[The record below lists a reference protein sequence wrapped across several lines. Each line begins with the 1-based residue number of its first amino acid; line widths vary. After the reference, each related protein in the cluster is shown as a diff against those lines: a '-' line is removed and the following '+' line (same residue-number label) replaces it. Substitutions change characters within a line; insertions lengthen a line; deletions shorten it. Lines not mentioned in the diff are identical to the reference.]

1 MNWLN
6 AFGETVQTQPEAL
19 RGFGVATDMEPTKP
33 SAFQG
38 TGEALQKTLPYQ
50 FYQSLS
56 GVNELMADRVEVNYD
71 LDNNEDALSDFKPSQ
86 DQKEQ
91 VAERLRQDAKFARLK
106 AQNDYTPNPETT
118 GQAAMMIHGLTGSS
132 AKAIGYTVLTGG
144 SGILAAPLFGADLGL
159 YEAGKL
165 RDKGVDASTARKA
178 GAITGTVNAV
188 GMALPGAVGTSYVKS
203 MLFGGAVNPL
213 TDISEQA
220 SIKFVLENA
229 NYSKQAQEYD
239 PFDPVNLG
247 VSAAMGIAFGALGA
261 RANRA
266 QARYLEAEAAA
277 QPSLPQ
283 TAEGQ
288 AAPAVNLNKSVLD
301 SIQNRDRSSKESR
314 LQMEKIAAAPN
325 FNLLRESRSLDQGAP
340 IIAYVPDDMNILW
353 GKRVG
358 VSADPS
364 SEPMTMRYAV
374 VDADDVLTSNAVDG
388 SSNPQFTDPTVVGA
402 RAIAGNGRIA
412 GLQGAY
418 RQVKAT
424 KYRANLTQDSKEFGI
439 SKRQIKKMKNP
450 ILVRVMD
457 DADVVEGI
465 GEASNRTGTLK
476 LNPAEQ
482 AAQDARNVRLEEVEF
497 TKDGEITQKSMDE
510 FVKRTPDKE
519 GLIDSS
525 GNALYDNI
533 ARRMRPAIFAAA
545 FSDTRIIN
553 RFIANSP
560 EDQKIMNVL
569 QSVATEVVRLKKIK
583 GELDFSPDL
592 LEAVADVF
600 ETRREAKKINGK
612 GHEKELTGSLMEESA
627 TPAQRYFRDILLSAN
642 PERLQEILA
651 RFREVAEQESGG
663 DGFFG
668 SVTKDQVFE
677 TVKTE
682 FDQREAAINSIK
694 PSDVDAAMELQHA
707 NVIQNDQPV
716 GTRGDINKS
725 IADEKKAAEQID
737 NGERVEVSGEGVD
750 PEVMDKEVSD
760 FVTRFV
766 KKLVGAGAE
775 KKVAEM
781 GAKVH
786 GAFFETLGIRLGKSR
801 KELEQEYAL
810 RVQRGTENG
819 DPDGFASMS
828 PQDRLDILNRSRE
841 FDEQLKLWEQGKGS
855 NNFNLGRPSWVLQI
869 FGVSSA
875 KQLSVSRRNF
885 VHVLFGKDEQSMGAK
900 GKHGLSHDDL
910 RGLLVAVQSP
920 IAVFKSSGINA
931 KPGEKAIVL
940 LTELQKDGKNIVV
953 PVHLTYSAK
962 DGTVRI
968 SNRIPSAYD
977 KKNVKSWVENGLL
990 LGYDKE
996 KGPAYLLRGN
1006 EPNARNQAHQVQD
1019 LATAESHDPLDGAIV
1034 YQNEISVGG
1043 FYQSAPADP
1052 LITVH
1057 NISEENLNKS
1067 LDLGGFAVPSLGIT
1081 KQRTPYTDFGEI
1093 SLIGTRDMID
1103 PEKGTPVFSQ
1113 DAYTARFP
1121 KPDWSNSLNTEKAKP
1136 LVKEIMEAKKEV
1148 NEDGPSGYYYLQY
1161 EGDRDKAI
1169 KDLLTHASGM
1179 YLFIKHK
1186 GIPFTPIKQQ
1196 AKKPSFAAGFVSDFV
1211 DNNGLDVSTVEEGSA
1226 AHKRISDGVV
1236 EALREKLNEPTGLK
1250 GLRMRAYGDNIDAYE
1265 KTGFIPFKLIEEVKK
1280 FEVER
1285 KKAEA
1290 GDAPVSSGATQI
1302 ELEKLIAPMKD
1313 EFEKF
1318 ISDKVNSVYSAP
1330 LIKVGNSYRPITLS
1344 NVVEAMKSS
1353 SVSNK
1358 ESTLFFGPGKVRA
1371 AAARQFDSI
1380 EDIQGNRGLITDSQT
1395 VNGINAAANDKMSDF
1410 RDLAAR
1416 ENRGDEFSTFDRAME
1431 ALAKV
1436 ASQKSKP
1443 TPARMKSALKK
1454 YGFEPS
1460 DETVKLGV
1468 EILNDIKRAM
1478 TDYFEAKPQRAV
1490 GADEFRGAVVPEGT
1504 SETTIRRLEDAG
1516 LTVVRY
1522 SNEDGAR
1529 ARAVQELTNRL
1540 NEKSGD
1546 ILFQNENAPRG
1557 IYTPGERV
1565 ITLMQSADEST
1576 FIHESG
1582 HYFLDV
1588 LTDVAMKEN
1597 APDQVKADVQ
1607 TLMDWFGVK
1616 DLEEWRNLS
1625 IDEQRAAHE
1634 QFARGFEQYLRE
1646 GEAPSTA
1653 LEKVFKAFKDWLTKI
1668 YKSSE
1673 ELQVEISPEVR
1684 AVYDRLLAT
1693 DEQIRAKQEAE
1704 APTLD
1709 SGMKSE
1715 EPTNPV
1721 VKAVQQTAEQVIDQA
1736 PISEDSKAR
1745 IRETFGINQP
1755 EQQIGENHPHY
1766 GIPNEEQFMNQNLE
1780 TSAID
1785 DPNAFIV
1792 LDDGREVSMGDY
1804 MREVEA
1810 GQKQELDKANGVSEA
1825 AQCMLRNGAFDD
1837 VF

>member
-19 RGFGVATDMEPTKP
+19 RGFGVAKDMEPTKP

-38 TGEALQKTLPYQ
+38 TGDALEKALPFS

-56 GVNELMADRVEVNYD
+56 GVNELMADRVEVNYG
-71 LDNNEDALSDFKPSQ
+71 LDNNEDAFSDFKPTQ
-86 DQKEQ
+86 EQKEQ
-91 VAERLRQDAKFARLK
+91 VADRLRQDAKFARLK

-118 GQAAMMIHGLTGSS
+118 GQAAMMIHGLTGSL
-132 AKAIGYTVLTGG
+132 AKAIGYTVATGG

-165 RDKGVDASTARKA
+165 RDKGVDASTARTA

-213 TDISEQA
+213 TDISEKA
-220 SIKFVLENA
+220 SIKFVLDNA

-247 VSAAMGIAFGALGA
+247 VSAGMGIAFGALGA

-266 QARYLEAEAAA
+266 QARYEAAEAAA
-277 QPSLPQ
+277 QPSAPQ
-283 TAEGQ
+283 TPEGQ
-288 AAPAVNLNKSVLD
+288 TAPAANMNKSVLD

-340 IIAYVPDDMNILW
+340 IIAYVPEDMNILW
-353 GKRVG
+353 GKRVD

-388 SSNPQFTDPTVVGA
+388 SSNPGFTDPTVSGA

-424 KYRANLTQDSKEFGI
+424 KYRADLTQDSKEFGI

-600 ETRREAKKINGK
+600 ETRKEAKKINGK

-663 DGFFG
+663 AGFFEA
-668 SVTKDQVFE
+668 VTKDQVFE
-677 TVKTE
+677 TVKSE
-682 FDQREAAINSIK
+682 FDQRDAAINSIK
-694 PSDVDAAMELQHA
+694 PSDVDAAMELQSA
-707 NVIQNDQPV
+707 NVIQNDQPT
-716 GTRGDINKS
+716 GTRGDVNKS
-725 IADEKKAAEQID
+725 LADERRAAEQLD
-737 NGERVEVSGEGVD
+737 NGEKVEVSGEGVD
-750 PEVMDKEVSD
+750 LEVMDKEVSD
-760 FVTRFV
+760 FITRFV
-766 KKLVGAGAE
+766 KELVGAGAE
-775 KKVAEM
+775 KKVAEL
-781 GAKVH
+781 GAKVLD
-786 GAFFETLGIRLGKSR
+786 AFYETLGIRLGKSR
-801 KELEQEYAL
+801 KELEQEYSL
-810 RVQRGTENG
+810 RVQRGEDQANTEG
-819 DPDGFASMS
+819 A
-828 PQDRLDILNRSRE
+828 L
-841 FDEQLKLWEQGKGS
+841 
-855 NNFNLGRPSWVLQI
+855 LQ
-869 FGVSSA
+869 S
-875 KQLSVSRRNF
+875 Q
-885 VHVLFGKDEQSMGAK
+885 
-900 GKHGLSHDDL
+900 
-910 RGLLVAVQSP
+910 
-920 IAVFKSSGINA
+920 
-931 KPGEKAIVL
+931 IV
-940 LTELQKDGKNIVV
+940 
-953 PVHLTYSAK
+953 
-962 DGTVRI
+962 
-968 SNRIPSAYD
+968 
-977 KKNVKSWVENGLL
+977 
-990 LGYDKE
+990 
-996 KGPAYLLRGN
+996 
-1006 EPNARNQAHQVQD
+1006 
-1019 LATAESHDPLDGAIV
+1019 
-1034 YQNEISVGG
+1034 
-1043 FYQSAPADP
+1043 DP

-1057 NISEENLNKS
+1057 NISEANLNKS

-1081 KQRTPYTDFGEI
+1081 KQRTPYADFGEI
-1093 SLIGTRDMID
+1093 SLIGTRDMVD
-1103 PEKGTPVFSQ
+1103 PSRGTPVFSQ

-1121 KPDWSNSLNTEKAKP
+1121 QPDWSKSLNTEKAKP

-1148 NEDGPSGYYYLQY
+1148 NENGPSGYYYLQY

-1196 AKKPSFAAGFVSDFV
+1196 AKKPSFAAGIVSDFV

-1226 AHKRISDGVV
+1226 AHKKISDGVV

-1280 FEVER
+1280 YEVER
-1285 KKAEA
+1285 KKAET
-1290 GDAPVSSGATQI
+1290 GNAPISNGATQL

-1330 LIKVGNSYRPITLS
+1330 LIKVGNSYRLITLQ

-1353 SVSNK
+1353 AVSNK

-1371 AAARQFDSI
+1371 AAARRFDSM
-1380 EDIQGNRGLITDSQT
+1380 EDIQGSRDLITDSQT

-1416 ENRGDEFSTFDRAME
+1416 ENRGDVFSSFDRAME

-1436 ASQKSKP
+1436 AGQKSKP
-1443 TPARMKSALKK
+1443 TPARMRAALKK

-1468 EILNDIKRAM
+1468 EILNDIKKAM

-1504 SETTIRRLEDAG
+1504 SEATIRRLEQAGITVAKYDAEIEG
-1516 LTVVRY
+1516 
-1522 SNEDGAR
+1522 SR
-1529 ARAVQELTNRL
+1529 AKVIQELTNRL

-1565 ITLMQSADEST
+1565 ITLMQFANEST

-1597 APDQVKADVQ
+1597 APAQVKADVQ
-1607 TLMDWFGVK
+1607 TLMTWFGVK
-1616 DLEEWRNLS
+1616 DLEEWRSLS

-1693 DEQIRAKQEAE
+1693 DEQIRARKGIET
-1704 APTLD
+1704 PSLFG
-1709 SGMKSE
+1709 GMESE
-1715 EPTNPV
+1715 ETPANPV

-1745 IRETFGINQP
+1745 IRETLGINQP
-1755 EQQIGENHPHY
+1755 EQQTGENHPHY

-1792 LDDGREVSMGDY
+1792 LDDGREVSMGEY

-1810 GQKQELDKANGVSEA
+1810 EQKQELDKSNSISEA
-1825 AQCMLRNGAFDD
+1825 AQCMYRNGAFDD

>member
-19 RGFGVATDMEPTKP
+19 RGFSVAQDTEMTKP

-56 GVNELMADRVEVNYD
+56 GMNELMADRVEVNYD
-71 LDNNEDALSDFKPSQ
+71 LDNNEDAFSDFKLTQ
-86 DQKEQ
+86 DQNEQ
-91 VAERLRQDAKFARLK
+91 VAKRLRQDAKFARLK

-118 GQAAMMIHGLTGSS
+118 GQAAMMIHGLTGSL

-165 RDKGVDASTARKA
+165 RDKGVDESTARKA

-188 GMALPGAVGTSYVKS
+188 GMALPGALGTSYLKS
-203 MLFGGAVNPL
+203 MVFGGMVNPV
-213 TDISEQA
+213 TDISEQMA
-220 SIKFVLENA
+220 IKFVLENA
-229 NYSKQAQEYD
+229 NYSKQSQEYD

-247 VSAAMGIAFGALGA
+247 VSAGMGIAFGVLGA

-266 QARYLEAEAAA
+266 QARYLETETKAAE
-277 QPSLPQ
+277 QTSHQEQ
-283 TAEGQ
+283 TAS
-288 AAPAVNLNKSVLD
+288 NTNMNKSVLD

-314 LQMEKIAAAPN
+314 LQMEKIASAPN

-353 GKRVG
+353 GKRVD

-388 SSNPQFTDPTVVGA
+388 SSNPQFTDPTVAGA

-424 KYRANLTQDSKEFGI
+424 KYRADLTKDSKEFGI

-497 TKDGEITQKSMDE
+497 TRGGEITQKSMDE

-519 GLIDSS
+519 GLIDSN

-553 RFIANSP
+553 RFITNNP
-560 EDQKIMNVL
+560 EDKKIMNVL
-569 QSVATEVVRLKKIK
+569 QSVATEAVRLKKIK

-663 DGFFG
+663 AGFFEA
-668 SVTKDQVFE
+668 VTKEQMFE
-677 TVKTE
+677 TVKSE
-682 FDQREAAINSIK
+682 FDKRDAAINSLQ
-694 PSDVDAAMELQHA
+694 PSDTDAAMELQYA
-707 NVIQNDQPV
+707 NVIQDDQPV
-716 GTRGDINKS
+716 GKGGDVNRS

-750 PEVMDKEVSD
+750 PEVMDKNVSD

-766 KKLVGAGAE
+766 KELVGAGAE

-786 GAFFETLGIRLGKSR
+786 DAFFETLGIRLGRSR
-801 KELEQEYAL
+801 KELEQEFGV
-810 RVQRGTENG
+810 RVQRRENLEN
-819 DPDGFASMS
+819 PEGFASMS
-828 PQDRLDILNRSRE
+828 PQDKLDTLNRSRE
-841 FDEQLKLWEQGKGS
+841 FDGQLKLWEQGKGS
-855 NNFNLGRPSWVLQI
+855 NKFNLGRPSWVLQI
-869 FGVSSA
+869 FGASDR
-875 KQLSVSRRNF
+875 KGINTTKRQF
-885 VHVLFGKDEQSMGAK
+885 VHVLLPKGKKLLGID
-900 GKHGLSHDDL
+900 GKHGLKASEL
-910 RGLLVAVQSP
+910 EGLLVGIQQP
-920 IAVFKSSGINA
+920 IAVFKSATDG
-931 KPGEKAIVL
+931 GIVL
-940 LTELQKDGKNIVV
+940 ITELKRGDSPIIVPIHLTRNKDGDFQIVNFV
-953 PVHLTYSAK
+953 ASTYEKERTSINK
-962 DGTVRI
+962 
-968 SNRIPSAYD
+968 
-977 KKNVKSWVENGLL
+977 WVEKGLL
-990 LGYDKE
+990 LGYDKT
-996 KGPAYLLRGN
+996 KGPNVLPRDFGSNPHLSRSADVTKTSANDKTLNPSVR
-1006 EPNARNQAHQVQD
+1006 P
-1019 LATAESHDPLDGAIV
+1019 IV
-1034 YQNEISVGG
+1034 YQNETSIGDL
-1043 FYQSAPADP
+1043 YQS
-1052 LITVH
+1052 
-1057 NISEENLNKS
+1057 E
-1067 LDLGGFAVPSLGIT
+1067 
-1081 KQRTPYTDFGEI
+1081 
-1093 SLIGTRDMID
+1093 
-1103 PEKGTPVFSQ
+1103 
-1113 DAYTARFP
+1113 
-1121 KPDWSNSLNTEKAKP
+1121 
-1136 LVKEIMEAKKEV
+1136 
-1148 NEDGPSGYYYLQY
+1148 
-1161 EGDRDKAI
+1161 
-1169 KDLLTHASGM
+1169 
-1179 YLFIKHK
+1179 
-1186 GIPFTPIKQQ
+1186 
-1196 AKKPSFAAGFVSDFV
+1196 
-1211 DNNGLDVSTVEEGSA
+1211 
-1226 AHKRISDGVV
+1226 
-1236 EALREKLNEPTGLK
+1236 
-1250 GLRMRAYGDNIDAYE
+1250 
-1265 KTGFIPFKLIEEVKK
+1265 
-1280 FEVER
+1280 
-1285 KKAEA
+1285 
-1290 GDAPVSSGATQI
+1290 
-1302 ELEKLIAPMKD
+1302 
-1313 EFEKF
+1313 
-1318 ISDKVNSVYSAP
+1318 
-1330 LIKVGNSYRPITLS
+1330 
-1344 NVVEAMKSS
+1344 
-1353 SVSNK
+1353 
-1358 ESTLFFGPGKVRA
+1358 
-1371 AAARQFDSI
+1371 
-1380 EDIQGNRGLITDSQT
+1380 
-1395 VNGINAAANDKMSDF
+1395 
-1410 RDLAAR
+1410 
-1416 ENRGDEFSTFDRAME
+1416 
-1431 ALAKV
+1431 
-1436 ASQKSKP
+1436 
-1443 TPARMKSALKK
+1443 SAL
-1454 YGFEPS
+1454 
-1460 DETVKLGV
+1460 
-1468 EILNDIKRAM
+1468 
-1478 TDYFEAKPQRAV
+1478 
-1490 GADEFRGAVVPEGT
+1490 
-1504 SETTIRRLEDAG
+1504 
-1516 LTVVRY
+1516 
-1522 SNEDGAR
+1522 
-1529 ARAVQELTNRL
+1529 
-1540 NEKSGD
+1540 
-1546 ILFQNENAPRG
+1546 RG

-1565 ITLMQSADEST
+1565 ITLMQSANEST

-1597 APDQVKADVQ
+1597 APAQVKADVQ

-1616 DLEEWRNLS
+1616 DLEEWRSLS

-1646 GEAPSTA
+1646 GEAPSSA

-1693 DEQIRAKQEAE
+1693 DEQIRAKREAE
-1704 APTLD
+1704 APAFD
-1709 SGMKSE
+1709 FDMKPE
-1715 EPTNPV
+1715 EPTNPA
-1721 VKAVQQTAEQVIDQA
+1721 VKTLQQTAEQMIDAA
-1736 PISEDSKAR
+1736 PIPEEGKTK
-1745 IRETFGINQP
+1745 IKETLGINQP
-1755 EQQIGENHPHY
+1755 EQQTGENHPHY
-1766 GIPNEEQFMNQNLE
+1766 GIPDEEKFIDQNLE

-1804 MREVEA
+1804 MREIESE
-1810 GQKQELDKANGVSEA
+1810 QKQELDRANSVSEA
-1825 AQCMLRNGAFDD
+1825 AQCMYRNGAFDD

>member
-38 TGEALQKTLPYQ
+38 TGEALEKALPFS

-71 LDNNEDALSDFKPSQ
+71 LDNNEDAFSDFKPTQ
-86 DQKEQ
+86 EQKEQ
-91 VAERLRQDAKFARLK
+91 VAARLRDDAKFARLK
-106 AQNDYTPNPETT
+106 AQNDYTPSPETT
-118 GQAAMMIHGLTGSS
+118 GQAAMMIHGLTGSL
-132 AKAIGYTVLTGG
+132 AKAIGYTVATGG

-165 RDKGVDASTARKA
+165 RDKGVDASTARTA

-203 MLFGGAVNPL
+203 MLFGGLANPA
-213 TDISEQA
+213 TDSIEQA
-220 SIKFVLENA
+220 SIKFVLDNA

-239 PFDPVNLG
+239 PFDLANLG
-247 VSAAMGIAFGALGA
+247 VSAGMGIAFGALGA

-266 QARYLEAEAAA
+266 QARYEAAEAAA
-277 QPSLPQ
+277 QLSMPQ
-283 TAEGQ
+283 TPESQ
-288 AAPAVNLNKSVLD
+288 AAPATNMNKGVLD

-353 GKRVG
+353 GKRVD

-374 VDADDVLTSNAVDG
+374 VDADEVLTSNAVDG
-388 SSNPQFTDPTVVGA
+388 SSNPSFTDPTVAGA

-424 KYRANLTQDSKEFGI
+424 KYRADLTKDSKEFGI
-439 SKRQIKKMKNP
+439 SKRLIKKMKNP

-553 RFIANSP
+553 RFIADSP
-560 EDQKIMNVL
+560 EDRKIMNVL

-663 DGFFG
+663 AGFFEA
-668 SVTKDQVFE
+668 VTKEQMFE
-677 TVKTE
+677 TVKSE
-682 FDQREAAINSIK
+682 FDKRDAAINSLQ
-694 PSDVDAAMELQHA
+694 PSDTDAAMELQYA
-707 NVIQNDQPV
+707 NVIQDDQPV
-716 GTRGDINKS
+716 GKGGDVNRS

-750 PEVMDKEVSD
+750 PEVMDKNVSD

-766 KKLVGAGAE
+766 KELVGAGAE

-786 GAFFETLGIRLGKSR
+786 DAFFETLGIRLGRSR
-801 KELEQEYAL
+801 KELEQEFGV
-810 RVQRGTENG
+810 RVQRRENLEN
-819 DPDGFASMS
+819 PEGFASMS
-828 PQDRLDILNRSRE
+828 PQDKLDTLNRSRE
-841 FDEQLKLWEQGKGS
+841 FDGQLKLWEQGKGS
-855 NNFNLGRPSWVLQI
+855 NKFNLGRPSWVLQI
-869 FGVSSA
+869 FGASDR
-875 KQLSVSRRNF
+875 KGINTTKRQF
-885 VHVLFGKDEQSMGAK
+885 VHVLLPKGKKLLGID
-900 GKHGLSHDDL
+900 GKHGLKASEL
-910 RGLLVAVQSP
+910 EGLLVGIQQP
-920 IAVFKSSGINA
+920 IAVFKSATDG
-931 KPGEKAIVL
+931 GIVL
-940 LTELQKDGKNIVV
+940 ITELKRGDSPIIVPIHLTRNKDGDFQIVNFV
-953 PVHLTYSAK
+953 ASTYEKERTSINK
-962 DGTVRI
+962 
-968 SNRIPSAYD
+968 
-977 KKNVKSWVENGLL
+977 WVEKGLL
-990 LGYDKE
+990 LGYDKT
-996 KGPAYLLRGN
+996 KGPNVLPRDFGSNPHLSRSADVTKTSANDKTLNPSVR
-1006 EPNARNQAHQVQD
+1006 P
-1019 LATAESHDPLDGAIV
+1019 IV
-1034 YQNEISVGG
+1034 YQNETSIGDL
-1043 FYQSAPADP
+1043 YQS
-1052 LITVH
+1052 
-1057 NISEENLNKS
+1057 E
-1067 LDLGGFAVPSLGIT
+1067 
-1081 KQRTPYTDFGEI
+1081 
-1093 SLIGTRDMID
+1093 
-1103 PEKGTPVFSQ
+1103 
-1113 DAYTARFP
+1113 
-1121 KPDWSNSLNTEKAKP
+1121 
-1136 LVKEIMEAKKEV
+1136 
-1148 NEDGPSGYYYLQY
+1148 
-1161 EGDRDKAI
+1161 
-1169 KDLLTHASGM
+1169 
-1179 YLFIKHK
+1179 
-1186 GIPFTPIKQQ
+1186 
-1196 AKKPSFAAGFVSDFV
+1196 
-1211 DNNGLDVSTVEEGSA
+1211 
-1226 AHKRISDGVV
+1226 
-1236 EALREKLNEPTGLK
+1236 
-1250 GLRMRAYGDNIDAYE
+1250 
-1265 KTGFIPFKLIEEVKK
+1265 
-1280 FEVER
+1280 
-1285 KKAEA
+1285 
-1290 GDAPVSSGATQI
+1290 
-1302 ELEKLIAPMKD
+1302 
-1313 EFEKF
+1313 
-1318 ISDKVNSVYSAP
+1318 
-1330 LIKVGNSYRPITLS
+1330 
-1344 NVVEAMKSS
+1344 
-1353 SVSNK
+1353 
-1358 ESTLFFGPGKVRA
+1358 
-1371 AAARQFDSI
+1371 
-1380 EDIQGNRGLITDSQT
+1380 
-1395 VNGINAAANDKMSDF
+1395 
-1410 RDLAAR
+1410 
-1416 ENRGDEFSTFDRAME
+1416 
-1431 ALAKV
+1431 
-1436 ASQKSKP
+1436 
-1443 TPARMKSALKK
+1443 SAL
-1454 YGFEPS
+1454 
-1460 DETVKLGV
+1460 
-1468 EILNDIKRAM
+1468 
-1478 TDYFEAKPQRAV
+1478 
-1490 GADEFRGAVVPEGT
+1490 
-1504 SETTIRRLEDAG
+1504 
-1516 LTVVRY
+1516 
-1522 SNEDGAR
+1522 
-1529 ARAVQELTNRL
+1529 
-1540 NEKSGD
+1540 
-1546 ILFQNENAPRG
+1546 RG

-1565 ITLMQSADEST
+1565 ITLMQSANEST

-1597 APDQVKADVQ
+1597 APAQVKADVQ

-1616 DLEEWRNLS
+1616 DLEEWRSLS

-1646 GEAPSTA
+1646 GEAPSSA

-1693 DEQIRAKQEAE
+1693 DEQIRAKREAE
-1704 APTLD
+1704 ALAFD
-1709 SGMKSE
+1709 FDMKPE
-1715 EPTNPV
+1715 EPTNPA
-1721 VKAVQQTAEQVIDQA
+1721 VKTLQQTAEQMIDAA
-1736 PISEDSKAR
+1736 PIPEEGKTK
-1745 IRETFGINQP
+1745 IKETLGINQP
-1755 EQQIGENHPHY
+1755 EQQTGENHPHY
-1766 GIPNEEQFMNQNLE
+1766 GIPDEEKFIDQNLE

-1804 MREVEA
+1804 MREIESE
-1810 GQKQELDKANGVSEA
+1810 QKQELDRANSVSEA
-1825 AQCMLRNGAFDD
+1825 AQCMYRNGAFDD

>member
-19 RGFGVATDMEPTKP
+19 RGFSVAQDTEMTKP

-56 GVNELMADRVEVNYD
+56 GMNELMADRVEVNYD
-71 LDNNEDALSDFKPSQ
+71 LDNNEDAFSDFKLTQ
-86 DQKEQ
+86 DQNEQ
-91 VAERLRQDAKFARLK
+91 VAKRLRQDAKFARLK

-118 GQAAMMIHGLTGSS
+118 GQAAMMIHGLTGSL

-165 RDKGVDASTARKA
+165 RDKGVDASTARTA

-220 SIKFVLENA
+220 SIKFVLDNA

-266 QARYLEAEAAA
+266 QARYLETEAAA
-277 QPSLPQ
+277 QPSAPQ
-283 TAEGQ
+283 APEGQ
-288 AAPAVNLNKSVLD
+288 AAPVVNLNKSVLD

-340 IIAYVPDDMNILW
+340 IIAYVPEDMNILW
-353 GKRVG
+353 GKRVD

-388 SSNPQFTDPTVVGA
+388 SSNPGFTDPTVAGA

-424 KYRANLTQDSKEFGI
+424 KYRADLTQDAKEFGI
-439 SKRQIKKMKNP
+439 SKRQIKKMRNP

-497 TKDGEITQKSMDE
+497 TKDGEITRKSMDE

-519 GLIDSS
+519 GLIDSN

-553 RFIANSP
+553 RFIADSP
-560 EDQKIMNVL
+560 EDRKIMNVL

-612 GHEKELTGSLMEESA
+612 GREKELTGSLMEESA

-651 RFREVAEQESGG
+651 RFREVAEQESGAA
-663 DGFFG
+663 GFFEA
-668 SVTKDQVFE
+668 VTKDQVFE
-677 TVKTE
+677 TVKSE
-682 FDQREAAINSIK
+682 FDQRDAAINSIK
-694 PSDVDAAMELQHA
+694 PSDVDAAMELQSA
-707 NVIQNDQPV
+707 NVIQNDQPT
-716 GTRGDINKS
+716 GTRGDVNKS
-725 IADEKKAAEQID
+725 IADEKKAAEQLD

-750 PEVMDKEVSD
+750 PEVMDKEVSS
-760 FVTRFV
+760 FITRFV
-766 KKLVGAGAE
+766 KELVGAGAE
-775 KKVAEM
+775 QKVAEM

-786 GAFFETLGIRLGKSR
+786 DAFFETLGIRLGRSR
-801 KELEQEYAL
+801 KELEQEYGV
-810 RVQRGTENG
+810 RIQRRENLEN
-819 DPDGFASMS
+819 PEGFASMS
-828 PQDRLDILNRSRE
+828 PQDKLDTLNRSRE

-855 NNFNLGRPSWVLQI
+855 NKFNLGRPSWVLQI
-869 FGVSSA
+869 FGASDR
-875 KQLSVSRRNF
+875 KGINTTKRQF
-885 VHVLFGKDEQSMGAK
+885 VHVLLPKGKKLLGID
-900 GKHGLSHDDL
+900 GKHGLKASEL
-910 RGLLVAVQSP
+910 EGLLVGIQQPV
-920 IAVFKSSGINA
+920 AVFKSATDG
-931 KPGEKAIVL
+931 GIVL
-940 LTELQKDGKNIVV
+940 ITELKRGDSPIIVPIHLTRNKDGDFQIVNFV
-953 PVHLTYSAK
+953 ASTYEKERTSINK
-962 DGTVRI
+962 
-968 SNRIPSAYD
+968 
-977 KKNVKSWVENGLL
+977 WVEKGLL
-990 LGYDKE
+990 LGYDKT
-996 KGPAYLLRGN
+996 KGPNVLPRDFGSNPHLSRSADVTKTSANDKTLNPSVR
-1006 EPNARNQAHQVQD
+1006 P
-1019 LATAESHDPLDGAIV
+1019 IV
-1034 YQNEISVGG
+1034 YQNETSIGDL
-1043 FYQSAPADP
+1043 YQS
-1052 LITVH
+1052 
-1057 NISEENLNKS
+1057 E
-1067 LDLGGFAVPSLGIT
+1067 
-1081 KQRTPYTDFGEI
+1081 
-1093 SLIGTRDMID
+1093 
-1103 PEKGTPVFSQ
+1103 
-1113 DAYTARFP
+1113 
-1121 KPDWSNSLNTEKAKP
+1121 
-1136 LVKEIMEAKKEV
+1136 
-1148 NEDGPSGYYYLQY
+1148 
-1161 EGDRDKAI
+1161 
-1169 KDLLTHASGM
+1169 
-1179 YLFIKHK
+1179 
-1186 GIPFTPIKQQ
+1186 
-1196 AKKPSFAAGFVSDFV
+1196 
-1211 DNNGLDVSTVEEGSA
+1211 
-1226 AHKRISDGVV
+1226 
-1236 EALREKLNEPTGLK
+1236 
-1250 GLRMRAYGDNIDAYE
+1250 
-1265 KTGFIPFKLIEEVKK
+1265 
-1280 FEVER
+1280 
-1285 KKAEA
+1285 
-1290 GDAPVSSGATQI
+1290 
-1302 ELEKLIAPMKD
+1302 
-1313 EFEKF
+1313 
-1318 ISDKVNSVYSAP
+1318 
-1330 LIKVGNSYRPITLS
+1330 
-1344 NVVEAMKSS
+1344 
-1353 SVSNK
+1353 
-1358 ESTLFFGPGKVRA
+1358 
-1371 AAARQFDSI
+1371 
-1380 EDIQGNRGLITDSQT
+1380 
-1395 VNGINAAANDKMSDF
+1395 
-1410 RDLAAR
+1410 
-1416 ENRGDEFSTFDRAME
+1416 
-1431 ALAKV
+1431 
-1436 ASQKSKP
+1436 
-1443 TPARMKSALKK
+1443 SAL
-1454 YGFEPS
+1454 
-1460 DETVKLGV
+1460 
-1468 EILNDIKRAM
+1468 
-1478 TDYFEAKPQRAV
+1478 
-1490 GADEFRGAVVPEGT
+1490 
-1504 SETTIRRLEDAG
+1504 
-1516 LTVVRY
+1516 
-1522 SNEDGAR
+1522 
-1529 ARAVQELTNRL
+1529 
-1540 NEKSGD
+1540 
-1546 ILFQNENAPRG
+1546 RG

-1565 ITLMQSADEST
+1565 ITLMQSANEST

-1597 APDQVKADVQ
+1597 APAQVKADVQ
-1607 TLMDWFGVK
+1607 TLMTWFGVK
-1616 DLEEWRNLS
+1616 DLDEWRSLS

-1646 GEAPSTA
+1646 GEAPSSA

-1693 DEQIRAKQEAE
+1693 DEQIRAKEE
-1704 APTLD
+1704 IDTPYLF
-1709 SGMKSE
+1709 GMEPE
-1715 EPTNPV
+1715 EPPANPV
-1721 VKAVQQTAEQVIDQA
+1721 VKAVQQTAEQMIDAA
-1736 PISEDSKAR
+1736 PIPEEGKAQ
-1745 IRETFGINQP
+1745 IRETLGIKQP
-1755 EQQIGENHPHY
+1755 EQQTGENHPHY
-1766 GIPNEEQFMNQNLE
+1766 GIPNEEQFMDQNLE
-1780 TSAID
+1780 TSAAN

-1804 MREVEA
+1804 MREIEA
-1810 GQKQELDKANGVSEA
+1810 EQKQEFDRANSVSEA

>member
-19 RGFGVATDMEPTKP
+19 RGFGVAKDMEPTKP

-38 TGEALQKTLPYQ
+38 TGEALEKALPFS

-71 LDNNEDALSDFKPSQ
+71 LDNNEDAFSDFKPTQ
-86 DQKEQ
+86 EQKEQ
-91 VAERLRQDAKFARLK
+91 VAARLRDDAKFARLK

-118 GQAAMMIHGLTGSS
+118 GQAAMVLHGLTGSL
-132 AKAIGYTVLTGG
+132 AKAIGYTVATGG

-165 RDKGVDASTARKA
+165 RDKGVDASIARTA
-178 GAITGTVNAV
+178 GAITGSVNAV

-203 MLFGGAVNPL
+203 ILFGGAVNPL

-220 SIKFVLENA
+220 SIKFVLDNA

-247 VSAAMGIAFGALGA
+247 VSAGMGIAFGALGA

-266 QARYLEAEAAA
+266 QARYLETEAAT
-277 QPSLPQ
+277 QPSAPQ
-283 TAEGQ
+283 TPEGQ
-288 AAPAVNLNKSVLD
+288 GAPATNMNKSVLD

-325 FNLLRESRSLDQGAP
+325 FNLLRESRYLDQGAP
-340 IIAYVPDDMNILW
+340 IIAYVPEDMNILW
-353 GKRVG
+353 GKRVD

-388 SSNPQFTDPTVVGA
+388 SSNAQFTDPTVAGA

-424 KYRANLTQDSKEFGI
+424 KYRADLTQDAKEFGI
-439 SKRQIKKMKNP
+439 SKRQIKKMRNP

-497 TKDGEITQKSMDE
+497 TKDGDITRKSMDE

-519 GLIDSS
+519 GLIDSN

-553 RFIANSP
+553 RFIADSP
-560 EDQKIMNVL
+560 EDRKIMNVL

-663 DGFFG
+663 AGFFEA
-668 SVTKDQVFE
+668 VTKDQVFE
-677 TVKTE
+677 TVKSE
-682 FDQREAAINSIK
+682 FDQREAAINAIK
-694 PSDVDAAMELQHA
+694 PSDVDAAMELNSA
-707 NVIQNDQPV
+707 NVIQNDQPS
-716 GTRGDINKS
+716 GTRGDVNKS

-737 NGERVEVSGEGVD
+737 NGEKVEVSGEGVD
-750 PEVMDKEVSD
+750 PEVMDKNVSD

-766 KKLVGAGAE
+766 KELVGAGAE

-786 GAFFETLGIRLGKSR
+786 DAFFETLGIRLGKSR
-801 KELEQEYAL
+801 KELEQEYEL
-810 RVQRGTENG
+810 RVQR
-819 DPDGFASMS
+819 
-828 PQDRLDILNRSRE
+828 
-841 FDEQLKLWEQGKGS
+841 
-855 NNFNLGRPSWVLQI
+855 
-869 FGVSSA
+869 
-875 KQLSVSRRNF
+875 
-885 VHVLFGKDEQSMGAK
+885 
-900 GKHGLSHDDL
+900 
-910 RGLLVAVQSP
+910 
-920 IAVFKSSGINA
+920 
-931 KPGEKAIVL
+931 
-940 LTELQKDGKNIVV
+940 
-953 PVHLTYSAK
+953 
-962 DGTVRI
+962 
-968 SNRIPSAYD
+968 
-977 KKNVKSWVENGLL
+977 
-990 LGYDKE
+990 
-996 KGPAYLLRGN
+996 
-1006 EPNARNQAHQVQD
+1006 
-1019 LATAESHDPLDGAIV
+1019 AESA
-1034 YQNEISVGG
+1034 
-1043 FYQSAPADP
+1043 
-1052 LITVH
+1052 
-1057 NISEENLNKS
+1057 
-1067 LDLGGFAVPSLGIT
+1067 
-1081 KQRTPYTDFGEI
+1081 
-1093 SLIGTRDMID
+1093 
-1103 PEKGTPVFSQ
+1103 
-1113 DAYTARFP
+1113 
-1121 KPDWSNSLNTEKAKP
+1121 
-1136 LVKEIMEAKKEV
+1136 
-1148 NEDGPSGYYYLQY
+1148 
-1161 EGDRDKAI
+1161 
-1169 KDLLTHASGM
+1169 
-1179 YLFIKHK
+1179 
-1186 GIPFTPIKQQ
+1186 
-1196 AKKPSFAAGFVSDFV
+1196 
-1211 DNNGLDVSTVEEGSA
+1211 
-1226 AHKRISDGVV
+1226 
-1236 EALREKLNEPTGLK
+1236 
-1250 GLRMRAYGDNIDAYE
+1250 
-1265 KTGFIPFKLIEEVKK
+1265 
-1280 FEVER
+1280 
-1285 KKAEA
+1285 
-1290 GDAPVSSGATQI
+1290 
-1302 ELEKLIAPMKD
+1302 
-1313 EFEKF
+1313 
-1318 ISDKVNSVYSAP
+1318 
-1330 LIKVGNSYRPITLS
+1330 
-1344 NVVEAMKSS
+1344 
-1353 SVSNK
+1353 
-1358 ESTLFFGPGKVRA
+1358 
-1371 AAARQFDSI
+1371 
-1380 EDIQGNRGLITDSQT
+1380 
-1395 VNGINAAANDKMSDF
+1395 
-1410 RDLAAR
+1410 
-1416 ENRGDEFSTFDRAME
+1416 
-1431 ALAKV
+1431 
-1436 ASQKSKP
+1436 
-1443 TPARMKSALKK
+1443 
-1454 YGFEPS
+1454 
-1460 DETVKLGV
+1460 
-1468 EILNDIKRAM
+1468 
-1478 TDYFEAKPQRAV
+1478 
-1490 GADEFRGAVVPEGT
+1490 EGT
-1504 SETTIRRLEDAG
+1504 SEATIRRL
-1516 LTVVRY
+1516 
-1522 SNEDGAR
+1522 
-1529 ARAVQELTNRL
+1529 
-1540 NEKSGD
+1540 EKSGD

-1565 ITLMQSADEST
+1565 ITLMQSANEST

-1588 LTDVAMKEN
+1588 LTDVAIKEN
-1597 APDQVKADVQ
+1597 APAQVKADVQ

-1616 DLEEWRNLS
+1616 DLEEWRSLS

-1693 DEQIRAKQEAE
+1693 DEQIRAKEE
-1704 APTLD
+1704 IDTPSLFG
-1709 SGMKSE
+1709 GMEPE
-1715 EPTNPV
+1715 EPPANPV

-1745 IRETFGINQP
+1745 IRETLGINQP
-1755 EQQIGENHPHY
+1755 EPQTGENHPHY
-1766 GIPNEEQFMNQNLE
+1766 GIPNEETFMDQNLE
-1780 TSAID
+1780 TSAAN

-1804 MREVEA
+1804 MREIEA
-1810 GQKQELDKANGVSEA
+1810 EQKQEFDRANSVSEA

>member
-19 RGFGVATDMEPTKP
+19 RGFGVAKDMDPTKP

-38 TGEALQKTLPYQ
+38 TGEALEKALPFS

-71 LDNNEDALSDFKPSQ
+71 LDNNEDAFSDFKPTQ
-86 DQKEQ
+86 EQKEQ
-91 VAERLRQDAKFARLK
+91 VAARLRDDAKFARLK

-118 GQAAMMIHGLTGSS
+118 GQAAMMIHGLTGSL
-132 AKAIGYTVLTGG
+132 AKAIGYTVATGG

-165 RDKGVDASTARKA
+165 RDKGVDPSTARTA
-178 GAITGTVNAV
+178 GAITGSVNAV
-188 GMALPGAVGTSYVKS
+188 GMALPAAVGTSYVKS
-203 MLFGGAVNPL
+203 ILFGGAVNPL

-220 SIKFVLENA
+220 SIKFVLDNA

-247 VSAAMGIAFGALGA
+247 VSAGMGIAFGALGA

-266 QARYLEAEAAA
+266 QARYMEAEAAA
-277 QPSLPQ
+277 QPSAPQ
-283 TAEGQ
+283 TPEGQ
-288 AAPAVNLNKSVLD
+288 AAPTVNLNKSVLD

-353 GKRVG
+353 GKRVD

-388 SSNPQFTDPTVVGA
+388 SSNPQFTDPTVAGA

-424 KYRANLTQDSKEFGI
+424 KYRADLTKDSKEFGI

-497 TKDGEITQKSMDE
+497 TKDGEITRKSMDE

-519 GLIDSS
+519 GLIDSN

-553 RFIANSP
+553 RFIADSP
-560 EDQKIMNVL
+560 EDRKIMNVL

-600 ETRREAKKINGK
+600 ETRREAKKINGT

-663 DGFFG
+663 AGFFEA
-668 SVTKDQVFE
+668 VTKDQVFE
-677 TVKTE
+677 TVKSE
-682 FDQREAAINSIK
+682 FDKRDAAINSLQ
-694 PSDVDAAMELQHA
+694 PSDTDAAMELQYA
-707 NVIQNDQPV
+707 NVIQDDQPV
-716 GTRGDINKS
+716 GKGGDVNRS

-750 PEVMDKEVSD
+750 PEVMDKNVSD

-766 KKLVGAGAE
+766 KELVGAGAE

-786 GAFFETLGIRLGKSR
+786 DAFFETLGIRLGRSR
-801 KELEQEYAL
+801 KELEQEFGV
-810 RVQRGTENG
+810 RVQRRENLEN
-819 DPDGFASMS
+819 PEGFASMS
-828 PQDRLDILNRSRE
+828 PQDKLDTLNRSRE
-841 FDEQLKLWEQGKGS
+841 FDEQLKRWEQGKGS
-855 NNFNLGRPSWVLQI
+855 NKFNLGRPSWVLQI
-869 FGVSSA
+869 FGASDR
-875 KQLSVSRRNF
+875 KGINTTKRQF
-885 VHVLFGKDEQSMGAK
+885 VHVLLPKGKKLLGID
-900 GKHGLSHDDL
+900 GKHGLKASEL
-910 RGLLVAVQSP
+910 EGLLVGIQQP
-920 IAVFKSSGINA
+920 IAVFKSATDG
-931 KPGEKAIVL
+931 GIVL
-940 LTELQKDGKNIVV
+940 ITELKRGDSPIIVPIHLTRNKDGDFQIVNFV
-953 PVHLTYSAK
+953 ASTYEKERTSINK
-962 DGTVRI
+962 
-968 SNRIPSAYD
+968 
-977 KKNVKSWVENGLL
+977 WVEKGLL
-990 LGYDKE
+990 LGYDKT
-996 KGPAYLLRGN
+996 KGPNVLPRDFGSNPHLSRSADVTKTSANDKTLNPSVR
-1006 EPNARNQAHQVQD
+1006 P
-1019 LATAESHDPLDGAIV
+1019 IV
-1034 YQNEISVGG
+1034 YQNETSIGDL
-1043 FYQSAPADP
+1043 YQS
-1052 LITVH
+1052 
-1057 NISEENLNKS
+1057 E
-1067 LDLGGFAVPSLGIT
+1067 
-1081 KQRTPYTDFGEI
+1081 
-1093 SLIGTRDMID
+1093 
-1103 PEKGTPVFSQ
+1103 
-1113 DAYTARFP
+1113 
-1121 KPDWSNSLNTEKAKP
+1121 
-1136 LVKEIMEAKKEV
+1136 
-1148 NEDGPSGYYYLQY
+1148 
-1161 EGDRDKAI
+1161 
-1169 KDLLTHASGM
+1169 
-1179 YLFIKHK
+1179 
-1186 GIPFTPIKQQ
+1186 
-1196 AKKPSFAAGFVSDFV
+1196 
-1211 DNNGLDVSTVEEGSA
+1211 
-1226 AHKRISDGVV
+1226 
-1236 EALREKLNEPTGLK
+1236 
-1250 GLRMRAYGDNIDAYE
+1250 
-1265 KTGFIPFKLIEEVKK
+1265 
-1280 FEVER
+1280 
-1285 KKAEA
+1285 
-1290 GDAPVSSGATQI
+1290 
-1302 ELEKLIAPMKD
+1302 
-1313 EFEKF
+1313 
-1318 ISDKVNSVYSAP
+1318 
-1330 LIKVGNSYRPITLS
+1330 
-1344 NVVEAMKSS
+1344 
-1353 SVSNK
+1353 
-1358 ESTLFFGPGKVRA
+1358 
-1371 AAARQFDSI
+1371 
-1380 EDIQGNRGLITDSQT
+1380 
-1395 VNGINAAANDKMSDF
+1395 
-1410 RDLAAR
+1410 
-1416 ENRGDEFSTFDRAME
+1416 
-1431 ALAKV
+1431 
-1436 ASQKSKP
+1436 
-1443 TPARMKSALKK
+1443 SAL
-1454 YGFEPS
+1454 
-1460 DETVKLGV
+1460 
-1468 EILNDIKRAM
+1468 
-1478 TDYFEAKPQRAV
+1478 
-1490 GADEFRGAVVPEGT
+1490 
-1504 SETTIRRLEDAG
+1504 
-1516 LTVVRY
+1516 
-1522 SNEDGAR
+1522 
-1529 ARAVQELTNRL
+1529 
-1540 NEKSGD
+1540 
-1546 ILFQNENAPRG
+1546 RG

-1565 ITLMQSADEST
+1565 ITLMQSANEST

-1597 APDQVKADVQ
+1597 APAQVKADVQ
-1607 TLMDWFGVK
+1607 TLMTWFGVK
-1616 DLEEWRNLS
+1616 DLDEWRSLS

-1693 DEQIRAKQEAE
+1693 DEQIRARKEIE
-1704 APTLD
+1704 TPSLFG
-1709 SGMKSE
+1709 GMETE
-1715 EPTNPV
+1715 ETPANPV
-1721 VKAVQQTAEQVIDQA
+1721 VKAVQQTAEQMIDAA
-1736 PISEDSKAR
+1736 PIPEEGKAQ
-1745 IRETFGINQP
+1745 IRETLGIKQP
-1755 EQQIGENHPHY
+1755 EQETGENHPHY
-1766 GIPNEEQFMNQNLE
+1766 GIPNEEQFMDQNLE
-1780 TSAID
+1780 TSAAN

-1804 MREVEA
+1804 MREIEA
-1810 GQKQELDKANGVSEA
+1810 EQKQEFDRANSVSEA

>member
-19 RGFGVATDMEPTKP
+19 RGFGVAKDTEMTKP

-56 GVNELMADRVEVNYD
+56 GMNELMADRVKVNYD
-71 LDNNEDALSDFKPSQ
+71 LDNNEDAFSDFKPTQ
-86 DQKEQ
+86 DQNEQ
-91 VAERLRQDAKFARLK
+91 VAKRLRQDAKFARLK

-118 GQAAMMIHGLTGSS
+118 GQAAMMIHGLTGSL

-165 RDKGVDASTARKA
+165 RDKGVDESTARKA
-178 GAITGTVNAV
+178 GAITGTVNTV
-188 GMALPGAVGTSYVKS
+188 GMALPGAIGTSYVKS
-203 MLFGGAVNPL
+203 MLFGGLANPA
-213 TDISEQA
+213 TDSIEQA
-220 SIKFVLENA
+220 SIKFVLDNA

-247 VSAAMGIAFGALGA
+247 VSAGMGIAFGALGA

-266 QARYLEAEAAA
+266 QARYEAAEGAA
-277 QPSLPQ
+277 QPSTPQ
-283 TAEGQ
+283 ASEGQ
-288 AAPAVNLNKSVLD
+288 AAPATNMNKGVLD

-340 IIAYVPDDMNILW
+340 IIAYVPEDMNILW
-353 GKRVG
+353 GKRVD

-388 SSNPQFTDPTVVGA
+388 SSNPQFTDPTVAGA

-424 KYRANLTQDSKEFGI
+424 KYRADLTQDSKEFGI
-439 SKRQIKKMKNP
+439 SQRQIKKMKSP
-450 ILVRVMD
+450 ILVRIMD

-519 GLIDSS
+519 GLIDSN

-553 RFIANSP
+553 RFITNSP
-560 EDQKIMNVL
+560 EDKKIMNVL

-627 TPAQRYFRDILLSAN
+627 TPAQRYFREVLLSAN

-663 DGFFG
+663 EGFFG
-668 SVTKDQVFE
+668 SVTKDQVFD
-677 TVKTE
+677 TVKSE
-682 FDQREAAINSIK
+682 FDQQEAAVNSIQ
-694 PSDVDAAMELQHA
+694 PSHVDAAMELQHA

-716 GTRGDINKS
+716 GKRGDVNKS

-750 PEVMDKEVSD
+750 PEVMDQQVSN
-760 FVTRFV
+760 FITRFV
-766 KKLVGAGAE
+766 KELVGAGAE

-786 GAFFETLGIRLGKSR
+786 DAFFETLGIRLGKNR

-810 RVQRGTENG
+810 RVKRAESAE
-819 DPDGFASMS
+819 GFAQEPASAAEKLRKEAE
-828 PQDRLDILNRSRE
+828 DWGRFVD
-841 FDEQLKLWEQGKGS
+841 DLKVKPNQNVVML
-855 NNFNLGRPSWVLQI
+855 
-869 FGVSSA
+869 
-875 KQLSVSRRNF
+875 KQTPLVMK
-885 VHVLFGKDEQSMGAK
+885 LIGAK
-900 GKHGLSHDDL
+900 FLTLRATPHMFDGALPGKKSSPSHHIHPEISKRVLKQIPEALTDPIAIFRDDRRESTYL
-910 RGLLVAVQSP
+910 FMLDLKAENNQNVVVAVKFNGPGRHAEINLAKTSWGPDKTLYFPLQEQNN
-920 IAVFKSSGINA
+920 AVVYANKEKISRWNKSSGI
-931 KPGEKAIVL
+931 
-940 LTELQKDGKNIVV
+940 
-953 PVHLTYSAK
+953 YS
-962 DGTVRI
+962 
-968 SNRIPSAYD
+968 
-977 KKNVKSWVENGLL
+977 
-990 LGYDKE
+990 
-996 KGPAYLLRGN
+996 LRGSN
-1006 EPNARNQAHQVQD
+1006 DSGASVKTESD
-1019 LATAESHDPLDGAIV
+1019 LVKLREQYSG
-1034 YQNEISVGG
+1034 Y
-1043 FYQSAPADP
+1043 YQSASLDP

-1067 LDLGGFAVPSLGIT
+1067 LDLGGFAAPSLGIT
-1081 KQRTPYTDFGEI
+1081 KQRTPYEGFGEI
-1093 SLIGTRDMID
+1093 TLIGTRDMID

-1113 DAYTARFP
+1113 DVYSKMFP
-1121 KPDWSNSLNTEKAKP
+1121 DVVLQEGKPFVEIDGSLKP
-1136 LVKEIMEAKKEV
+1136 LTLENAVLAMTSGPIRNQGGGSFGMGNIGASTAKRFKNLKEI
-1148 NEDGPSGYYYLQY
+1148 
-1161 EGDRDKAI
+1161 
-1169 KDLLTHASGM
+1169 
-1179 YLFIKHK
+1179 
-1186 GIPFTPIKQQ
+1186 Q
-1196 AKKPSFAAGFVSDFV
+1196 AD
-1211 DNNGLDVSTVEEGSA
+1211 
-1226 AHKRISDGVV
+1226 
-1236 EALREKLNEPTGLK
+1236 REKVT
-1250 GLRMRAYGDNIDAYE
+1250 D
-1265 KTGFIPFKLIEEVKK
+1265 
-1280 FEVER
+1280 
-1285 KKAEA
+1285 
-1290 GDAPVSSGATQI
+1290 
-1302 ELEKLIAPMKD
+1302 
-1313 EFEKF
+1313 
-1318 ISDKVNSVYSAP
+1318 SD
-1330 LIKVGNSYRPITLS
+1330 
-1344 NVVEAMKSS
+1344 
-1353 SVSNK
+1353 SVSYQTMLMDSRITNFK
-1358 ESTLFFGPGKVRA
+1358 YDASQIPGAEMDARLKAQDTVIQDLAKV
-1371 AAARQFDSI
+1371 
-1380 EDIQGNRGLITDSQT
+1380 
-1395 VNGINAAANDKMSDF
+1395 VANDGEITE
-1410 RDLAAR
+1410 AR
-1416 ENRGDEFSTFDRAME
+1416 VRE
-1431 ALAKV
+1431 ALAGYNNNDDV
-1436 ASQKSKP
+1436 VRQ
-1443 TPARMKSALKK
+1443 
-1454 YGFEPS
+1454 
-1460 DETVKLGV
+1460 GV
-1468 EILNDIKRAM
+1468 DILNRIKESV

-1490 GADEFRGAVVPEGT
+1490 GAEEFRGAVVPDGT
-1504 SETTIRRLEDAG
+1504 SEATIKRLEKAGITVAKYDAE
-1516 LTVVRY
+1516 V
-1522 SNEDGAR
+1522 EGAR
-1529 ARAVQELTNRL
+1529 ERVIRDLTNKL

-1546 ILFQNENAPRG
+1546 ILYQNENAPRG

-1565 ITLMQSADEST
+1565 ITLMQSANEST

-1616 DLEEWRNLS
+1616 DLEEWRSLS

-1634 QFARGFEQYLRE
+1634 KFARGFEKYLRE
-1646 GEAPSTA
+1646 GEAPSSA

-1693 DEQIRAKQEAE
+1693 DEQIRAKHEAE

-1709 SGMKSE
+1709 FAVKPE

-1721 VKAVQQTAEQVIDQA
+1721 VKAVQQTAEQVIDAA
-1736 PISEDSKAR
+1736 PIPEEGKTQ
-1745 IRETFGINQP
+1745 IKEVLGINQP
-1755 EQQIGENHPHY
+1755 ERQIGENHPHY
-1766 GIPNEEQFMNQNLE
+1766 GIPDEEKFMDQNLE

-1804 MREVEA
+1804 MREIESE
-1810 GQKQELDKANGVSEA
+1810 QKQELDRANSVSEA
-1825 AQCMLRNGAFDD
+1825 AQCMYRNGTFDD
-1837 VF
+1837 IF

>member
-19 RGFGVATDMEPTKP
+19 RGFGVAKDMEPTKP

-38 TGEALQKTLPYQ
+38 TGEALEKALPFS

-71 LDNNEDALSDFKPSQ
+71 LDNNEDAFSDFKPTQ
-86 DQKEQ
+86 EQKEQ

-106 AQNDYTPNPETT
+106 AQSDYTPNPETT
-118 GQAAMMIHGLTGSS
+118 GQAAMMIHGLTGSL
-132 AKAIGYTVLTGG
+132 AKAIGYTVATGG

-165 RDKGVDASTARKA
+165 RDKGVDAATARTA

-188 GMALPGAVGTSYVKS
+188 GLALPGAVGTSYVKS

-220 SIKFVLENA
+220 SIKFVLDNA

-247 VSAAMGIAFGALGA
+247 VSAGMGIAFGALGA

-266 QARYLEAEAAA
+266 QARYEAAEAAA
-277 QPSLPQ
+277 QPSAPQ
-283 TAEGQ
+283 TPEGQ
-288 AAPAVNLNKSVLD
+288 AAPTTNMNKSVLD

-340 IIAYVPDDMNILW
+340 IIAYVPEDMNILW
-353 GKRVG
+353 GKRVD

-388 SSNPQFTDPTVVGA
+388 SSNPGFTDPTVAGA

-424 KYRANLTQDSKEFGI
+424 KYRADLTQDSKEFGI

-497 TKDGEITQKSMDE
+497 TKDGEITRKSMDE
-510 FVKRTPDKE
+510 FVRRTPDKE
-519 GLIDSS
+519 GLIDSN

-553 RFIANSP
+553 RFIADSP
-560 EDQKIMNVL
+560 EDRKIMNVL

-663 DGFFG
+663 AGFFEA
-668 SVTKDQVFE
+668 VTKDQVFQ
-677 TVKTE
+677 TVKSE
-682 FDQREAAINSIK
+682 FDQREAAINAIK
-694 PSDVDAAMELQHA
+694 PSDVDAAMELNSA
-707 NVIQNDQPV
+707 NVIQNDQPS
-716 GTRGDINKS
+716 GTRGDVNKS

-750 PEVMDKEVSD
+750 PEVMDKNVSD

-766 KKLVGAGAE
+766 KELVGAGAE

-786 GAFFETLGIRLGKSR
+786 DAFFETLGIRLGKSR
-801 KELEQEYAL
+801 KELEQEYSL
-810 RVQRGTENG
+810 RVQRGEGQGNTEG
-819 DPDGFASMS
+819 A
-828 PQDRLDILNRSRE
+828 L
-841 FDEQLKLWEQGKGS
+841 
-855 NNFNLGRPSWVLQI
+855 LQ
-869 FGVSSA
+869 S
-875 KQLSVSRRNF
+875 Q
-885 VHVLFGKDEQSMGAK
+885 
-900 GKHGLSHDDL
+900 
-910 RGLLVAVQSP
+910 
-920 IAVFKSSGINA
+920 
-931 KPGEKAIVL
+931 IV
-940 LTELQKDGKNIVV
+940 
-953 PVHLTYSAK
+953 
-962 DGTVRI
+962 
-968 SNRIPSAYD
+968 
-977 KKNVKSWVENGLL
+977 
-990 LGYDKE
+990 
-996 KGPAYLLRGN
+996 
-1006 EPNARNQAHQVQD
+1006 
-1019 LATAESHDPLDGAIV
+1019 
-1034 YQNEISVGG
+1034 
-1043 FYQSAPADP
+1043 DP

-1057 NISEENLNKS
+1057 NISEVNLNKS

-1081 KQRTPYTDFGEI
+1081 KQRTPYADFGEI
-1093 SLIGTRDMID
+1093 SLIGTRDMVD
-1103 PEKGTPVFSQ
+1103 PSRGTPVFSQ

-1121 KPDWSNSLNTEKAKP
+1121 QPDWSKSLNTEKAKP

-1148 NEDGPSGYYYLQY
+1148 NENGPSGYYYLQY

-1196 AKKPSFAAGFVSDFV
+1196 AKKPSFAAGIVSDFV

-1226 AHKRISDGVV
+1226 AHKKISEGVV

-1280 FEVER
+1280 YEVER
-1285 KKAEA
+1285 KKAEG
-1290 GDAPVSSGATQI
+1290 GDAPVSSGATQL
-1302 ELEKLIAPMKD
+1302 ELEKLIAPMRD

-1330 LIKVGNSYRPITLS
+1330 LIKVGNSYRPITLQ

-1353 SVSNK
+1353 AISNK

-1380 EDIQGNRGLITDSQT
+1380 EDIQGNRDLIADSQT

-1416 ENRGDEFSTFDRAME
+1416 ENRGDEFSTSDRAME

-1436 ASQKSKP
+1436 AGQKSKP

-1468 EILNDIKRAM
+1468 EILNDIKKAM

-1504 SETTIRRLEDAG
+1504 SEATIRRLEQAGITVAKYDAE
-1516 LTVVRY
+1516 V
-1522 SNEDGAR
+1522 EGAR
-1529 ARAVQELTNRL
+1529 AKVIQELTNRL

-1565 ITLMQSADEST
+1565 ITLMQSANEST

-1597 APDQVKADVQ
+1597 APAQVKADVQ

-1616 DLEEWRNLS
+1616 DLEEWRSLS

-1693 DEQIRAKQEAE
+1693 DEQIRAKEE
-1704 APTLD
+1704 IDTPSLFG
-1709 SGMKSE
+1709 GMEPE
-1715 EPTNPV
+1715 EPPANPV

-1745 IRETFGINQP
+1745 IRETLGINQP
-1755 EQQIGENHPHY
+1755 EPQTGEKHPHY
-1766 GIPNEEQFMNQNLE
+1766 GIPNEEQFMDQNLE
-1780 TSAID
+1780 TSAAN

-1804 MREVEA
+1804 MREIEVE
-1810 GQKQELDKANGVSEA
+1810 QKQEFDRANSVSEA

>member
-6 AFGETVQTQPEAL
+6 AFGETVQTQLEAL
-19 RGFGVATDMEPTKP
+19 RGFSVAQDTEMTKP

-56 GVNELMADRVEVNYD
+56 GMNELMADRVEVNYD
-71 LDNNEDALSDFKPSQ
+71 LDNNEDAFSDFKPPQ
-86 DQKEQ
+86 DQNEQ
-91 VAERLRQDAKFARLK
+91 VAKRLRQDAKFARLK

-118 GQAAMMIHGLTGSS
+118 GQAAMMIHGLTGSL

-165 RDKGVDASTARKA
+165 RDKGVDEATARKA
-178 GAITGTVNAV
+178 GAITGTVNTV
-188 GMALPGAVGTSYVKS
+188 GMALPGAIGTSYVKS
-203 MLFGGAVNPL
+203 MLFGGLANPA
-213 TDISEQA
+213 TDSIEQA
-220 SIKFVLENA
+220 SIKFVLDNA

-247 VSAAMGIAFGALGA
+247 VSAGMGIAFGALGA

-266 QARYLEAEAAA
+266 QVRYLEAEAAA
-277 QPSLPQ
+277 QPSTPQ
-283 TAEGQ
+283 TPEGQ
-288 AAPAVNLNKSVLD
+288 AAPASNMNKSVLD

-314 LQMEKIAAAPN
+314 LQMEKIASAPN

-340 IIAYVPDDMNILW
+340 IIAYVPEDMNILW
-353 GKRVG
+353 GKRVD

-388 SSNPQFTDPTVVGA
+388 SSNPQFTDPTVAGA

-424 KYRANLTQDSKEFGI
+424 KYREALTKDSKEFGI

-519 GLIDSS
+519 GLIDSN

-553 RFIANSP
+553 RSIADSP
-560 EDQKIMNVL
+560 EDRKIMNVL

-583 GELDFSPDL
+583 DELDFSPDL

-663 DGFFG
+663 ESFFG
-668 SVTKDQVFE
+668 SVNKDQVFE
-677 TVKTE
+677 TVKSE
-682 FDQREAAINSIK
+682 FDKRDAAINSLQ

-707 NVIQNDQPV
+707 NVLQNDQPV
-716 GTRGDINKS
+716 GTRGDVNRS
-725 IADEKKAAEQID
+725 IADEKKAAEQLD
-737 NGERVEVSGEGVD
+737 NGEKVEVSGEGVD
-750 PEVMDKEVSD
+750 PEVMDKEVSS
-760 FVTRFV
+760 FITRFV
-766 KKLVGAGAE
+766 KELVGAGAE
-775 KKVAEM
+775 QKVAEM

-786 GAFFETLGIRLGKSR
+786 DAFFETLGIRLGRSR
-801 KELEQEYAL
+801 KELEQEFGV
-810 RVQRGTENG
+810 RVQRAESAE
-819 DPDGFASMS
+819 GFSQEPISAAEKLRK
-828 PQDRLDILNRSRE
+828 DAEDWGRFVD
-841 FDEQLKLWEQGKGS
+841 DLKLKPTQ
-855 NNFNLGRPSWVLQI
+855 NVVML
-869 FGVSSA
+869 
-875 KQLSVSRRNF
+875 KQTPLVMK
-885 VHVLFGKDEQSMGAK
+885 LIGAK
-900 GKHGLSHDDL
+900 FLTLRATPHMFDGALPGEKKSSPSHHIHPEISKRVLKQIPEALTDPIAIFRDDRRENTYL
-910 RGLLVAVQSP
+910 FMLDLKAENNQNVVVAVKFNGPGRHAEINLAKTSWGPENTLYFPLQEQNNALVYANSQK
-920 IAVFKSSGINA
+920 ISRWNKSSGI
-931 KPGEKAIVL
+931 
-940 LTELQKDGKNIVV
+940 
-953 PVHLTYSAK
+953 YS
-962 DGTVRI
+962 
-968 SNRIPSAYD
+968 
-977 KKNVKSWVENGLL
+977 
-990 LGYDKE
+990 
-996 KGPAYLLRGN
+996 LRGSN
-1006 EPNARNQAHQVQD
+1006 DSGVSVKTEAD
-1019 LATAESHDPLDGAIV
+1019 LVKLRELFPGY
-1034 YQNEISVGG
+1034 YQTSI
-1043 FYQSAPADP
+1043 QDP

-1081 KQRTPYTDFGEI
+1081 KQRTPYADFGEI
-1093 SLIGTRDMID
+1093 SLIGTRDMVD
-1103 PEKGTPVFSQ
+1103 PSRGTPVFSQ

-1121 KPDWSNSLNTEKAKP
+1121 QPDWSKSLNTEKAKP

-1148 NEDGPSGYYYLQY
+1148 NENGPSGYYYLQY

-1186 GIPFTPIKQQ
+1186 CIPFTPIKQQ
-1196 AKKPSFAAGFVSDFV
+1196 AKKPSFAAGIVSDFV

-1226 AHKRISDGVV
+1226 AHKKISDGVV

-1280 FEVER
+1280 YEVER
-1285 KKAEA
+1285 KKAEG
-1290 GDAPVSSGATQI
+1290 GDAPVSSGATQL
-1302 ELEKLIAPMKD
+1302 ELEKLIAPMRD

-1330 LIKVGNSYRPITLS
+1330 LIKVGNSYRPITLQ

-1353 SVSNK
+1353 AVSNK

-1371 AAARQFDSI
+1371 AAARRFDSI
-1380 EDIQGNRGLITDSQT
+1380 EDIQGNRDLIADSQT

-1416 ENRGDEFSTFDRAME
+1416 ENRGDEFSTPDRAME

-1436 ASQKSKP
+1436 AGQKSKP

-1468 EILNDIKRAM
+1468 EILNDIKKAM

-1504 SETTIRRLEDAG
+1504 SEATIRRLEQAGITVAKYDAE
-1516 LTVVRY
+1516 V
-1522 SNEDGAR
+1522 EGAR
-1529 ARAVQELTNRL
+1529 AKVIQELTNRL

-1565 ITLMQSADEST
+1565 ITLMQSANEST

-1588 LTDVAMKEN
+1588 LTDVAMKDD
-1597 APDQVKADVQ
+1597 APAQVKADVQ

-1616 DLEEWRNLS
+1616 DLDEWRNLS

-1693 DEQIRAKQEAE
+1693 DEQIRARKGIET
-1704 APTLD
+1704 PSLFG
-1709 SGMKSE
+1709 GMESE
-1715 EPTNPV
+1715 ETPANPV

-1745 IRETFGINQP
+1745 IRETLGINQP
-1755 EQQIGENHPHY
+1755 EQQTGENHPHY

-1792 LDDGREVSMGDY
+1792 LDDGREVSMGEY

-1810 GQKQELDKANGVSEA
+1810 EQKQELDKSNSISEA
-1825 AQCMLRNGAFDD
+1825 AQCMYRNGAFDD

>member
-19 RGFGVATDMEPTKP
+19 RGFGVAKDMEPTKP

-38 TGEALQKTLPYQ
+38 TGDALEKALPFS

-56 GVNELMADRVEVNYD
+56 GVNELMADRVEVNYG
-71 LDNNEDALSDFKPSQ
+71 LDNNEDAFSDFKPTQ
-86 DQKEQ
+86 EQKEQ
-91 VAERLRQDAKFARLK
+91 VADRLRQDAKFARLK

-118 GQAAMMIHGLTGSS
+118 GQAAMMIHGLTGSL
-132 AKAIGYTVLTGG
+132 AKAIGYTVATGG

-165 RDKGVDASTARKA
+165 RDKGVDASTARTA

-220 SIKFVLENA
+220 SIKFVLDNA

-247 VSAAMGIAFGALGA
+247 VSAGMGIAFGALGA

-266 QARYLEAEAAA
+266 QARYEAAEAAA
-277 QPSLPQ
+277 QPSAPQ
-283 TAEGQ
+283 TPEGQ
-288 AAPAVNLNKSVLD
+288 TAPAANMNKSVLD

-340 IIAYVPDDMNILW
+340 IIAYVPEDMNILW
-353 GKRVG
+353 GKRVD

-388 SSNPQFTDPTVVGA
+388 SSNPGFTDPTVSGA

-424 KYRANLTQDSKEFGI
+424 KYRADLTQDSKEFGI

-482 AAQDARNVRLEEVEF
+482 ATQDARNVRLEEVEF

-600 ETRREAKKINGK
+600 ETRKEAKKINGK

-663 DGFFG
+663 AGFFEA
-668 SVTKDQVFE
+668 VTKDQVFE
-677 TVKTE
+677 TVKSE
-682 FDQREAAINSIK
+682 FDQRDAAINSIK
-694 PSDVDAAMELQHA
+694 PSDVDAAMELQSA
-707 NVIQNDQPV
+707 NVIQNDQPT
-716 GTRGDINKS
+716 GTRGDVNKS
-725 IADEKKAAEQID
+725 LADERRAAEQLD
-737 NGERVEVSGEGVD
+737 NGEKVEVSGEGVD
-750 PEVMDKEVSD
+750 LEVMDKEVSD
-760 FVTRFV
+760 FITRFV
-766 KKLVGAGAE
+766 KELVGAGAE
-775 KKVAEM
+775 KKVAEL
-781 GAKVH
+781 GAKVLD
-786 GAFFETLGIRLGKSR
+786 AFYETLGIRLGKSR
-801 KELEQEYAL
+801 KELEQEYSL
-810 RVQRGTENG
+810 RVQRGEDQANTEG
-819 DPDGFASMS
+819 A
-828 PQDRLDILNRSRE
+828 L
-841 FDEQLKLWEQGKGS
+841 
-855 NNFNLGRPSWVLQI
+855 LQ
-869 FGVSSA
+869 S
-875 KQLSVSRRNF
+875 Q
-885 VHVLFGKDEQSMGAK
+885 
-900 GKHGLSHDDL
+900 
-910 RGLLVAVQSP
+910 
-920 IAVFKSSGINA
+920 
-931 KPGEKAIVL
+931 IV
-940 LTELQKDGKNIVV
+940 
-953 PVHLTYSAK
+953 
-962 DGTVRI
+962 
-968 SNRIPSAYD
+968 
-977 KKNVKSWVENGLL
+977 
-990 LGYDKE
+990 
-996 KGPAYLLRGN
+996 
-1006 EPNARNQAHQVQD
+1006 
-1019 LATAESHDPLDGAIV
+1019 
-1034 YQNEISVGG
+1034 
-1043 FYQSAPADP
+1043 DP

-1057 NISEENLNKS
+1057 NISEANLNKS

-1081 KQRTPYTDFGEI
+1081 KQRTPYADFGEI
-1093 SLIGTRDMID
+1093 SLIGTRDMVD
-1103 PEKGTPVFSQ
+1103 PSRGTPVFSQ

-1121 KPDWSNSLNTEKAKP
+1121 QPDWSKSLNTEKAKP

-1148 NEDGPSGYYYLQY
+1148 NENGPSGYYYLQY

-1196 AKKPSFAAGFVSDFV
+1196 AKKPSFAAGIVSDFV

-1226 AHKRISDGVV
+1226 AHKKISDGVV

-1280 FEVER
+1280 YEVER
-1285 KKAEA
+1285 KKAET
-1290 GDAPVSSGATQI
+1290 GNAPISNGATQL

-1330 LIKVGNSYRPITLS
+1330 LIKVGNSYRLITLQ

-1353 SVSNK
+1353 AVSNK

-1371 AAARQFDSI
+1371 AAARRFDSM
-1380 EDIQGNRGLITDSQT
+1380 EDIQGSRDLITDSQT

-1416 ENRGDEFSTFDRAME
+1416 ENRGDVFSSFDRAME

-1436 ASQKSKP
+1436 AGQKSKP
-1443 TPARMKSALKK
+1443 TPARMRAALKK

-1468 EILNDIKRAM
+1468 EILNDIKKAM

-1504 SETTIRRLEDAG
+1504 SEATIRRLEQAGITVAKYDAEIEG
-1516 LTVVRY
+1516 
-1522 SNEDGAR
+1522 SR
-1529 ARAVQELTNRL
+1529 AKVIQELTNRL

-1565 ITLMQSADEST
+1565 ITLMQFANEST

-1597 APDQVKADVQ
+1597 APAQVKADVQ
-1607 TLMDWFGVK
+1607 TLMTWFGVK
-1616 DLEEWRNLS
+1616 DLEEWRSLS

-1693 DEQIRAKQEAE
+1693 DEQIRARKGIET
-1704 APTLD
+1704 PSLFG
-1709 SGMKSE
+1709 GMESE
-1715 EPTNPV
+1715 ETPANPV
-1721 VKAVQQTAEQVIDQA
+1721 VKAVQQTAEQMIDQA

-1745 IRETFGINQP
+1745 IRETLGINQP
-1755 EQQIGENHPHY
+1755 EQQTGENHPHY

-1804 MREVEA
+1804 MREIESE
-1810 GQKQELDKANGVSEA
+1810 QKQELDRANSVSEV
-1825 AQCMLRNGAFDD
+1825 AQCMYRNGTFDD

>member
-19 RGFGVATDMEPTKP
+19 RGFSVAQDTEMTKP

-56 GVNELMADRVEVNYD
+56 GMNELMADRVEVNYD
-71 LDNNEDALSDFKPSQ
+71 LDNNEDAFSDFKPTQ
-86 DQKEQ
+86 DQNEQ
-91 VAERLRQDAKFARLK
+91 VAKRLRQDAKFARLK

-118 GQAAMMIHGLTGSS
+118 GQAAMMIHGLTGSL

-165 RDKGVDASTARKA
+165 RDKGVDEATARKA
-178 GAITGTVNAV
+178 GAITGTVNTV
-188 GMALPGAVGTSYVKS
+188 GMALPGAIGTSYVKS
-203 MLFGGAVNPL
+203 MLFGGLANPA
-213 TDISEQA
+213 TDSIEQA
-220 SIKFVLENA
+220 SIKFVLDNA

-247 VSAAMGIAFGALGA
+247 VSAGMGIAFGALGA

-266 QARYLEAEAAA
+266 QARYEAAEAAA
-277 QPSLPQ
+277 QPSAPQ
-283 TAEGQ
+283 TPEGQ
-288 AAPAVNLNKSVLD
+288 AAPATNMNKSVLD

-340 IIAYVPDDMNILW
+340 IIAYVPEDMNILW
-353 GKRVG
+353 GKRVD
-358 VSADPS
+358 VSVDPS

-388 SSNPQFTDPTVVGA
+388 SSNPSFTDPTVAGA

-424 KYRANLTQDSKEFGI
+424 KYTQDSKEFGI

-497 TKDGEITQKSMDE
+497 TRDGEITQKSMDE

-519 GLIDSS
+519 GLIDSN

-553 RFIANSP
+553 RFITNNP
-560 EDQKIMNVL
+560 EDKKIMNVL

-663 DGFFG
+663 ESFFG
-668 SVTKDQVFE
+668 SVNKDQVFE
-677 TVKTE
+677 TVKSE
-682 FDQREAAINSIK
+682 FDKRDAAINSLQ

-707 NVIQNDQPV
+707 NVLQNDQPV
-716 GTRGDINKS
+716 GTRGDVNRS
-725 IADEKKAAEQID
+725 IADEKKAAEQLD
-737 NGERVEVSGEGVD
+737 NGEKVEVSGEGVD
-750 PEVMDKEVSD
+750 PEVMDKEVSS
-760 FVTRFV
+760 FITRFV
-766 KKLVGAGAE
+766 KELVGAGAE
-775 KKVAEM
+775 QKVAEM

-786 GAFFETLGIRLGKSR
+786 DAFFETLGIRLGKSR
-801 KELEQEYAL
+801 KELEQEYEV
-810 RVQRGTENG
+810 RVQRGENLEN
-819 DPDGFASMS
+819 PEGFASMS
-828 PQDRLDILNRSRE
+828 PQDKLETLNRSRE

-855 NNFNLGRPSWVLQI
+855 NKFNLGRPSWVLQI
-869 FGVSSA
+869 FGASDR
-875 KQLSVSRRNF
+875 KGINTTKRQF
-885 VHVLFGKDEQSMGAK
+885 VHVLLPKGKKLLGID
-900 GKHGLSHDDL
+900 GKHGLKASEL
-910 RGLLVAVQSP
+910 EGLLVGIQQP
-920 IAVFKSSGINA
+920 IAVFKSATDG
-931 KPGEKAIVL
+931 GIVL
-940 LTELQKDGKNIVV
+940 ITELKRGDSPIIVPIHLTRNKDGDFQIVNFV
-953 PVHLTYSAK
+953 ASTYEKERTSINK
-962 DGTVRI
+962 
-968 SNRIPSAYD
+968 
-977 KKNVKSWVENGLL
+977 WVEKGLL
-990 LGYDKE
+990 LGYDKT
-996 KGPAYLLRGN
+996 KGPNVLPRDFGSNPHLSRSADVTKTSANDKTLNPSVR
-1006 EPNARNQAHQVQD
+1006 P
-1019 LATAESHDPLDGAIV
+1019 IV
-1034 YQNEISVGG
+1034 YQNETSIGDL
-1043 FYQSAPADP
+1043 YQS
-1052 LITVH
+1052 
-1057 NISEENLNKS
+1057 E
-1067 LDLGGFAVPSLGIT
+1067 
-1081 KQRTPYTDFGEI
+1081 
-1093 SLIGTRDMID
+1093 
-1103 PEKGTPVFSQ
+1103 
-1113 DAYTARFP
+1113 
-1121 KPDWSNSLNTEKAKP
+1121 
-1136 LVKEIMEAKKEV
+1136 
-1148 NEDGPSGYYYLQY
+1148 
-1161 EGDRDKAI
+1161 
-1169 KDLLTHASGM
+1169 
-1179 YLFIKHK
+1179 
-1186 GIPFTPIKQQ
+1186 
-1196 AKKPSFAAGFVSDFV
+1196 
-1211 DNNGLDVSTVEEGSA
+1211 
-1226 AHKRISDGVV
+1226 
-1236 EALREKLNEPTGLK
+1236 
-1250 GLRMRAYGDNIDAYE
+1250 
-1265 KTGFIPFKLIEEVKK
+1265 
-1280 FEVER
+1280 
-1285 KKAEA
+1285 
-1290 GDAPVSSGATQI
+1290 
-1302 ELEKLIAPMKD
+1302 
-1313 EFEKF
+1313 
-1318 ISDKVNSVYSAP
+1318 
-1330 LIKVGNSYRPITLS
+1330 
-1344 NVVEAMKSS
+1344 
-1353 SVSNK
+1353 
-1358 ESTLFFGPGKVRA
+1358 
-1371 AAARQFDSI
+1371 
-1380 EDIQGNRGLITDSQT
+1380 
-1395 VNGINAAANDKMSDF
+1395 
-1410 RDLAAR
+1410 
-1416 ENRGDEFSTFDRAME
+1416 
-1431 ALAKV
+1431 
-1436 ASQKSKP
+1436 
-1443 TPARMKSALKK
+1443 SAL
-1454 YGFEPS
+1454 
-1460 DETVKLGV
+1460 
-1468 EILNDIKRAM
+1468 
-1478 TDYFEAKPQRAV
+1478 
-1490 GADEFRGAVVPEGT
+1490 
-1504 SETTIRRLEDAG
+1504 
-1516 LTVVRY
+1516 
-1522 SNEDGAR
+1522 
-1529 ARAVQELTNRL
+1529 
-1540 NEKSGD
+1540 
-1546 ILFQNENAPRG
+1546 RG

-1565 ITLMQSADEST
+1565 ITLMQSANEST

-1597 APDQVKADVQ
+1597 APAQVKADVQ

-1616 DLEEWRNLS
+1616 DLDEWRSLS

-1693 DEQIRAKQEAE
+1693 DEQIRARKEIE
-1704 APTLD
+1704 TPSLFG
-1709 SGMKSE
+1709 GMEPE
-1715 EPTNPV
+1715 ETPANPV
-1721 VKAVQQTAEQVIDQA
+1721 VKAVQQTAERVIDQA

-1745 IRETFGINQP
+1745 IRETLGINQP
-1755 EQQIGENHPHY
+1755 EQQTGENHPHY
-1766 GIPNEEQFMNQNLE
+1766 GVPNEEQFMNQNLE

-1792 LDDGREVSMGDY
+1792 LDDGREVSMGEY

-1810 GQKQELDKANGVSEA
+1810 EQKQELDKSNSISEA
-1825 AQCMLRNGAFDD
+1825 AQCMYRNGAFDD

>member
-19 RGFGVATDMEPTKP
+19 RGFSVAQDTEMTKP

-56 GVNELMADRVEVNYD
+56 GMNELMADRVEVNYD
-71 LDNNEDALSDFKPSQ
+71 LDNNEDAFSDFKPTQ
-86 DQKEQ
+86 DQNEQ
-91 VAERLRQDAKFARLK
+91 VAKRLRQDAKFARLK

-118 GQAAMMIHGLTGSS
+118 GQAAMMIHGLTGSL

-165 RDKGVDASTARKA
+165 RDKGVDEATARKA
-178 GAITGTVNAV
+178 GAITGTVNTV
-188 GMALPGAVGTSYVKS
+188 GMALPGAIGTSYVKS
-203 MLFGGAVNPL
+203 MLFGGLANPA
-213 TDISEQA
+213 TDSIEQA
-220 SIKFVLENA
+220 SIKFVLDNA

-247 VSAAMGIAFGALGA
+247 VSAGMGIAFGALGA

-266 QARYLEAEAAA
+266 QARYEAAEAAA
-277 QPSLPQ
+277 QPSAPQ
-283 TAEGQ
+283 TPEGQ
-288 AAPAVNLNKSVLD
+288 AAPATNMNKSVLD

-340 IIAYVPDDMNILW
+340 IIAYVPEDMNILW
-353 GKRVG
+353 GKRVD
-358 VSADPS
+358 VSVDPS

-388 SSNPQFTDPTVVGA
+388 SSNPSFTDPTVAGA

-424 KYRANLTQDSKEFGI
+424 KYRADLTQDSKEFGI

-497 TKDGEITQKSMDE
+497 TRDGEITQKSMDE

-519 GLIDSS
+519 GLIDSN

-553 RFIANSP
+553 RFITNNP
-560 EDQKIMNVL
+560 EDKKIMNVL

-663 DGFFG
+663 ESFFG
-668 SVTKDQVFE
+668 SVNKDQVFE
-677 TVKTE
+677 TVKSE
-682 FDQREAAINSIK
+682 FDKRDAAINSLQ

-707 NVIQNDQPV
+707 NVLQNDQPV
-716 GTRGDINKS
+716 GTRGDVNRS
-725 IADEKKAAEQID
+725 IADEKKAAEQLD
-737 NGERVEVSGEGVD
+737 NGEKVEVSGEGVD
-750 PEVMDKEVSD
+750 PEVMDKEVSS
-760 FVTRFV
+760 FITRFV
-766 KKLVGAGAE
+766 KELVGAGAE
-775 KKVAEM
+775 QKVAEM

-786 GAFFETLGIRLGKSR
+786 DAFFETLGIRLGKSR
-801 KELEQEYAL
+801 KELEQEYEV
-810 RVQRGTENG
+810 RVQRGENLEN
-819 DPDGFASMS
+819 PEGFASMS
-828 PQDRLDILNRSRE
+828 PQDKLETLNRSRE

-855 NNFNLGRPSWVLQI
+855 NKFNLGRPSWVLQI
-869 FGVSSA
+869 FGASDR
-875 KQLSVSRRNF
+875 KGINTTKRQF
-885 VHVLFGKDEQSMGAK
+885 VHVLLPKGKKLLGID
-900 GKHGLSHDDL
+900 GKHGLKASEL
-910 RGLLVAVQSP
+910 EGLLVGIQQP
-920 IAVFKSSGINA
+920 IAVFKSATDG
-931 KPGEKAIVL
+931 GIVL
-940 LTELQKDGKNIVV
+940 ITELKRGDSPIIVPIHLTRNKDGDFQIVNFV
-953 PVHLTYSAK
+953 ASTYEKERTSINK
-962 DGTVRI
+962 
-968 SNRIPSAYD
+968 
-977 KKNVKSWVENGLL
+977 WVEKGLL
-990 LGYDKE
+990 LGYDKT
-996 KGPAYLLRGN
+996 KGPNVLPRDFGSNPHLSRSADVTKTSANDKTLNPSVR
-1006 EPNARNQAHQVQD
+1006 P
-1019 LATAESHDPLDGAIV
+1019 IV
-1034 YQNEISVGG
+1034 YQNETSIGDL
-1043 FYQSAPADP
+1043 YQS
-1052 LITVH
+1052 
-1057 NISEENLNKS
+1057 E
-1067 LDLGGFAVPSLGIT
+1067 
-1081 KQRTPYTDFGEI
+1081 
-1093 SLIGTRDMID
+1093 
-1103 PEKGTPVFSQ
+1103 
-1113 DAYTARFP
+1113 
-1121 KPDWSNSLNTEKAKP
+1121 
-1136 LVKEIMEAKKEV
+1136 
-1148 NEDGPSGYYYLQY
+1148 
-1161 EGDRDKAI
+1161 
-1169 KDLLTHASGM
+1169 
-1179 YLFIKHK
+1179 
-1186 GIPFTPIKQQ
+1186 
-1196 AKKPSFAAGFVSDFV
+1196 
-1211 DNNGLDVSTVEEGSA
+1211 
-1226 AHKRISDGVV
+1226 
-1236 EALREKLNEPTGLK
+1236 
-1250 GLRMRAYGDNIDAYE
+1250 
-1265 KTGFIPFKLIEEVKK
+1265 
-1280 FEVER
+1280 
-1285 KKAEA
+1285 
-1290 GDAPVSSGATQI
+1290 
-1302 ELEKLIAPMKD
+1302 
-1313 EFEKF
+1313 
-1318 ISDKVNSVYSAP
+1318 
-1330 LIKVGNSYRPITLS
+1330 
-1344 NVVEAMKSS
+1344 
-1353 SVSNK
+1353 
-1358 ESTLFFGPGKVRA
+1358 
-1371 AAARQFDSI
+1371 
-1380 EDIQGNRGLITDSQT
+1380 
-1395 VNGINAAANDKMSDF
+1395 
-1410 RDLAAR
+1410 
-1416 ENRGDEFSTFDRAME
+1416 
-1431 ALAKV
+1431 
-1436 ASQKSKP
+1436 
-1443 TPARMKSALKK
+1443 SAL
-1454 YGFEPS
+1454 
-1460 DETVKLGV
+1460 
-1468 EILNDIKRAM
+1468 
-1478 TDYFEAKPQRAV
+1478 
-1490 GADEFRGAVVPEGT
+1490 
-1504 SETTIRRLEDAG
+1504 
-1516 LTVVRY
+1516 
-1522 SNEDGAR
+1522 
-1529 ARAVQELTNRL
+1529 
-1540 NEKSGD
+1540 
-1546 ILFQNENAPRG
+1546 RG

-1565 ITLMQSADEST
+1565 ITLMQSANEST

-1597 APDQVKADVQ
+1597 APAQVKADVQ

-1616 DLEEWRNLS
+1616 DLDECRSLS

-1693 DEQIRAKQEAE
+1693 DEQIRARKEIE
-1704 APTLD
+1704 TPSLFG
-1709 SGMKSE
+1709 GMEPE
-1715 EPTNPV
+1715 ETPANPV
-1721 VKAVQQTAEQVIDQA
+1721 VKAVQQTAERVIDQA

-1745 IRETFGINQP
+1745 IRETLGINQP
-1755 EQQIGENHPHY
+1755 EQQTGENHPHY
-1766 GIPNEEQFMNQNLE
+1766 GVPNEEQFMNQNLE

-1792 LDDGREVSMGDY
+1792 LDDGREVSMGEY

-1810 GQKQELDKANGVSEA
+1810 EQKQELDKSNSISEA
-1825 AQCMLRNGAFDD
+1825 AQCMYRNGAFDD

>member
-38 TGEALQKTLPYQ
+38 TGEALEKALPFS

-71 LDNNEDALSDFKPSQ
+71 LDNNEDAFSDFKPTQ
-86 DQKEQ
+86 EQKEQ
-91 VAERLRQDAKFARLK
+91 VAARLRDDAKFARLK

-118 GQAAMMIHGLTGSS
+118 GQAAMMIHGLTGSL
-132 AKAIGYTVLTGG
+132 AKAIGYTVATGG

-165 RDKGVDASTARKA
+165 RDKGVDASTAKTA
-178 GAITGTVNAV
+178 GAITGAVNTV
-188 GMALPGAVGTSYVKS
+188 GMALPGAIGTSYLKS

-220 SIKFVLENA
+220 SIKFVLDNA

-247 VSAAMGIAFGALGA
+247 VSAGMGIAFGALGA

-266 QARYLEAEAAA
+266 QARYEAAEGAA
-277 QPSLPQ
+277 QPSTPQ
-283 TAEGQ
+283 TSEGH
-288 AAPAVNLNKSVLD
+288 AAPNTNMNKSVLD

-353 GKRVG
+353 GKKLD

-388 SSNPQFTDPTVVGA
+388 SSNPNFTDPTVAGA

-424 KYRANLTQDSKEFGI
+424 KYRADLTKDSKEFGI

-612 GHEKELTGSLMEESA
+612 GREKELTGSLMEESA

-663 DGFFG
+663 AGFFEA
-668 SVTKDQVFE
+668 VTKDQVFE
-677 TVKTE
+677 TVKSE
-682 FDQREAAINSIK
+682 FDKRDAAINSLQ
-694 PSDVDAAMELQHA
+694 PSDTDAAMELQHA
-707 NVIQNDQPV
+707 NVLQNDQPV
-716 GTRGDINKS
+716 GTRGDVNRS

-750 PEVMDKEVSD
+750 PEVMDKNVSD

-766 KKLVGAGAE
+766 KELVGAGAE

-786 GAFFETLGIRLGKSR
+786 DAFFETLGIRLGRSR
-801 KELEQEYAL
+801 KELEQEFGV
-810 RVQRGTENG
+810 RVQRRENLEN
-819 DPDGFASMS
+819 PEGFASMS
-828 PQDRLDILNRSRE
+828 PQDKLDTLNRSRE
-841 FDEQLKLWEQGKGS
+841 FDEQLKRWEQGKGS
-855 NNFNLGRPSWVLQI
+855 NKFNLGRPSWVLQI
-869 FGVSSA
+869 FGASDR
-875 KQLSVSRRNF
+875 KGINTTKRQF
-885 VHVLFGKDEQSMGAK
+885 VHVLLPKGKKLLGID
-900 GKHGLSHDDL
+900 GKHGLKASEL
-910 RGLLVAVQSP
+910 EGLLVGIQQP
-920 IAVFKSSGINA
+920 IAVFKSATDG
-931 KPGEKAIVL
+931 GIVL
-940 LTELQKDGKNIVV
+940 ITELKQGDSPIIVPIHLTRNKDGDFQVV
-953 PVHLTYSAK
+953 NFVASTYEKERTSINK
-962 DGTVRI
+962 
-968 SNRIPSAYD
+968 
-977 KKNVKSWVENGLL
+977 WVEKGLL
-990 LGYDKE
+990 LGYDKT
-996 KGPAYLLRGN
+996 KGPNVLPRDFGSNPHLSRSADVTKTSANDKTLNPSVR
-1006 EPNARNQAHQVQD
+1006 P
-1019 LATAESHDPLDGAIV
+1019 IV
-1034 YQNEISVGG
+1034 YQNETSIGDL
-1043 FYQSAPADP
+1043 YQS
-1052 LITVH
+1052 
-1057 NISEENLNKS
+1057 E
-1067 LDLGGFAVPSLGIT
+1067 
-1081 KQRTPYTDFGEI
+1081 
-1093 SLIGTRDMID
+1093 
-1103 PEKGTPVFSQ
+1103 
-1113 DAYTARFP
+1113 
-1121 KPDWSNSLNTEKAKP
+1121 
-1136 LVKEIMEAKKEV
+1136 
-1148 NEDGPSGYYYLQY
+1148 
-1161 EGDRDKAI
+1161 
-1169 KDLLTHASGM
+1169 
-1179 YLFIKHK
+1179 
-1186 GIPFTPIKQQ
+1186 
-1196 AKKPSFAAGFVSDFV
+1196 
-1211 DNNGLDVSTVEEGSA
+1211 
-1226 AHKRISDGVV
+1226 
-1236 EALREKLNEPTGLK
+1236 
-1250 GLRMRAYGDNIDAYE
+1250 
-1265 KTGFIPFKLIEEVKK
+1265 
-1280 FEVER
+1280 
-1285 KKAEA
+1285 
-1290 GDAPVSSGATQI
+1290 
-1302 ELEKLIAPMKD
+1302 
-1313 EFEKF
+1313 
-1318 ISDKVNSVYSAP
+1318 
-1330 LIKVGNSYRPITLS
+1330 
-1344 NVVEAMKSS
+1344 
-1353 SVSNK
+1353 
-1358 ESTLFFGPGKVRA
+1358 
-1371 AAARQFDSI
+1371 
-1380 EDIQGNRGLITDSQT
+1380 
-1395 VNGINAAANDKMSDF
+1395 
-1410 RDLAAR
+1410 
-1416 ENRGDEFSTFDRAME
+1416 
-1431 ALAKV
+1431 
-1436 ASQKSKP
+1436 
-1443 TPARMKSALKK
+1443 SAL
-1454 YGFEPS
+1454 
-1460 DETVKLGV
+1460 
-1468 EILNDIKRAM
+1468 
-1478 TDYFEAKPQRAV
+1478 
-1490 GADEFRGAVVPEGT
+1490 
-1504 SETTIRRLEDAG
+1504 
-1516 LTVVRY
+1516 
-1522 SNEDGAR
+1522 
-1529 ARAVQELTNRL
+1529 
-1540 NEKSGD
+1540 
-1546 ILFQNENAPRG
+1546 RG

-1565 ITLMQSADEST
+1565 ITLMQSANEST

-1597 APDQVKADVQ
+1597 APAQVKADVQ

-1616 DLEEWRNLS
+1616 DLEEWRSLS

-1646 GEAPSTA
+1646 GEAPSSA

-1693 DEQIRAKQEAE
+1693 DEQIRAKREAE
-1704 APTLD
+1704 APAFD
-1709 SGMKSE
+1709 FDMNPE
-1715 EPTNPV
+1715 EPTNPA
-1721 VKAVQQTAEQVIDQA
+1721 VKTLQQTAEQMIDAA
-1736 PISEDSKAR
+1736 PIPEEGKTK
-1745 IRETFGINQP
+1745 IKETLGINQP
-1755 EQQIGENHPHY
+1755 EQQTGENHPHY
-1766 GIPNEEQFMNQNLE
+1766 GIPDEEKFIDQNLE

-1804 MREVEA
+1804 MREIESE
-1810 GQKQELDKANGVSEA
+1810 QKQELDRANSVSEA
-1825 AQCMLRNGAFDD
+1825 AQCMYRNGAFDD

>member
-19 RGFGVATDMEPTKP
+19 RGFSVAQDTEMTKP

-56 GVNELMADRVEVNYD
+56 GMNELMADRVEVNYD
-71 LDNNEDALSDFKPSQ
+71 LDNNEDAFSDFKLTQ
-86 DQKEQ
+86 DQNEQ
-91 VAERLRQDAKFARLK
+91 VAKRLRQDAKFARLK

-118 GQAAMMIHGLTGSS
+118 GQAAMMIHGLTGSL

-165 RDKGVDASTARKA
+165 RGKGVDESTARKA

-188 GMALPGAVGTSYVKS
+188 GMALPGALGTSYLKS
-203 MLFGGAVNPL
+203 MVFGGMVNPV
-213 TDISEQA
+213 TDISEQMA
-220 SIKFVLENA
+220 IKFVLENA
-229 NYSKQAQEYD
+229 NYSKQSQEYD

-247 VSAAMGIAFGALGA
+247 VSAGMGIAFGVLGA

-266 QARYLEAEAAA
+266 QARYLETETKAAE
-277 QPSLPQ
+277 QTSHQEQ
-283 TAEGQ
+283 TAS
-288 AAPAVNLNKSVLD
+288 NTNMNKSVLD

-314 LQMEKIAAAPN
+314 LQMEKIASAPN

-353 GKRVG
+353 GKRVD

-388 SSNPQFTDPTVVGA
+388 SSNPQFTDPTVAGA

-424 KYRANLTQDSKEFGI
+424 KYRADLTKDSKEFGI

-497 TKDGEITQKSMDE
+497 TRGGEITQKSMDE

-519 GLIDSS
+519 GLIDSN

-553 RFIANSP
+553 RFITNNP
-560 EDQKIMNVL
+560 EDKKIMNVL
-569 QSVATEVVRLKKIK
+569 QSVATEAVRLKKIK

-663 DGFFG
+663 ESFFG
-668 SVTKDQVFE
+668 SVNKDQVFE
-677 TVKTE
+677 TVKSE
-682 FDQREAAINSIK
+682 FDKRDAAINSLQ

-707 NVIQNDQPV
+707 NVLQNDQPV
-716 GTRGDINKS
+716 GTRGDVNRS

-750 PEVMDKEVSD
+750 PEVMDKNVSD

-766 KKLVGAGAE
+766 KELVGAGAE

-786 GAFFETLGIRLGKSR
+786 DAFFETLGIRLGRSR
-801 KELEQEYAL
+801 KELEQEFGV
-810 RVQRGTENG
+810 RVQRRENLEN
-819 DPDGFASMS
+819 PEGFASMS
-828 PQDRLDILNRSRE
+828 PQDKLDTLNRSRE
-841 FDEQLKLWEQGKGS
+841 FDEQLKRWEQGKGS
-855 NNFNLGRPSWVLQI
+855 NKFNLGRPSWVLQI
-869 FGVSSA
+869 FGASDR
-875 KQLSVSRRNF
+875 KGINTTKRQF
-885 VHVLFGKDEQSMGAK
+885 VHVLLPKGKKLLGID
-900 GKHGLSHDDL
+900 GKHGLKASEL
-910 RGLLVAVQSP
+910 EGLLVGIQQP
-920 IAVFKSSGINA
+920 IAVFKSATDG
-931 KPGEKAIVL
+931 GIVL
-940 LTELQKDGKNIVV
+940 ITELKRGDSPIIVPIHLTRNKDGDFQVV
-953 PVHLTYSAK
+953 NFVASTYEKERTSINK
-962 DGTVRI
+962 
-968 SNRIPSAYD
+968 
-977 KKNVKSWVENGLL
+977 WVEKGLL
-990 LGYDKE
+990 LGYDKT
-996 KGPAYLLRGN
+996 KGPNVLPRDFGSNPHLSRSADVTKTSANDKTLNPSVR
-1006 EPNARNQAHQVQD
+1006 P
-1019 LATAESHDPLDGAIV
+1019 IV
-1034 YQNEISVGG
+1034 YQNETSIGDL
-1043 FYQSAPADP
+1043 YQS
-1052 LITVH
+1052 
-1057 NISEENLNKS
+1057 E
-1067 LDLGGFAVPSLGIT
+1067 
-1081 KQRTPYTDFGEI
+1081 
-1093 SLIGTRDMID
+1093 
-1103 PEKGTPVFSQ
+1103 
-1113 DAYTARFP
+1113 
-1121 KPDWSNSLNTEKAKP
+1121 
-1136 LVKEIMEAKKEV
+1136 
-1148 NEDGPSGYYYLQY
+1148 
-1161 EGDRDKAI
+1161 
-1169 KDLLTHASGM
+1169 
-1179 YLFIKHK
+1179 
-1186 GIPFTPIKQQ
+1186 
-1196 AKKPSFAAGFVSDFV
+1196 
-1211 DNNGLDVSTVEEGSA
+1211 
-1226 AHKRISDGVV
+1226 
-1236 EALREKLNEPTGLK
+1236 
-1250 GLRMRAYGDNIDAYE
+1250 
-1265 KTGFIPFKLIEEVKK
+1265 
-1280 FEVER
+1280 
-1285 KKAEA
+1285 
-1290 GDAPVSSGATQI
+1290 
-1302 ELEKLIAPMKD
+1302 
-1313 EFEKF
+1313 
-1318 ISDKVNSVYSAP
+1318 
-1330 LIKVGNSYRPITLS
+1330 
-1344 NVVEAMKSS
+1344 
-1353 SVSNK
+1353 
-1358 ESTLFFGPGKVRA
+1358 
-1371 AAARQFDSI
+1371 
-1380 EDIQGNRGLITDSQT
+1380 
-1395 VNGINAAANDKMSDF
+1395 
-1410 RDLAAR
+1410 
-1416 ENRGDEFSTFDRAME
+1416 
-1431 ALAKV
+1431 
-1436 ASQKSKP
+1436 
-1443 TPARMKSALKK
+1443 SAL
-1454 YGFEPS
+1454 
-1460 DETVKLGV
+1460 
-1468 EILNDIKRAM
+1468 
-1478 TDYFEAKPQRAV
+1478 
-1490 GADEFRGAVVPEGT
+1490 
-1504 SETTIRRLEDAG
+1504 
-1516 LTVVRY
+1516 
-1522 SNEDGAR
+1522 
-1529 ARAVQELTNRL
+1529 
-1540 NEKSGD
+1540 
-1546 ILFQNENAPRG
+1546 RG

-1565 ITLMQSADEST
+1565 ITLMQSANEST

-1597 APDQVKADVQ
+1597 APAQVKADVQ

-1616 DLEEWRNLS
+1616 DLEEWRSLS

-1646 GEAPSTA
+1646 GEAPSSA

-1693 DEQIRAKQEAE
+1693 DEQIRARKEIE
-1704 APTLD
+1704 TPSLFG
-1709 SGMKSE
+1709 SMEPE
-1715 EPTNPV
+1715 EPPANPV
-1721 VKAVQQTAEQVIDQA
+1721 VKAVQQTAKQVIDQA

-1745 IRETFGINQP
+1745 IRETLGINQP
-1755 EQQIGENHPHY
+1755 EQQTGENHPHY

-1804 MREVEA
+1804 MREIESE
-1810 GQKQELDKANGVSEA
+1810 QKQELDRANSVSEA
-1825 AQCMLRNGAFDD
+1825 AQCMYRNGAFDD

>member
-19 RGFGVATDMEPTKP
+19 RGFGVAKDMEPTKP

-38 TGEALQKTLPYQ
+38 TGEALEKALPFS

-56 GVNELMADRVEVNYD
+56 GVNELIADRVEVNYD
-71 LDNNEDALSDFKPSQ
+71 LDNNEDAFSDFKPTQ
-86 DQKEQ
+86 EQKEQ

-118 GQAAMMIHGLTGSS
+118 GQAAMMIHGLTGSL
-132 AKAIGYTVLTGG
+132 AKAIGYTVATGG

-165 RDKGVDASTARKA
+165 RDKGVDAATARTA

-188 GMALPGAVGTSYVKS
+188 GLALPGAVGTSYVKS

-220 SIKFVLENA
+220 SIKFVLDNA

-247 VSAAMGIAFGALGA
+247 VSAGMGIAFGALGA

-266 QARYLEAEAAA
+266 QARYLETEAAA
-277 QPSLPQ
+277 QPSAPQ
-283 TAEGQ
+283 TPEGQ
-288 AAPAVNLNKSVLD
+288 AAPTTNMNKSVLD

-340 IIAYVPDDMNILW
+340 IIAYVPEDMNILW

-364 SEPMTMRYAV
+364 GEPMTMRYAV

-388 SSNPQFTDPTVVGA
+388 SSNPGFTDPTVAGA

-424 KYRANLTQDSKEFGI
+424 KYRADLTQDSKEFGI
-439 SKRQIKKMKNP
+439 SKRQIKKMRNP

-497 TKDGEITQKSMDE
+497 TKDGEITRKSMDE
-510 FVKRTPDKE
+510 FVRRTPDKE
-519 GLIDSS
+519 GLIDST

-553 RFIANSP
+553 RFIADSP
-560 EDQKIMNVL
+560 EDRKIMNVL

-663 DGFFG
+663 AGFFEA
-668 SVTKDQVFE
+668 VTKDQVFE
-677 TVKTE
+677 TVKSE
-682 FDQREAAINSIK
+682 FDQRDAAINSIR
-694 PSDVDAAMELQHA
+694 PSDVDAAMELNSA
-707 NVIQNDQPV
+707 NVIQNDQPS
-716 GTRGDINKS
+716 GTRGDVNKS
-725 IADEKKAAEQID
+725 IADEKKAAEQLD
-737 NGERVEVSGEGVD
+737 NGEKVEVSGEGVD

-760 FVTRFV
+760 FITRFV
-766 KKLVGAGAE
+766 KELVGAGAE

-781 GAKVH
+781 GAKVLD
-786 GAFFETLGIRLGKSR
+786 AFYQTLGIRLGKSR
-801 KELEQEYAL
+801 KELEQEYSL
-810 RVQRGTENG
+810 RVQRSEGQGNTEG
-819 DPDGFASMS
+819 A
-828 PQDRLDILNRSRE
+828 L
-841 FDEQLKLWEQGKGS
+841 
-855 NNFNLGRPSWVLQI
+855 LQ
-869 FGVSSA
+869 S
-875 KQLSVSRRNF
+875 Q
-885 VHVLFGKDEQSMGAK
+885 
-900 GKHGLSHDDL
+900 
-910 RGLLVAVQSP
+910 
-920 IAVFKSSGINA
+920 
-931 KPGEKAIVL
+931 IV
-940 LTELQKDGKNIVV
+940 
-953 PVHLTYSAK
+953 
-962 DGTVRI
+962 
-968 SNRIPSAYD
+968 
-977 KKNVKSWVENGLL
+977 
-990 LGYDKE
+990 
-996 KGPAYLLRGN
+996 
-1006 EPNARNQAHQVQD
+1006 
-1019 LATAESHDPLDGAIV
+1019 
-1034 YQNEISVGG
+1034 
-1043 FYQSAPADP
+1043 DP

-1067 LDLGGFAVPSLGIT
+1067 LDLGGFPAPSLGIT

-1103 PEKGTPVFSQ
+1103 PSNGTPVFSQ
-1113 DAYTARFP
+1113 DAYTQTFP
-1121 KPDWSNSLNTEKAKP
+1121 EPVWERS
-1136 LVKEIMEAKKEV
+1136 V
-1148 NEDGPSGYYYLQY
+1148 NEIGAKRFNEQVEAAAKESGFEDDPRRFTYSLRSEPDKNGVIKQLLVSKLGAYMFLKDKGIKVDMPDDPRRYGYALK
-1161 EGDRDKAI
+1161 DKA
-1169 KDLLTHASGM
+1169 
-1179 YLFIKHK
+1179 
-1186 GIPFTPIKQQ
+1186 
-1196 AKKPSFAAGFVSDFV
+1196 
-1211 DNNGLDVSTVEEGSA
+1211 
-1226 AHKRISDGVV
+1226 
-1236 EALREKLNEPTGLK
+1236 NEF
-1250 GLRMRAYGDNIDAYE
+1250 R
-1265 KTGFIPFKLIEEVKK
+1265 
-1280 FEVER
+1280 
-1285 KKAEA
+1285 
-1290 GDAPVSSGATQI
+1290 
-1302 ELEKLIAPMKD
+1302 D
-1313 EFEKF
+1313 EFEAWAEKF
-1318 ISDKVNSVYSAP
+1318 ADQAFDAP
-1330 LIKVGNSYRPITLS
+1330 MIEVKGKLKPITLE
-1344 NVVEAMKSS
+1344 NVVEAMRSNL
-1353 SVSNK
+1353 VRNK
-1358 ESTLFFGPGKVRA
+1358 ESTMTFGPGKIRA
-1371 AAARQFDSI
+1371 AAAKQFDSL
-1380 EDIQGNRGLITDSQT
+1380 ESLQASRGQVTDSQT
-1395 VNGINAAANDKMSDF
+1395 VNAQNAVANEKLETF
-1410 RDLAAR
+1410 RDRAT
-1416 ENRGDEFSTFDRAME
+1416 DEYSGRSYDAFDESME

-1436 ASQKSKP
+1436 ASLKSKP
-1443 TPARMKSALKK
+1443 TEARVRAALQKK
-1454 YGFEPS
+1454 GFNPS

-1468 EILNDIKRAM
+1468 EILNDIKKAM

-1504 SETTIRRLEDAG
+1504 SEATIRRLEQAGITVAKYDAE
-1516 LTVVRY
+1516 V
-1522 SNEDGAR
+1522 EGAR
-1529 ARAVQELTNRL
+1529 AKVIQELTNRL

-1565 ITLMQSADEST
+1565 ITLMQSANEST

-1597 APDQVKADVQ
+1597 APAQVKADVQ

-1616 DLEEWRNLS
+1616 DLEEWRSLS

-1693 DEQIRAKQEAE
+1693 DEQIRAKEE
-1704 APTLD
+1704 IDTPSLFG
-1709 SGMKSE
+1709 GMEPE
-1715 EPTNPV
+1715 EPPANPV

-1745 IRETFGINQP
+1745 IRETLGINQP
-1755 EQQIGENHPHY
+1755 EPQTGENHPHY
-1766 GIPNEEQFMNQNLE
+1766 GIPNEEQFMDQNLE
-1780 TSAID
+1780 TSAAN

-1804 MREVEA
+1804 MREIEA
-1810 GQKQELDKANGVSEA
+1810 EQKQEFDRANSVSEA

>member
-19 RGFGVATDMEPTKP
+19 RGFGVAKDTEMTKP

-56 GVNELMADRVEVNYD
+56 GMNELMADRVEVNYD
-71 LDNNEDALSDFKPSQ
+71 LDNNEDAFSDFKPTQ
-86 DQKEQ
+86 DQNEQ
-91 VAERLRQDAKFARLK
+91 VTKRLRQDAKFARLK

-118 GQAAMMIHGLTGSS
+118 GQAAMMIHGLTGSL

-165 RDKGVDASTARKA
+165 RDKGVDESTARKA

-188 GMALPGAVGTSYVKS
+188 GMALPGALGTSYLKS
-203 MLFGGAVNPL
+203 MAFGGMVNPV
-213 TDISEQA
+213 TDISEQMV
-220 SIKFVLENA
+220 IKFILENA
-229 NYSKQAQEYD
+229 NYSKQSQEYD

-247 VSAAMGIAFGALGA
+247 VSAGMGIAFGALGA

-277 QPSLPQ
+277 QPSAPLTP
-283 TAEGQ
+283 EGQ
-288 AAPAVNLNKSVLD
+288 SAPATNMNKSVLD

-340 IIAYVPDDMNILW
+340 IIAYVPEDMNILW
-353 GKRVG
+353 GKRVD

-388 SSNPQFTDPTVVGA
+388 SSNPSFTDPTVAGA

-424 KYRANLTQDSKEFGI
+424 KYRADLTQDSKEFGI

-510 FVKRTPDKE
+510 FVKRTPDRE
-519 GLIDSS
+519 GLIDSN

-553 RFIANSP
+553 RFITNSP
-560 EDQKIMNVL
+560 EDQKVMNVL

-583 GELDFSPDL
+583 GELDFSQDL

-600 ETRREAKKINGK
+600 ETRREAKKVNGK

-642 PERLQEILA
+642 PDRLQEILA

-663 DGFFG
+663 EGFFG
-668 SVTKDQVFE
+668 TVSKDQVFE

-682 FDQREAAINSIK
+682 FDKRDAVINFLQ

-707 NVIQNDQPV
+707 NVIQNDQPT
-716 GTRGDINKS
+716 GTRGDVNKS
-725 IADEKKAAEQID
+725 IADEKKAAEQLD

-750 PEVMDKEVSD
+750 PEVMDKEVSS
-760 FVTRFV
+760 FITRFV
-766 KKLVGAGAE
+766 KELVGAGAE
-775 KKVAEM
+775 QKVAEM

-786 GAFFETLGIRLGKSR
+786 DAFFETLGIRLGRSR
-801 KELEQEYAL
+801 KELEQEYGV
-810 RVQRGTENG
+810 RIQRRENLEN
-819 DPDGFASMS
+819 PEGFASMS
-828 PQDRLDILNRSRE
+828 PQDKLDTLNRSRE

-855 NNFNLGRPSWVLQI
+855 NKFNLGRPSWVLQI
-869 FGVSSA
+869 FGASDR
-875 KQLSVSRRNF
+875 KGINTTKRQF
-885 VHVLFGKDEQSMGAK
+885 VHVLLPKGKKLLGID
-900 GKHGLSHDDL
+900 GKHGLKASEL
-910 RGLLVAVQSP
+910 EGLLVGIQQPV
-920 IAVFKSSGINA
+920 AVFKSATDG
-931 KPGEKAIVL
+931 GIVL
-940 LTELQKDGKNIVV
+940 ITELKRGDSPIIVPIHLTRNKDGDFQIVNFV
-953 PVHLTYSAK
+953 ASTYEKERTSINK
-962 DGTVRI
+962 
-968 SNRIPSAYD
+968 
-977 KKNVKSWVENGLL
+977 WVEKGLL
-990 LGYDKE
+990 LGYDKT
-996 KGPAYLLRGN
+996 KGPNVLPRDFGSNPHLSRSADVTKTSANDKTLNPSVR
-1006 EPNARNQAHQVQD
+1006 P
-1019 LATAESHDPLDGAIV
+1019 IV
-1034 YQNEISVGG
+1034 YQNETSIGDL
-1043 FYQSAPADP
+1043 YQS
-1052 LITVH
+1052 
-1057 NISEENLNKS
+1057 E
-1067 LDLGGFAVPSLGIT
+1067 
-1081 KQRTPYTDFGEI
+1081 
-1093 SLIGTRDMID
+1093 
-1103 PEKGTPVFSQ
+1103 
-1113 DAYTARFP
+1113 
-1121 KPDWSNSLNTEKAKP
+1121 
-1136 LVKEIMEAKKEV
+1136 
-1148 NEDGPSGYYYLQY
+1148 
-1161 EGDRDKAI
+1161 
-1169 KDLLTHASGM
+1169 
-1179 YLFIKHK
+1179 
-1186 GIPFTPIKQQ
+1186 
-1196 AKKPSFAAGFVSDFV
+1196 
-1211 DNNGLDVSTVEEGSA
+1211 
-1226 AHKRISDGVV
+1226 
-1236 EALREKLNEPTGLK
+1236 
-1250 GLRMRAYGDNIDAYE
+1250 
-1265 KTGFIPFKLIEEVKK
+1265 
-1280 FEVER
+1280 
-1285 KKAEA
+1285 
-1290 GDAPVSSGATQI
+1290 
-1302 ELEKLIAPMKD
+1302 
-1313 EFEKF
+1313 
-1318 ISDKVNSVYSAP
+1318 
-1330 LIKVGNSYRPITLS
+1330 
-1344 NVVEAMKSS
+1344 
-1353 SVSNK
+1353 
-1358 ESTLFFGPGKVRA
+1358 
-1371 AAARQFDSI
+1371 
-1380 EDIQGNRGLITDSQT
+1380 
-1395 VNGINAAANDKMSDF
+1395 
-1410 RDLAAR
+1410 
-1416 ENRGDEFSTFDRAME
+1416 
-1431 ALAKV
+1431 
-1436 ASQKSKP
+1436 
-1443 TPARMKSALKK
+1443 SAL
-1454 YGFEPS
+1454 
-1460 DETVKLGV
+1460 
-1468 EILNDIKRAM
+1468 
-1478 TDYFEAKPQRAV
+1478 
-1490 GADEFRGAVVPEGT
+1490 
-1504 SETTIRRLEDAG
+1504 
-1516 LTVVRY
+1516 
-1522 SNEDGAR
+1522 
-1529 ARAVQELTNRL
+1529 
-1540 NEKSGD
+1540 
-1546 ILFQNENAPRG
+1546 RG

-1565 ITLMQSADEST
+1565 ITLMQSANEST

-1597 APDQVKADVQ
+1597 APAQVKADVQ
-1607 TLMDWFGVK
+1607 TLMTWFGVK
-1616 DLEEWRNLS
+1616 DLDEWRSLS

-1693 DEQIRAKQEAE
+1693 DEQIRARKEIE
-1704 APTLD
+1704 TPSLFG
-1709 SGMKSE
+1709 GMETE
-1715 EPTNPV
+1715 ETPANPV

-1745 IRETFGINQP
+1745 IRETLGINQP
-1755 EQQIGENHPHY
+1755 EQQTGENHPHY

-1804 MREVEA
+1804 MREIESE
-1810 GQKQELDKANGVSEA
+1810 QKQELDRANSVSEA
-1825 AQCMLRNGAFDD
+1825 AQCMYRNGAFDD

>member
-19 RGFGVATDMEPTKP
+19 RGFGVAKDMEPTKP

-38 TGEALQKTLPYQ
+38 TGEALEKALPFS

-56 GVNELMADRVEVNYD
+56 GVNELMADRVEVNYG
-71 LDNNEDALSDFKPSQ
+71 LDNNEDAFSDFKPTQ
-86 DQKEQ
+86 EQKEQ
-91 VAERLRQDAKFARLK
+91 VADRLRQDAKFARLK

-118 GQAAMMIHGLTGSS
+118 GQAAMMLHGLTGSL
-132 AKAIGYTVLTGG
+132 AKAIGYTVATGG

-165 RDKGVDASTARKA
+165 RDKGVDASTARTA

-220 SIKFVLENA
+220 SIKFVLDNA

-247 VSAAMGIAFGALGA
+247 VSAGMGIAFGVLGA

-266 QARYLEAEAAA
+266 QARYEAAEAAA
-277 QPSLPQ
+277 QPSAPQ
-283 TAEGQ
+283 TPEGQ
-288 AAPAVNLNKSVLD
+288 TAPAANMNKSVLD

-340 IIAYVPDDMNILW
+340 IIAYVPEDMNILW
-353 GKRVG
+353 GKRVD

-388 SSNPQFTDPTVVGA
+388 SSNPGFTDPTVSGA

-424 KYRANLTQDSKEFGI
+424 KYRADLTQDSKEFGI

-519 GLIDSS
+519 GLIDSN

-553 RFIANSP
+553 RFITNSP
-560 EDQKIMNVL
+560 EDKKIMNVL

-627 TPAQRYFRDILLSAN
+627 TPAQRYFREVLLSAN

-663 DGFFG
+663 ESFFG
-668 SVTKDQVFE
+668 SVNKDQVFE
-677 TVKTE
+677 TVKSE
-682 FDQREAAINSIK
+682 FDKRDAAINSLQ

-716 GTRGDINKS
+716 GTRGDVNRS

-737 NGERVEVSGEGVD
+737 NGEKVEVSGEGVD
-750 PEVMDKEVSD
+750 PEVMDKEVSS
-760 FVTRFV
+760 FITRFV
-766 KKLVGAGAE
+766 KELVGAGAE
-775 KKVAEM
+775 QKVAEM

-786 GAFFETLGIRLGKSR
+786 DAFFETLGIRLGRSR
-801 KELEQEYAL
+801 KELEQEFGV
-810 RVQRGTENG
+810 RVQRAESAE
-819 DPDGFASMS
+819 GFSQEPISAAEKLRK
-828 PQDRLDILNRSRE
+828 DAEDWGRFVD
-841 FDEQLKLWEQGKGS
+841 DLKLKPTQ
-855 NNFNLGRPSWVLQI
+855 NVVML
-869 FGVSSA
+869 
-875 KQLSVSRRNF
+875 KQTPLVMK
-885 VHVLFGKDEQSMGAK
+885 LIGAK
-900 GKHGLSHDDL
+900 FLTLRATPHMFDGALPGEKKSSPSHHIHPEISKRVLKQIPEALTDPIAIFRDDRRENTYL
-910 RGLLVAVQSP
+910 FMLDLKAENNQNVVVAVKFNGPGRHAEINLAKTSWGPENTLYFPLQEQNNALVYANSQK
-920 IAVFKSSGINA
+920 ISRWNKSSGI
-931 KPGEKAIVL
+931 
-940 LTELQKDGKNIVV
+940 
-953 PVHLTYSAK
+953 YS
-962 DGTVRI
+962 
-968 SNRIPSAYD
+968 
-977 KKNVKSWVENGLL
+977 
-990 LGYDKE
+990 
-996 KGPAYLLRGN
+996 LRGSN
-1006 EPNARNQAHQVQD
+1006 DSGVSVKTEAD
-1019 LATAESHDPLDGAIV
+1019 LVKLRELFPGY
-1034 YQNEISVGG
+1034 YQTSI
-1043 FYQSAPADP
+1043 QDP

-1081 KQRTPYTDFGEI
+1081 KQRTPYADFGEI
-1093 SLIGTRDMID
+1093 SLIGTRDMVD
-1103 PEKGTPVFSQ
+1103 PSRGTPVFSQ

-1121 KPDWSNSLNTEKAKP
+1121 QPDWSKSLNTEKAKP

-1148 NEDGPSGYYYLQY
+1148 NENGPSGYYYLQY

-1186 GIPFTPIKQQ
+1186 CIPFTPIKQQ
-1196 AKKPSFAAGFVSDFV
+1196 AKKPSFAAGIVSDFV

-1226 AHKRISDGVV
+1226 AHKKISDGVV

-1280 FEVER
+1280 YEVER
-1285 KKAEA
+1285 KKAEG
-1290 GDAPVSSGATQI
+1290 GDAPVSSGATQL
-1302 ELEKLIAPMKD
+1302 ELEKLIAPMRD

-1330 LIKVGNSYRPITLS
+1330 LIKVGNSYRPITLQ

-1353 SVSNK
+1353 AVSNK

-1371 AAARQFDSI
+1371 AAARRFDSI
-1380 EDIQGNRGLITDSQT
+1380 EDIQGNRDLIADSQT

-1416 ENRGDEFSTFDRAME
+1416 ENRGDEFSTPDRAME

-1436 ASQKSKP
+1436 AGQKSKP

-1468 EILNDIKRAM
+1468 EILNDIKKAM

-1490 GADEFRGAVVPEGT
+1490 GADEFRGAVVPDGT
-1504 SETTIRRLEDAG
+1504 SEATIRRLEQAGITVAKYDAE
-1516 LTVVRY
+1516 V
-1522 SNEDGAR
+1522 EGAR
-1529 ARAVQELTNRL
+1529 AKVIQELTNRL

-1565 ITLMQSADEST
+1565 ITLMQSANEST

-1588 LTDVAMKEN
+1588 LTDVAMKDD
-1597 APDQVKADVQ
+1597 APAQVKADVQ

-1616 DLEEWRNLS
+1616 DLDEWRNLS

-1693 DEQIRAKQEAE
+1693 DEQIRARKGIET
-1704 APTLD
+1704 PSLFG
-1709 SGMKSE
+1709 GMESE
-1715 EPTNPV
+1715 ETPANPV

-1745 IRETFGINQP
+1745 IRETLGINQP
-1755 EQQIGENHPHY
+1755 EQQTGENHPHY

-1792 LDDGREVSMGDY
+1792 LDDGREVSMGEY

-1810 GQKQELDKANGVSEA
+1810 EQKQELDKSNSISEA
-1825 AQCMLRNGAFDD
+1825 AQCMYRNGAFDD

>member
-19 RGFGVATDMEPTKP
+19 RGFGVAKDTEMTKP

-38 TGEALQKTLPYQ
+38 TGEALQKTLSYQ

-56 GVNELMADRVEVNYD
+56 GMNELMADRVEVNYD
-71 LDNNEDALSDFKPSQ
+71 LDNNEDAFSDFKPTQ
-86 DQKEQ
+86 DQNEQ
-91 VAERLRQDAKFARLK
+91 VTKRLRQDAKFARLK

-118 GQAAMMIHGLTGSS
+118 GQAAMMIHGLTGSL

-165 RDKGVDASTARKA
+165 RDKGVDASTARTA

-220 SIKFVLENA
+220 SIKFVLDNA

-247 VSAAMGIAFGALGA
+247 VSAGMGIAFGALGA

-266 QARYLEAEAAA
+266 QARYEAAEGAA
-277 QPSLPQ
+277 QPSSHQAP
-283 TAEGQ
+283 EGQ
-288 AAPAVNLNKSVLD
+288 AAPSTNMNKSVID

-314 LQMEKIAAAPN
+314 LQMEKIASAPN

-353 GKRVG
+353 GKRVD

-374 VDADDVLTSNAVDG
+374 VEADDVLTSNAVDG
-388 SSNPQFTDPTVVGA
+388 SSNPSFTDPTVAGA

-424 KYRANLTQDSKEFGI
+424 KYRADLTQDSKEFGI
-439 SKRQIKKMKNP
+439 SKRQIKKMRNP

-497 TKDGEITQKSMDE
+497 TRDGEITQKSMDE

-519 GLIDSS
+519 GLIDSN

-553 RFIANSP
+553 RFITNNP
-560 EDQKIMNVL
+560 EDKKIMNVL

-663 DGFFG
+663 AGFFEA
-668 SVTKDQVFE
+668 VTKDQVFE
-677 TVKTE
+677 TVKSE
-682 FDQREAAINSIK
+682 FDKREAAINAIK
-694 PSDVDAAMELQHA
+694 PSDVDAAMELNSA
-707 NVIQNDQPV
+707 NVIQNDQPT
-716 GTRGDINKS
+716 GTRGDVNKS
-725 IADEKKAAEQID
+725 ISDEKKAAEQID
-737 NGERVEVSGEGVD
+737 NGDRVEVSGEGVD
-750 PEVMDKEVSD
+750 PEVMDKNVSD

-766 KKLVGAGAE
+766 KELLGAGAE

-786 GAFFETLGIRLGKSR
+786 DAFFETLGIRLGKSR
-801 KELEQEYAL
+801 KELEQEYAV
-810 RVQRGTENG
+810 RVKRGASNETSE
-819 DPDGFASMS
+819 GFASMS
-828 PQDRLDILNRSRE
+828 PQDRLDTLNRSRE

-885 VHVLFGKDEQSMGAK
+885 VHVLFGKDERSMGSK

-910 RGLLVAVQSP
+910 RGLLVAVQCP

-940 LTELQKDGKNIVV
+940 LTELQKEGKNIVV
-953 PVHLTYSAK
+953 PVHLTYAAK

-977 KKNVKSWVENGLL
+977 KKSVDGWIKKGLL

-1006 EPNARNQAHQVQD
+1006 EPNARNQTHQVQD
-1019 LATAESHDPLDGAIV
+1019 LATAESHDPLNGAIV
-1034 YQNEISVGG
+1034 YQNEISVEG
-1043 FYQSAPADP
+1043 FYQSAPVDP

-1081 KQRTPYTDFGEI
+1081 KQRTPYEGFGEI
-1093 SLIGTRDMID
+1093 TLIGTRDMID

-1113 DAYTARFP
+1113 DAYSKTFP
-1121 KPDWSNSLNTEKAKP
+1121 EVTDKGGKPFIEVNGELKPLTLENAVLAMTSNSVKNEEGGSGGWGNIGASTAKRYKNI
-1136 LVKEIMEAKKEV
+1136 KEI
-1148 NEDGPSGYYYLQY
+1148 
-1161 EGDRDKAI
+1161 
-1169 KDLLTHASGM
+1169 
-1179 YLFIKHK
+1179 
-1186 GIPFTPIKQQ
+1186 Q
-1196 AKKPSFAAGFVSDFV
+1196 AD
-1211 DNNGLDVSTVEEGSA
+1211 
-1226 AHKRISDGVV
+1226 
-1236 EALREKLNEPTGLK
+1236 REKVT
-1250 GLRMRAYGDNIDAYE
+1250 D
-1265 KTGFIPFKLIEEVKK
+1265 
-1280 FEVER
+1280 
-1285 KKAEA
+1285 
-1290 GDAPVSSGATQI
+1290 
-1302 ELEKLIAPMKD
+1302 
-1313 EFEKF
+1313 
-1318 ISDKVNSVYSAP
+1318 SD
-1330 LIKVGNSYRPITLS
+1330 
-1344 NVVEAMKSS
+1344 
-1353 SVSNK
+1353 SVSHQTMLMNSRITNFK
-1358 ESTLFFGPGKVRA
+1358 YDASQIPGA
-1371 AAARQFDSI
+1371 EMDARLKAQNTV
-1380 EDIQGNRGLITDSQT
+1380 IQD
-1395 VNGINAAANDKMSDF
+1395 
-1410 RDLAAR
+1410 
-1416 ENRGDEFSTFDRAME
+1416 
-1431 ALAKV
+1431 LAKV
-1436 ASQKSKP
+1436 VAKDGEI
-1443 TPARMKSALKK
+1443 TEARVREAL
-1454 YGFEPS
+1454 S
-1460 DETVKLGV
+1460 DYNNSDDVVRQGV
-1468 EILNDIKRAM
+1468 DILKRIKESV

-1490 GADEFRGAVVPEGT
+1490 VADEFRGAVVPDGT
-1504 SETTIRRLEDAG
+1504 SEATIRRLEKAGITVAKYDADA
-1516 LTVVRY
+1516 Y
-1522 SNEDGAR
+1522 GAR
-1529 ARAVQELTNRL
+1529 ERVIRDLTNKL

-1565 ITLMQSADEST
+1565 ITLMQSANEST

-1597 APDQVKADVQ
+1597 APAQVKADVQ
-1607 TLMDWFGVK
+1607 TLMTWFGVK
-1616 DLEEWRNLS
+1616 DLDEWRSLS

-1693 DEQIRAKQEAE
+1693 DEQIRTKQEAE
-1704 APTLD
+1704 APAFD
-1709 SGMKSE
+1709 FGMKPE
-1715 EPTNPV
+1715 EPTNPA
-1721 VKAVQQTAEQVIDQA
+1721 VKTLQQTAEQMIDAA
-1736 PISEDSKAR
+1736 PIPEEGKTK
-1745 IRETFGINQP
+1745 IKETLGINQP
-1755 EQQIGENHPHY
+1755 EQQTGENHPHY
-1766 GIPNEEQFMNQNLE
+1766 GIPDEEKFMDQNLE

-1804 MREVEA
+1804 MREIESEK
-1810 GQKQELDKANGVSEA
+1810 KQELDRANSVSEA
-1825 AQCMLRNGAFDD
+1825 AQCMYRNGAFDG

>member
-19 RGFGVATDMEPTKP
+19 RGFGVAKDMEPTKP

-38 TGEALQKTLPYQ
+38 TGEALEKALPFS

-71 LDNNEDALSDFKPSQ
+71 LDNNEDAFSDFKPTQ
-86 DQKEQ
+86 EQKEQ

-118 GQAAMMIHGLTGSS
+118 GQAAMMIHGLTGSL
-132 AKAIGYTVLTGG
+132 AKAIGYTVATGG

-165 RDKGVDASTARKA
+165 RDKGVDASTARTA

-220 SIKFVLENA
+220 SIKFVLDNA

-247 VSAAMGIAFGALGA
+247 VSAGMGIAFGALGA

-266 QARYLEAEAAA
+266 QARYEAAEAAA
-277 QPSLPQ
+277 QPSAPQ
-283 TAEGQ
+283 TPEGQ
-288 AAPAVNLNKSVLD
+288 AAPTTNMNKSVLD

-325 FNLLRESRSLDQGAP
+325 FNLLRDIRSLDQGAP
-340 IIAYVPDDMNILW
+340 IIAYVPEDMNILW
-353 GKRVG
+353 GKRVD

-388 SSNPQFTDPTVVGA
+388 SSNPGFTDPTVAGA

-424 KYRANLTQDSKEFGI
+424 KYRADLTQDSKEFGI
-439 SKRQIKKMKNP
+439 SKRQIKKMRNP

-497 TKDGEITQKSMDE
+497 TKDGEITRKSMDE

-519 GLIDSS
+519 GLIDSN

-553 RFIANSP
+553 RFIADSP
-560 EDQKIMNVL
+560 EDRKIMNVL

-663 DGFFG
+663 AGFFEA
-668 SVTKDQVFE
+668 VTKDQVFE
-677 TVKTE
+677 TVKSE
-682 FDQREAAINSIK
+682 FDQREAAINAIK
-694 PSDVDAAMELQHA
+694 PSDVDAAMELNSA
-707 NVIQNDQPV
+707 NVIQNDQPS
-716 GTRGDINKS
+716 GTRGDVNKS
-725 IADEKKAAEQID
+725 IADEKKAAEQLD

-760 FVTRFV
+760 FITRFV
-766 KKLVGAGAE
+766 KELVGAGAE

-781 GAKVH
+781 GAKVLD
-786 GAFFETLGIRLGKSR
+786 AFYQTLGIRLGKSR

-810 RVQRGTENG
+810 RVQRGEKIDTPE
-819 DPDGFASMS
+819 GFASMS
-828 PQDRLDILNRSRE
+828 PQERLDTLNRSRE
-841 FDEQLKLWEQGKGS
+841 FDEQLKLWEQGKGT
-855 NNFNLGRPSWVLQI
+855 NKFNLGRPSWVLQI
-869 FGVSSA
+869 FGASDR
-875 KQLSVSRRNF
+875 KGINTTKRQF
-885 VHVLFGKDEQSMGAK
+885 IHVLLPKGKKLLGMD
-900 GKHGLSHDDL
+900 GKHGLKASEL
-910 RGLLVAVQSP
+910 KGLLVGIQHP
-920 IAVFKSSGINA
+920 IAVFKSDTDG
-931 KPGEKAIVL
+931 GIVL
-940 LTELQKDGKNIVV
+940 ITELKRGDSPIIVPIHLTRNKDGDFQIINFVAS
-953 PVHLTYSAK
+953 TYEKERSSINK
-962 DGTVRI
+962 
-968 SNRIPSAYD
+968 
-977 KKNVKSWVENGLL
+977 WVEKGLL
-990 LGYDKE
+990 LGYDKT
-996 KGPAYLLRGN
+996 KGPNVLPRDFGSN
-1006 EPNARNQAHQVQD
+1006 
-1019 LATAESHDPLDGAIV
+1019 SHLSRSANVTKTSANDKTLNPSVRPII
-1034 YQNEISVGG
+1034 YQNETSIGDM
-1043 FYQSAPADP
+1043 YQNA
-1052 LITVH
+1052 
-1057 NISEENLNKS
+1057 
-1067 LDLGGFAVPSLGIT
+1067 GI
-1081 KQRTPYTDFGEI
+1081 
-1093 SLIGTRDMID
+1093 L
-1103 PEKGTPVFSQ
+1103 
-1113 DAYTARFP
+1113 
-1121 KPDWSNSLNTEKAKP
+1121 
-1136 LVKEIMEAKKEV
+1136 
-1148 NEDGPSGYYYLQY
+1148 
-1161 EGDRDKAI
+1161 
-1169 KDLLTHASGM
+1169 
-1179 YLFIKHK
+1179 
-1186 GIPFTPIKQQ
+1186 
-1196 AKKPSFAAGFVSDFV
+1196 
-1211 DNNGLDVSTVEEGSA
+1211 
-1226 AHKRISDGVV
+1226 
-1236 EALREKLNEPTGLK
+1236 
-1250 GLRMRAYGDNIDAYE
+1250 
-1265 KTGFIPFKLIEEVKK
+1265 
-1280 FEVER
+1280 
-1285 KKAEA
+1285 
-1290 GDAPVSSGATQI
+1290 
-1302 ELEKLIAPMKD
+1302 
-1313 EFEKF
+1313 
-1318 ISDKVNSVYSAP
+1318 
-1330 LIKVGNSYRPITLS
+1330 
-1344 NVVEAMKSS
+1344 
-1353 SVSNK
+1353 
-1358 ESTLFFGPGKVRA
+1358 
-1371 AAARQFDSI
+1371 
-1380 EDIQGNRGLITDSQT
+1380 
-1395 VNGINAAANDKMSDF
+1395 
-1410 RDLAAR
+1410 
-1416 ENRGDEFSTFDRAME
+1416 
-1431 ALAKV
+1431 
-1436 ASQKSKP
+1436 
-1443 TPARMKSALKK
+1443 
-1454 YGFEPS
+1454 
-1460 DETVKLGV
+1460 
-1468 EILNDIKRAM
+1468 
-1478 TDYFEAKPQRAV
+1478 
-1490 GADEFRGAVVPEGT
+1490 
-1504 SETTIRRLEDAG
+1504 
-1516 LTVVRY
+1516 
-1522 SNEDGAR
+1522 
-1529 ARAVQELTNRL
+1529 
-1540 NEKSGD
+1540 
-1546 ILFQNENAPRG
+1546 RG

-1565 ITLMQSADEST
+1565 ITLMQSANEST

-1597 APDQVKADVQ
+1597 APAQVKADVQ

-1616 DLEEWRNLS
+1616 DLEEWRSLS

-1653 LEKVFKAFKDWLTKI
+1653 LEKVFKDFKDWLTKI

-1693 DEQIRAKQEAE
+1693 DEQIRAKEE
-1704 APTLD
+1704 IDTPSLFG
-1709 SGMKSE
+1709 GMEPE
-1715 EPTNPV
+1715 EPPANPV

-1745 IRETFGINQP
+1745 IRETLGINQP
-1755 EQQIGENHPHY
+1755 EPQTGENHPHY
-1766 GIPNEEQFMNQNLE
+1766 GIPNEETFMDQNLE
-1780 TSAID
+1780 TSAAN

-1804 MREVEA
+1804 MREIEA
-1810 GQKQELDKANGVSEA
+1810 EQKQEFDRANSVSEA

>member
-19 RGFGVATDMEPTKP
+19 RGFGVAKDMEPTKP

-38 TGEALQKTLPYQ
+38 TGEALEKALPFS

-71 LDNNEDALSDFKPSQ
+71 LDNNEDAFSDFKPTHE
-86 DQKEQ
+86 QKEQ
-91 VAERLRQDAKFARLK
+91 VADRLRQDAKFARLQ

-118 GQAAMMIHGLTGSS
+118 GQAAMMIHGLTGSL
-132 AKAIGYTVLTGG
+132 AKAIGYTVATGG

-165 RDKGVDASTARKA
+165 RDKGVDASTARTA
-178 GAITGTVNAV
+178 GAITGAVNTV

-247 VSAAMGIAFGALGA
+247 VSAGMGIAFGALGG

-266 QARYLEAEAAA
+266 QVRYEAAEAAA
-277 QPSLPQ
+277 QPSAPR
-283 TAEGQ
+283 TPEGQ
-288 AAPAVNLNKSVLD
+288 AAPAANMNKSVLD

-353 GKRVG
+353 GKRVD

-388 SSNPQFTDPTVVGA
+388 SSNPGFTDPTVAGA

-424 KYRANLTQDSKEFGI
+424 KYRADLTQDAKEFGI
-439 SKRQIKKMKNP
+439 SKRQIKKMRNP

-497 TKDGEITQKSMDE
+497 TKDGEITRKSMDE

-519 GLIDSS
+519 GLIDSN

-553 RFIANSP
+553 RFIADSP
-560 EDQKIMNVL
+560 EDRKIMNVL

-612 GHEKELTGSLMEESA
+612 GHETELTGSLMEESA

-663 DGFFG
+663 AGFFEA
-668 SVTKDQVFE
+668 VTKDQVFE
-677 TVKTE
+677 TVKSE
-682 FDQREAAINSIK
+682 FDQRDAAINSIK
-694 PSDVDAAMELQHA
+694 PSDVDAAMELQSA
-707 NVIQNDQPV
+707 NVIQNDQPT
-716 GTRGDINKS
+716 GTRGDVNKS
-725 IADEKKAAEQID
+725 IADEKKAAEQLD
-737 NGERVEVSGEGVD
+737 NGEKVEVSGEGVD

-760 FVTRFV
+760 FITRFV
-766 KKLVGAGAE
+766 KELVGAGAE

-781 GAKVH
+781 GAKVLD
-786 GAFFETLGIRLGKSR
+786 AFYETLGIRLGKSR
-801 KELEQEYAL
+801 KELEQEYSL
-810 RVQRGTENG
+810 RVQRGEGQENTEG
-819 DPDGFASMS
+819 A
-828 PQDRLDILNRSRE
+828 L
-841 FDEQLKLWEQGKGS
+841 
-855 NNFNLGRPSWVLQI
+855 LQ
-869 FGVSSA
+869 S
-875 KQLSVSRRNF
+875 Q
-885 VHVLFGKDEQSMGAK
+885 
-900 GKHGLSHDDL
+900 
-910 RGLLVAVQSP
+910 
-920 IAVFKSSGINA
+920 
-931 KPGEKAIVL
+931 IV
-940 LTELQKDGKNIVV
+940 
-953 PVHLTYSAK
+953 
-962 DGTVRI
+962 
-968 SNRIPSAYD
+968 
-977 KKNVKSWVENGLL
+977 
-990 LGYDKE
+990 
-996 KGPAYLLRGN
+996 
-1006 EPNARNQAHQVQD
+1006 
-1019 LATAESHDPLDGAIV
+1019 
-1034 YQNEISVGG
+1034 
-1043 FYQSAPADP
+1043 DP

-1103 PEKGTPVFSQ
+1103 PSKGTPVFSQ
-1113 DAYTARFP
+1113 DAYTQTFP
-1121 KPDWSNSLNTEKAKP
+1121 EPVWERS
-1136 LVKEIMEAKKEV
+1136 V
-1148 NEDGPSGYYYLQY
+1148 NEAGAKRFNEQVEAAAKESGFEDDPRRFTYSLRNEPDKNGVIKQLLVSKLGAYMFLKDKGIKVDMPDDPRRYGYALK
-1161 EGDRDKAI
+1161 DKA
-1169 KDLLTHASGM
+1169 
-1179 YLFIKHK
+1179 
-1186 GIPFTPIKQQ
+1186 
-1196 AKKPSFAAGFVSDFV
+1196 
-1211 DNNGLDVSTVEEGSA
+1211 
-1226 AHKRISDGVV
+1226 
-1236 EALREKLNEPTGLK
+1236 NEF
-1250 GLRMRAYGDNIDAYE
+1250 R
-1265 KTGFIPFKLIEEVKK
+1265 
-1280 FEVER
+1280 
-1285 KKAEA
+1285 
-1290 GDAPVSSGATQI
+1290 
-1302 ELEKLIAPMKD
+1302 D
-1313 EFEKF
+1313 EFEAWAEKF
-1318 ISDKVNSVYSAP
+1318 AGQAFDAP
-1330 LIKVGNSYRPITLS
+1330 MIEVKGKLKPITLE
-1344 NVVEAMKSS
+1344 NVVEAMRSNL
-1353 SVSNK
+1353 VRNK
-1358 ESTLFFGPGKVRA
+1358 ESTMTFGPGKIRA
-1371 AAARQFDSI
+1371 AAAKQFDSL
-1380 EDIQGNRGLITDSQT
+1380 ESLQASRGQVTDSQT
-1395 VNGINAAANDKMSDF
+1395 VNAQNAVTNEKLETF
-1410 RDLAAR
+1410 RDRAT
-1416 ENRGDEFSTFDRAME
+1416 DEYSGRSYDAFDESMA

-1436 ASQKSKP
+1436 ASLKSKP
-1443 TPARMKSALKK
+1443 TEARVRAALQKK
-1454 YGFEPS
+1454 GFNPS

-1468 EILNDIKRAM
+1468 EILNDIKKSM

-1504 SETTIRRLEDAG
+1504 SEATIRRLEQAGITVAKYDAE
-1516 LTVVRY
+1516 V
-1522 SNEDGAR
+1522 DGAR
-1529 ARAVQELTNRL
+1529 AKVVQELTNRL
-1540 NEKSGD
+1540 NEKTGD

-1565 ITLMQSADEST
+1565 ITLMQSANEST

-1597 APDQVKADVQ
+1597 APAQVKADVQ
-1607 TLMDWFGVK
+1607 TLMTWFGIK
-1616 DLEEWRNLS
+1616 DLDEWRSLS

-1693 DEQIRAKQEAE
+1693 DEQLKAKEE
-1704 APTLD
+1704 IDTPSLF
-1709 SGMKSE
+1709 GMEPE
-1715 EPTNPV
+1715 EPPANPV

-1745 IRETFGINQP
+1745 IRETLGINQP
-1755 EQQIGENHPHY
+1755 EPQTGENHPHY
-1766 GIPNEEQFMNQNLE
+1766 GIPNEEQFMDQNLE
-1780 TSAID
+1780 TSAAN

-1810 GQKQELDKANGVSEA
+1810 EQKQELDRANSVSEA

-1837 VF
+1837 LF

>member
-19 RGFGVATDMEPTKP
+19 RGFSVAQDTEMTKP

-56 GVNELMADRVEVNYD
+56 GMNELMADRVEVNYD
-71 LDNNEDALSDFKPSQ
+71 LDNNEDAFSDFKPTQ
-86 DQKEQ
+86 DQNEQ
-91 VAERLRQDAKFARLK
+91 VAKRLRQDAKFARLK

-118 GQAAMMIHGLTGSS
+118 GQAAMMIHGLTGSL

-165 RDKGVDASTARKA
+165 RDKGVDEATARKA
-178 GAITGTVNAV
+178 GAITGTVNTV
-188 GMALPGAVGTSYVKS
+188 GMALPGAIGTSYVKS
-203 MLFGGAVNPL
+203 MLFGGLANPA
-213 TDISEQA
+213 TDSIEQA
-220 SIKFVLENA
+220 SIKFVLDNA

-247 VSAAMGIAFGALGA
+247 VSAGMGIAFGALGA

-266 QARYLEAEAAA
+266 QARYEAAEAAA
-277 QPSLPQ
+277 QPSAPQ
-283 TAEGQ
+283 TPEGQ
-288 AAPAVNLNKSVLD
+288 AAPATNMNKSVLD

-340 IIAYVPDDMNILW
+340 IIAYVPEDMNILW
-353 GKRVG
+353 GKRVD
-358 VSADPS
+358 VSVDPS

-388 SSNPQFTDPTVVGA
+388 SSNPSFTDPTVAGA

-424 KYRANLTQDSKEFGI
+424 KYRADLTQDSKEFGI

-482 AAQDARNVRLEEVEF
+482 AAQGARNVRLEEVEF
-497 TKDGEITQKSMDE
+497 TRDGEITQKSMDE

-519 GLIDSS
+519 GLIDSN

-553 RFIANSP
+553 RFITNNP
-560 EDQKIMNVL
+560 EDKKIMNVL

-663 DGFFG
+663 ESFFG
-668 SVTKDQVFE
+668 SVNKDQVFE
-677 TVKTE
+677 TVKSE
-682 FDQREAAINSIK
+682 FDKRDAAINSLQ

-707 NVIQNDQPV
+707 NVLQNDQPV
-716 GTRGDINKS
+716 GTRGDVNRS
-725 IADEKKAAEQID
+725 IADEKKAAEQLD
-737 NGERVEVSGEGVD
+737 NGEKVEVSGEGVD
-750 PEVMDKEVSD
+750 PEVMDKEVSS
-760 FVTRFV
+760 FITRFV
-766 KKLVGAGAE
+766 KELVGAGAE
-775 KKVAEM
+775 QKVAEM

-786 GAFFETLGIRLGKSR
+786 DAFFETLGIRLGKSR
-801 KELEQEYAL
+801 KELEQEYEV
-810 RVQRGTENG
+810 RVQRGENLEN
-819 DPDGFASMS
+819 PEGFASMS
-828 PQDRLDILNRSRE
+828 PQDKLETLNRSRE

-855 NNFNLGRPSWVLQI
+855 NKFNLGRPSWVLQI
-869 FGVSSA
+869 FGASDR
-875 KQLSVSRRNF
+875 KGINTTKRQF
-885 VHVLFGKDEQSMGAK
+885 VHVLLPKGKKLLGID
-900 GKHGLSHDDL
+900 GKHGLKASEL
-910 RGLLVAVQSP
+910 EGLLVGIQQP
-920 IAVFKSSGINA
+920 IAVFKSATDG
-931 KPGEKAIVL
+931 GIVL
-940 LTELQKDGKNIVV
+940 ITELKRGDSPIIVPIHLTRNKDGDFQIVNFV
-953 PVHLTYSAK
+953 ASTYEKERTSINK
-962 DGTVRI
+962 
-968 SNRIPSAYD
+968 
-977 KKNVKSWVENGLL
+977 WVEKGLL
-990 LGYDKE
+990 LGYDKT
-996 KGPAYLLRGN
+996 KGPNVLPRDFGSNPHLSRSADVTKTSANDKTLNPSVR
-1006 EPNARNQAHQVQD
+1006 P
-1019 LATAESHDPLDGAIV
+1019 IV
-1034 YQNEISVGG
+1034 YQNETSIGDL
-1043 FYQSAPADP
+1043 YQS
-1052 LITVH
+1052 
-1057 NISEENLNKS
+1057 E
-1067 LDLGGFAVPSLGIT
+1067 
-1081 KQRTPYTDFGEI
+1081 
-1093 SLIGTRDMID
+1093 
-1103 PEKGTPVFSQ
+1103 
-1113 DAYTARFP
+1113 
-1121 KPDWSNSLNTEKAKP
+1121 
-1136 LVKEIMEAKKEV
+1136 
-1148 NEDGPSGYYYLQY
+1148 
-1161 EGDRDKAI
+1161 
-1169 KDLLTHASGM
+1169 
-1179 YLFIKHK
+1179 
-1186 GIPFTPIKQQ
+1186 
-1196 AKKPSFAAGFVSDFV
+1196 
-1211 DNNGLDVSTVEEGSA
+1211 
-1226 AHKRISDGVV
+1226 
-1236 EALREKLNEPTGLK
+1236 
-1250 GLRMRAYGDNIDAYE
+1250 
-1265 KTGFIPFKLIEEVKK
+1265 
-1280 FEVER
+1280 
-1285 KKAEA
+1285 
-1290 GDAPVSSGATQI
+1290 
-1302 ELEKLIAPMKD
+1302 
-1313 EFEKF
+1313 
-1318 ISDKVNSVYSAP
+1318 
-1330 LIKVGNSYRPITLS
+1330 
-1344 NVVEAMKSS
+1344 
-1353 SVSNK
+1353 
-1358 ESTLFFGPGKVRA
+1358 
-1371 AAARQFDSI
+1371 
-1380 EDIQGNRGLITDSQT
+1380 
-1395 VNGINAAANDKMSDF
+1395 
-1410 RDLAAR
+1410 
-1416 ENRGDEFSTFDRAME
+1416 
-1431 ALAKV
+1431 
-1436 ASQKSKP
+1436 
-1443 TPARMKSALKK
+1443 SAL
-1454 YGFEPS
+1454 
-1460 DETVKLGV
+1460 
-1468 EILNDIKRAM
+1468 
-1478 TDYFEAKPQRAV
+1478 
-1490 GADEFRGAVVPEGT
+1490 
-1504 SETTIRRLEDAG
+1504 
-1516 LTVVRY
+1516 
-1522 SNEDGAR
+1522 
-1529 ARAVQELTNRL
+1529 
-1540 NEKSGD
+1540 
-1546 ILFQNENAPRG
+1546 RG

-1565 ITLMQSADEST
+1565 ITLMQSANEST

-1597 APDQVKADVQ
+1597 APAQVKADVQ

-1616 DLEEWRNLS
+1616 DLDEWRSLS

-1693 DEQIRAKQEAE
+1693 DEQIRARKEIE
-1704 APTLD
+1704 TPSLFG
-1709 SGMKSE
+1709 GMEPE
-1715 EPTNPV
+1715 ETPANPV
-1721 VKAVQQTAEQVIDQA
+1721 VKAVQQTAERVIDQA

-1745 IRETFGINQP
+1745 IRETLGINQP
-1755 EQQIGENHPHY
+1755 EQQTGENHPHY
-1766 GIPNEEQFMNQNLE
+1766 GVPNEEQFMNQNLE

-1792 LDDGREVSMGDY
+1792 LDDGREVSMGEY

-1810 GQKQELDKANGVSEA
+1810 EQKQELDKSNSISEA
-1825 AQCMLRNGAFDD
+1825 AQCMYRNGAFDD

>member
-6 AFGETVQTQPEAL
+6 AFGETVQTEPEAL
-19 RGFGVATDMEPTKP
+19 RGFGVAKDTEMTKP

-56 GVNELMADRVEVNYD
+56 GMNELMADRVEVNYD
-71 LDNNEDALSDFKPSQ
+71 LDNNEDAFSDFKPTQ
-86 DQKEQ
+86 DQNEQ
-91 VAERLRQDAKFARLK
+91 VAKRLRQDAKFARLK

-118 GQAAMMIHGLTGSS
+118 GQAAMMIHGLTGSL

-165 RDKGVDASTARKA
+165 RDKGVDEATARKA

-188 GMALPGAVGTSYVKS
+188 GMALPGAIGTSYVKS
-203 MLFGGAVNPL
+203 ILFGGLANPA
-213 TDISEQA
+213 TDSIEQA
-220 SIKFVLENA
+220 SIKFVLDNA

-247 VSAAMGIAFGALGA
+247 VSAGMGIAFGALGA

-266 QARYLEAEAAA
+266 QAHYEAAEAAA
-277 QPSLPQ
+277 QPSAPQ
-283 TAEGQ
+283 PAEGQ
-288 AAPAVNLNKSVLD
+288 AVPTTNMNKSVLD

-314 LQMEKIAAAPN
+314 LQMEKIASAPN

-353 GKRVG
+353 GKRVD

-388 SSNPQFTDPTVVGA
+388 SSNPQFTDPTVAGA

-424 KYRANLTQDSKEFGI
+424 KYRADLTKDSKEFGI

-519 GLIDSS
+519 GLIDSN

-553 RFIANSP
+553 RFIADSP
-560 EDQKIMNVL
+560 EDRKIMNVL

-663 DGFFG
+663 AGFFEA
-668 SVTKDQVFE
+668 VTKDQVFE
-677 TVKTE
+677 TVKSE
-682 FDQREAAINSIK
+682 FDKRDAAINSLQ
-694 PSDVDAAMELQHA
+694 PSDTDAAMELQYA
-707 NVIQNDQPV
+707 NVIQDDQPV
-716 GTRGDINKS
+716 GKGGDVNRS
-725 IADEKKAAEQID
+725 IADERKAAEQID

-750 PEVMDKEVSD
+750 PEVMDKNVSD

-766 KKLVGAGAE
+766 KELVGAGAE

-786 GAFFETLGIRLGKSR
+786 DAFFETLGIRLGRSR
-801 KELEQEYAL
+801 KELEQEYAV
-810 RVQRGTENG
+810 RVKRGASNETSE
-819 DPDGFASMS
+819 GFTSMS
-828 PQDRLDILNRSRE
+828 PQDRLNTLNRSRE

-885 VHVLFGKDEQSMGAK
+885 VHVLFGKDEQSMGTK
-900 GKHGLSHDDL
+900 GKHDLSHDDL

-940 LTELQKDGKNIVV
+940 LTELQKEGKNIVV
-953 PVHLTYSAK
+953 PVHLTYAAK

-977 KKNVKSWVENGLL
+977 KKSVEGWIKKGLL

-1006 EPNARNQAHQVQD
+1006 EPNARNQTHQVQD
-1019 LATAESHDPLDGAIV
+1019 LATAESHDPLNGAIV
-1034 YQNEISVGG
+1034 YQNEISVEG
-1043 FYQSAPADP
+1043 FYQSEPVDP

-1067 LDLGGFAVPSLGIT
+1067 LDLGGFAAPSLGIT
-1081 KQRTPYTDFGEI
+1081 KQRTPYSDFGEI
-1093 SLIGTRDMID
+1093 SLIGTRDMVD
-1103 PEKGTPVFSQ
+1103 PRTGTPVFSQ
-1113 DAYTARFP
+1113 DAYTQTFP
-1121 KPDWSNSLNTEKAKP
+1121 EPVWERS
-1136 LVKEIMEAKKEV
+1136 V
-1148 NEDGPSGYYYLQY
+1148 NEEGANRFNEQIEAAAKESGFEDDPRRFAYNLKNQPDKNGVIKQLLVSKLGAYMFLKDKGIKVAMPEDPRRYGYALK
-1161 EGDRDKAI
+1161 DKA
-1169 KDLLTHASGM
+1169 
-1179 YLFIKHK
+1179 
-1186 GIPFTPIKQQ
+1186 
-1196 AKKPSFAAGFVSDFV
+1196 
-1211 DNNGLDVSTVEEGSA
+1211 N
-1226 AHKRISDGVV
+1226 
-1236 EALREKLNEPTGLK
+1236 
-1250 GLRMRAYGDNIDAYE
+1250 
-1265 KTGFIPFKLIEEVKK
+1265 
-1280 FEVER
+1280 
-1285 KKAEA
+1285 
-1290 GDAPVSSGATQI
+1290 
-1302 ELEKLIAPMKD
+1302 
-1313 EFEKF
+1313 
-1318 ISDKVNSVYSAP
+1318 
-1330 LIKVGNSYRPITLS
+1330 
-1344 NVVEAMKSS
+1344 
-1353 SVSNK
+1353 
-1358 ESTLFFGPGKVRA
+1358 
-1371 AAARQFDSI
+1371 
-1380 EDIQGNRGLITDSQT
+1380 
-1395 VNGINAAANDKMSDF
+1395 
-1410 RDLAAR
+1410 
-1416 ENRGDEFSTFDRAME
+1416 
-1431 ALAKV
+1431 
-1436 ASQKSKP
+1436 
-1443 TPARMKSALKK
+1443 
-1454 YGFEPS
+1454 
-1460 DETVKLGV
+1460 
-1468 EILNDIKRAM
+1468 
-1478 TDYFEAKPQRAV
+1478 
-1490 GADEFRGAVVPEGT
+1490 EFRGAVVPDGT
-1504 SETTIRRLEDAG
+1504 SEATIRRLEKAGITVAKYDADAYG
-1516 LTVVRY
+1516 SRERVIR
-1522 SNEDGAR
+1522 D
-1529 ARAVQELTNRL
+1529 LTNKL

-1546 ILFQNENAPRG
+1546 ILFQNEDAPRG

-1565 ITLMQSADEST
+1565 ITLMQSANEST

-1597 APDQVKADVQ
+1597 APAQVKADVQ
-1607 TLMDWFGVK
+1607 TLMTWFGVK
-1616 DLEEWRNLS
+1616 DLDEWRSLS

-1653 LEKVFKAFKDWLTKI
+1653 LEKVFKVFKDWLTKI

-1673 ELQVEISPEVR
+1673 ELQVKISPEVR

-1693 DEQIRAKQEAE
+1693 DEQIRAKREAE
-1704 APTLD
+1704 TPALD
-1709 SGMKSE
+1709 FGRKPE
-1715 EPTNPV
+1715 EPINPA
-1721 VKAVQQTAEQVIDQA
+1721 VKTLQQTAERMIDAA
-1736 PISEDSKAR
+1736 PIPEEGKTK
-1745 IRETFGINQP
+1745 IKETLGINQP
-1755 EQQIGENHPHY
+1755 GQQTGENHPHY

-1804 MREVEA
+1804 MREIESE
-1810 GQKQELDKANGVSEA
+1810 QKQELDRANSVSEA
-1825 AQCMLRNGAFDD
+1825 AQCMYRNGAFDD

>member
-19 RGFGVATDMEPTKP
+19 RGFGVAKDMEPTKP

-38 TGEALQKTLPYQ
+38 TGEALEKALPFS

-71 LDNNEDALSDFKPSQ
+71 LDNNEDAFSDFKPTQ
-86 DQKEQ
+86 EQKEQ
-91 VAERLRQDAKFARLK
+91 VAARLRDDAKFARLK

-118 GQAAMMIHGLTGSS
+118 GQAAMMLHGLTGSL
-132 AKAIGYTVLTGG
+132 AKAIGYTVATGG

-165 RDKGVDASTARKA
+165 RDKGVDASIARTA
-178 GAITGTVNAV
+178 GAITGSVNAV

-203 MLFGGAVNPL
+203 ILFGGAVNPL

-220 SIKFVLENA
+220 SIKFVLDNA

-247 VSAAMGIAFGALGA
+247 VSAGMGIAFGALGA

-266 QARYLEAEAAA
+266 QARYLETEAAT
-277 QPSLPQ
+277 QPSAPQ
-283 TAEGQ
+283 TPEGQ
-288 AAPAVNLNKSVLD
+288 GAPTTNMNKSVLD

-340 IIAYVPDDMNILW
+340 IIAYVPEDMNILW
-353 GKRVG
+353 GKRVD

-388 SSNPQFTDPTVVGA
+388 SSNPGFTDPTVAGA

-424 KYRANLTQDSKEFGI
+424 KYRADLTQDSKEFGI
-439 SKRQIKKMKNP
+439 SKRQIKKMRNP

-497 TKDGEITQKSMDE
+497 TKDGEITRKSMDE

-519 GLIDSS
+519 GLIDSN

-553 RFIANSP
+553 RFIADSP
-560 EDQKIMNVL
+560 EDRKIMNVL

-663 DGFFG
+663 AGFFEA
-668 SVTKDQVFE
+668 VTKDQVFE
-677 TVKTE
+677 TVKSE
-682 FDQREAAINSIK
+682 FDQREAAINAIK
-694 PSDVDAAMELQHA
+694 PSDVDAAMELNSA
-707 NVIQNDQPV
+707 NVIQNDQPS
-716 GTRGDINKS
+716 GTRGDVNKS

-737 NGERVEVSGEGVD
+737 NGEKVEVSGEGVD
-750 PEVMDKEVSD
+750 PEVMDKNVSD

-766 KKLVGAGAE
+766 KELVGAGAE

-781 GAKVH
+781 GAKVLD
-786 GAFFETLGIRLGKSR
+786 AFYQTLGIRLGKSR
-801 KELEQEYAL
+801 KELEQEY
-810 RVQRGTENG
+810 
-819 DPDGFASMS
+819 
-828 PQDRLDILNRSRE
+828 
-841 FDEQLKLWEQGKGS
+841 
-855 NNFNLGRPSWVLQI
+855 
-869 FGVSSA
+869 
-875 KQLSVSRRNF
+875 
-885 VHVLFGKDEQSMGAK
+885 
-900 GKHGLSHDDL
+900 
-910 RGLLVAVQSP
+910 
-920 IAVFKSSGINA
+920 
-931 KPGEKAIVL
+931 
-940 LTELQKDGKNIVV
+940 
-953 PVHLTYSAK
+953 
-962 DGTVRI
+962 
-968 SNRIPSAYD
+968 
-977 KKNVKSWVENGLL
+977 
-990 LGYDKE
+990 
-996 KGPAYLLRGN
+996 
-1006 EPNARNQAHQVQD
+1006 
-1019 LATAESHDPLDGAIV
+1019 
-1034 YQNEISVGG
+1034 
-1043 FYQSAPADP
+1043 
-1052 LITVH
+1052 
-1057 NISEENLNKS
+1057 
-1067 LDLGGFAVPSLGIT
+1067 
-1081 KQRTPYTDFGEI
+1081 
-1093 SLIGTRDMID
+1093 
-1103 PEKGTPVFSQ
+1103 
-1113 DAYTARFP
+1113 
-1121 KPDWSNSLNTEKAKP
+1121 
-1136 LVKEIMEAKKEV
+1136 
-1148 NEDGPSGYYYLQY
+1148 
-1161 EGDRDKAI
+1161 
-1169 KDLLTHASGM
+1169 
-1179 YLFIKHK
+1179 
-1186 GIPFTPIKQQ
+1186 
-1196 AKKPSFAAGFVSDFV
+1196 
-1211 DNNGLDVSTVEEGSA
+1211 
-1226 AHKRISDGVV
+1226 
-1236 EALREKLNEPTGLK
+1236 
-1250 GLRMRAYGDNIDAYE
+1250 
-1265 KTGFIPFKLIEEVKK
+1265 
-1280 FEVER
+1280 
-1285 KKAEA
+1285 
-1290 GDAPVSSGATQI
+1290 
-1302 ELEKLIAPMKD
+1302 
-1313 EFEKF
+1313 
-1318 ISDKVNSVYSAP
+1318 
-1330 LIKVGNSYRPITLS
+1330 
-1344 NVVEAMKSS
+1344 
-1353 SVSNK
+1353 
-1358 ESTLFFGPGKVRA
+1358 
-1371 AAARQFDSI
+1371 
-1380 EDIQGNRGLITDSQT
+1380 
-1395 VNGINAAANDKMSDF
+1395 
-1410 RDLAAR
+1410 
-1416 ENRGDEFSTFDRAME
+1416 
-1431 ALAKV
+1431 
-1436 ASQKSKP
+1436 
-1443 TPARMKSALKK
+1443 
-1454 YGFEPS
+1454 
-1460 DETVKLGV
+1460 
-1468 EILNDIKRAM
+1468 
-1478 TDYFEAKPQRAV
+1478 
-1490 GADEFRGAVVPEGT
+1490 
-1504 SETTIRRLEDAG
+1504 
-1516 LTVVRY
+1516 
-1522 SNEDGAR
+1522 
-1529 ARAVQELTNRL
+1529 RL

-1565 ITLMQSADEST
+1565 ITLMQSANEST

-1588 LTDVAMKEN
+1588 LTDVAMKDD
-1597 APDQVKADVQ
+1597 APAQVKADVQ

-1616 DLEEWRNLS
+1616 DLDEWRNLS

-1693 DEQIRAKQEAE
+1693 DEQIRAKEE
-1704 APTLD
+1704 IDTPSLF
-1709 SGMKSE
+1709 GGIEPE
-1715 EPTNPV
+1715 EPPANPV

-1745 IRETFGINQP
+1745 IRETLGINQP
-1755 EQQIGENHPHY
+1755 EPQTGENHPHY
-1766 GIPNEEQFMNQNLE
+1766 GIPNEEQFMDQNLE
-1780 TSAID
+1780 TSAAN

-1804 MREVEA
+1804 MREIEA
-1810 GQKQELDKANGVSEA
+1810 EQKQELDRANSVSEA

>member
-19 RGFGVATDMEPTKP
+19 RGFGVAKDMEPTKP

-38 TGEALQKTLPYQ
+38 TGDALEKALPFS

-56 GVNELMADRVEVNYD
+56 GVNELMADRVEVNYG
-71 LDNNEDALSDFKPSQ
+71 LDNNEDAFSDFKPTQ
-86 DQKEQ
+86 EQKEQ
-91 VAERLRQDAKFARLK
+91 VADRLRQDAKFARLK

-118 GQAAMMIHGLTGSS
+118 GQAAMMIHGLTGSL
-132 AKAIGYTVLTGG
+132 AKAIGYTVATGG

-165 RDKGVDASTARKA
+165 RDKGVDASTARTA

-203 MLFGGAVNPL
+203 ILFGGAVNPL

-220 SIKFVLENA
+220 SIKFVLDNA

-247 VSAAMGIAFGALGA
+247 VSAGMGIAFGALGA

-266 QARYLEAEAAA
+266 QARYEAAEAAA
-277 QPSLPQ
+277 QPSAPQ
-283 TAEGQ
+283 TPEGQ
-288 AAPAVNLNKSVLD
+288 TAPAANMNKSVLD

-314 LQMEKIAAAPN
+314 LQMEKIAAAPI

-340 IIAYVPDDMNILW
+340 IIAYVPEDMNILW
-353 GKRVG
+353 GKRVD

-388 SSNPQFTDPTVVGA
+388 SSNAQFTDPTVAGA

-424 KYRANLTQDSKEFGI
+424 KYRADLTQDAKEFGI
-439 SKRQIKKMKNP
+439 SKRQIKKMRNP

-497 TKDGEITQKSMDE
+497 TKDGEITRKSMDE

-519 GLIDSS
+519 GLIDSN

-553 RFIANSP
+553 RFIADSP
-560 EDQKIMNVL
+560 EDRKIMNVL

-663 DGFFG
+663 AGFFEA
-668 SVTKDQVFE
+668 VTKDQVFE
-677 TVKTE
+677 TVKSE
-682 FDQREAAINSIK
+682 FDQRDAAINSIK
-694 PSDVDAAMELQHA
+694 PSDVDAAMELQSA
-707 NVIQNDQPV
+707 NVIQNDQPI
-716 GTRGDINKS
+716 GTRGDVNKS

-750 PEVMDKEVSD
+750 PEVMDKNVSD

-766 KKLVGAGAE
+766 KELVGAGAE

-781 GAKVH
+781 GAKVLD
-786 GAFFETLGIRLGKSR
+786 AFYQTLGIRLGKSR
-801 KELEQEYAL
+801 KELEQEYSL
-810 RVQRGTENG
+810 RVQRGEGQGNTEG
-819 DPDGFASMS
+819 A
-828 PQDRLDILNRSRE
+828 L
-841 FDEQLKLWEQGKGS
+841 
-855 NNFNLGRPSWVLQI
+855 LQ
-869 FGVSSA
+869 S
-875 KQLSVSRRNF
+875 Q
-885 VHVLFGKDEQSMGAK
+885 
-900 GKHGLSHDDL
+900 
-910 RGLLVAVQSP
+910 
-920 IAVFKSSGINA
+920 
-931 KPGEKAIVL
+931 IV
-940 LTELQKDGKNIVV
+940 
-953 PVHLTYSAK
+953 
-962 DGTVRI
+962 
-968 SNRIPSAYD
+968 
-977 KKNVKSWVENGLL
+977 
-990 LGYDKE
+990 
-996 KGPAYLLRGN
+996 
-1006 EPNARNQAHQVQD
+1006 
-1019 LATAESHDPLDGAIV
+1019 
-1034 YQNEISVGG
+1034 
-1043 FYQSAPADP
+1043 DP

-1081 KQRTPYTDFGEI
+1081 KQRTPYEGFGEI
-1093 SLIGTRDMID
+1093 TLIGTRDMID

-1113 DAYTARFP
+1113 DIYSKMFP
-1121 KPDWSNSLNTEKAKP
+1121 DIVLQEDKPFVEIDGSLKP
-1136 LVKEIMEAKKEV
+1136 LTLENAVLAMTSGPIKNQGGGSFGMGNIGASTAKRFKNLKEI
-1148 NEDGPSGYYYLQY
+1148 
-1161 EGDRDKAI
+1161 
-1169 KDLLTHASGM
+1169 
-1179 YLFIKHK
+1179 
-1186 GIPFTPIKQQ
+1186 Q
-1196 AKKPSFAAGFVSDFV
+1196 AD
-1211 DNNGLDVSTVEEGSA
+1211 
-1226 AHKRISDGVV
+1226 
-1236 EALREKLNEPTGLK
+1236 REK
-1250 GLRMRAYGDNIDAYE
+1250 
-1265 KTGFIPFKLIEEVKK
+1265 V
-1280 FEVER
+1280 
-1285 KKAEA
+1285 
-1290 GDAPVSSGATQI
+1290 
-1302 ELEKLIAPMKD
+1302 
-1313 EFEKF
+1313 
-1318 ISDKVNSVYSAP
+1318 
-1330 LIKVGNSYRPITLS
+1330 
-1344 NVVEAMKSS
+1344 
-1353 SVSNK
+1353 
-1358 ESTLFFGPGKVRA
+1358 
-1371 AAARQFDSI
+1371 
-1380 EDIQGNRGLITDSQT
+1380 TDSDTVSYQT
-1395 VNGINAAANDKMSDF
+1395 MLMDSRITNFKYDASQIPGADTD
-1410 RDLAAR
+1410 AR
-1416 ENRGDEFSTFDRAME
+1416 LKAQETVVQD
-1431 ALAKV
+1431 LAKV
-1436 ASQKSKP
+1436 VANDGEITEARVREALSGYNASDDVVRQ
-1443 TPARMKSALKK
+1443 
-1454 YGFEPS
+1454 
-1460 DETVKLGV
+1460 GV
-1468 EILNDIKRAM
+1468 DILNRIKESV

-1504 SETTIRRLEDAG
+1504 SEATIRRLEQAGITVAKYDAE
-1516 LTVVRY
+1516 V
-1522 SNEDGAR
+1522 EGAR
-1529 ARAVQELTNRL
+1529 AKVIQELTNRL

-1565 ITLMQSADEST
+1565 ITLMQSANEST

-1597 APDQVKADVQ
+1597 APAQVKADVQ

-1616 DLEEWRNLS
+1616 DLDEWRNLS

-1693 DEQIRAKQEAE
+1693 DEQIRAKEE
-1704 APTLD
+1704 IDTPSLFG
-1709 SGMKSE
+1709 GMEPE
-1715 EPTNPV
+1715 EPPANPV
-1721 VKAVQQTAEQVIDQA
+1721 VKSVQQTAEQVIDQA
-1736 PISEDSKAR
+1736 PISEDSRAR
-1745 IRETFGINQP
+1745 IRETLGINQP
-1755 EQQIGENHPHY
+1755 EPQTGENHPHY
-1766 GIPNEEQFMNQNLE
+1766 GIPNEETFMDQNLE
-1780 TSAID
+1780 TSAAN

-1804 MREVEA
+1804 MREIEVE
-1810 GQKQELDKANGVSEA
+1810 QRQEFDRANSVSEA

>member
-19 RGFGVATDMEPTKP
+19 RGFSVAQDTEMTKP

-56 GVNELMADRVEVNYD
+56 GMNELMADRVEVNYD
-71 LDNNEDALSDFKPSQ
+71 LDNNEDAFSDFKLTQ
-86 DQKEQ
+86 DQNEQ
-91 VAERLRQDAKFARLK
+91 VAKRLRQDAKFARLK

-118 GQAAMMIHGLTGSS
+118 GQAAMMIHGLTGSL

-165 RDKGVDASTARKA
+165 RDKGVDESTARKA

-188 GMALPGAVGTSYVKS
+188 GMALPGALGTSYLKS
-203 MLFGGAVNPL
+203 MVFGGMVNPV
-213 TDISEQA
+213 TDISEQMA
-220 SIKFVLENA
+220 IKFVLENA
-229 NYSKQAQEYD
+229 NYSKQSQEYD

-247 VSAAMGIAFGALGA
+247 VSAGMGIAFGVLGA

-266 QARYLEAEAAA
+266 QARYLETETKAAE
-277 QPSLPQ
+277 QTSHQEQ
-283 TAEGQ
+283 TAS
-288 AAPAVNLNKSVLD
+288 NTNMNKSVLD

-314 LQMEKIAAAPN
+314 LQMEKIASAPN

-353 GKRVG
+353 GKRVD

-388 SSNPQFTDPTVVGA
+388 SSNPQFTDPTVAGA

-424 KYRANLTQDSKEFGI
+424 KYRADLTKDSKEFGI

-497 TKDGEITQKSMDE
+497 TRGGEITQKSMDE

-519 GLIDSS
+519 GLIDSN

-553 RFIANSP
+553 RFITNNP
-560 EDQKIMNVL
+560 EDKKIMNVL
-569 QSVATEVVRLKKIK
+569 QSVATEAVRLKKIK

-663 DGFFG
+663 ESFFG
-668 SVTKDQVFE
+668 SVNKDQVFE
-677 TVKTE
+677 TVKSE
-682 FDQREAAINSIK
+682 FDKRDAAINSLQ

-707 NVIQNDQPV
+707 NVLQNDQPV
-716 GTRGDINKS
+716 GTRGDVNRS

-750 PEVMDKEVSD
+750 PEVMDKNVSD

-766 KKLVGAGAE
+766 KELVGAGAE

-786 GAFFETLGIRLGKSR
+786 DAFFETLGIRLGRSR
-801 KELEQEYAL
+801 KELEQEFGV
-810 RVQRGTENG
+810 RVQRRENLEN
-819 DPDGFASMS
+819 PEGFASMS
-828 PQDRLDILNRSRE
+828 PQDKLDTLNRSRE
-841 FDEQLKLWEQGKGS
+841 FDEQLKRWEQGKGS
-855 NNFNLGRPSWVLQI
+855 NKFNLGRPSWVLQI
-869 FGVSSA
+869 FGASDR
-875 KQLSVSRRNF
+875 KGINTTKRQF
-885 VHVLFGKDEQSMGAK
+885 VHVLLPKGKKLLGID
-900 GKHGLSHDDL
+900 GKHGLKASEL
-910 RGLLVAVQSP
+910 EGLLVGIQQP
-920 IAVFKSSGINA
+920 IAVFKSATDG
-931 KPGEKAIVL
+931 GIVL
-940 LTELQKDGKNIVV
+940 ITELKRGDSPIIVPIHLTRNKDGDFQVV
-953 PVHLTYSAK
+953 NFVASTYEKERTSINK
-962 DGTVRI
+962 
-968 SNRIPSAYD
+968 
-977 KKNVKSWVENGLL
+977 WVEKGLL
-990 LGYDKE
+990 LGYDKT
-996 KGPAYLLRGN
+996 KGPNVLPRDFGSNPHLSRSADVTKTSANDKTLNPSVR
-1006 EPNARNQAHQVQD
+1006 P
-1019 LATAESHDPLDGAIV
+1019 IV
-1034 YQNEISVGG
+1034 YQNETSIGDL
-1043 FYQSAPADP
+1043 YQS
-1052 LITVH
+1052 
-1057 NISEENLNKS
+1057 E
-1067 LDLGGFAVPSLGIT
+1067 
-1081 KQRTPYTDFGEI
+1081 
-1093 SLIGTRDMID
+1093 
-1103 PEKGTPVFSQ
+1103 
-1113 DAYTARFP
+1113 
-1121 KPDWSNSLNTEKAKP
+1121 
-1136 LVKEIMEAKKEV
+1136 
-1148 NEDGPSGYYYLQY
+1148 
-1161 EGDRDKAI
+1161 
-1169 KDLLTHASGM
+1169 
-1179 YLFIKHK
+1179 
-1186 GIPFTPIKQQ
+1186 
-1196 AKKPSFAAGFVSDFV
+1196 
-1211 DNNGLDVSTVEEGSA
+1211 
-1226 AHKRISDGVV
+1226 
-1236 EALREKLNEPTGLK
+1236 
-1250 GLRMRAYGDNIDAYE
+1250 
-1265 KTGFIPFKLIEEVKK
+1265 
-1280 FEVER
+1280 
-1285 KKAEA
+1285 
-1290 GDAPVSSGATQI
+1290 
-1302 ELEKLIAPMKD
+1302 
-1313 EFEKF
+1313 
-1318 ISDKVNSVYSAP
+1318 
-1330 LIKVGNSYRPITLS
+1330 
-1344 NVVEAMKSS
+1344 
-1353 SVSNK
+1353 
-1358 ESTLFFGPGKVRA
+1358 
-1371 AAARQFDSI
+1371 
-1380 EDIQGNRGLITDSQT
+1380 
-1395 VNGINAAANDKMSDF
+1395 
-1410 RDLAAR
+1410 
-1416 ENRGDEFSTFDRAME
+1416 
-1431 ALAKV
+1431 
-1436 ASQKSKP
+1436 
-1443 TPARMKSALKK
+1443 SAL
-1454 YGFEPS
+1454 
-1460 DETVKLGV
+1460 
-1468 EILNDIKRAM
+1468 
-1478 TDYFEAKPQRAV
+1478 
-1490 GADEFRGAVVPEGT
+1490 
-1504 SETTIRRLEDAG
+1504 
-1516 LTVVRY
+1516 
-1522 SNEDGAR
+1522 
-1529 ARAVQELTNRL
+1529 
-1540 NEKSGD
+1540 
-1546 ILFQNENAPRG
+1546 RG

-1565 ITLMQSADEST
+1565 ITLMQSANEST

-1597 APDQVKADVQ
+1597 APAQVKADVQ

-1616 DLEEWRNLS
+1616 DLEEWRSLS

-1646 GEAPSTA
+1646 GEAPSSA

-1693 DEQIRAKQEAE
+1693 DEQIRARKEIE
-1704 APTLD
+1704 TPSLFG
-1709 SGMKSE
+1709 SMEPE
-1715 EPTNPV
+1715 EPPANPV
-1721 VKAVQQTAEQVIDQA
+1721 VKAVQQTAKQVIDQA

-1745 IRETFGINQP
+1745 IRETLGINQP
-1755 EQQIGENHPHY
+1755 EQQTGENHPHY

-1804 MREVEA
+1804 MREIESE
-1810 GQKQELDKANGVSEA
+1810 QKQELDRANSVSEA
-1825 AQCMLRNGAFDD
+1825 AQCMYRNGAFDD

>member
-19 RGFGVATDMEPTKP
+19 RGFSVAQDTEMTKP

-56 GVNELMADRVEVNYD
+56 GMNELMADRVEVNYD
-71 LDNNEDALSDFKPSQ
+71 LDNNEDAFSDFKPTQ
-86 DQKEQ
+86 DQNEQ
-91 VAERLRQDAKFARLK
+91 VAKRLRQDAKFARLK

-118 GQAAMMIHGLTGSS
+118 GQAAMMIHGLTGSL

-165 RDKGVDASTARKA
+165 RDKGVDEATARKA
-178 GAITGTVNAV
+178 GAITGTVNTV
-188 GMALPGAVGTSYVKS
+188 GMALPGAIGTSYVKS
-203 MLFGGAVNPL
+203 MLFGGLANPA
-213 TDISEQA
+213 TDSIEQA
-220 SIKFVLENA
+220 SIKFVLDNA

-247 VSAAMGIAFGALGA
+247 VSAGMGIAFGALGA

-266 QARYLEAEAAA
+266 QARYEAAEAAA
-277 QPSLPQ
+277 QPSAPQ
-283 TAEGQ
+283 TPEGQ
-288 AAPAVNLNKSVLD
+288 AAPATNMNKSVLD

-340 IIAYVPDDMNILW
+340 IIAYVPEDMNILW
-353 GKRVG
+353 GKRVD
-358 VSADPS
+358 VSVDPS

-388 SSNPQFTDPTVVGA
+388 SSNPSFTDPTVAGA

-424 KYRANLTQDSKEFGI
+424 KYRADLTQDSKEFGI

-497 TKDGEITQKSMDE
+497 TRDGEITKKSMDE

-519 GLIDSS
+519 GLIDSN

-553 RFIANSP
+553 RFITNNP
-560 EDQKIMNVL
+560 EDKKIMNVL

-663 DGFFG
+663 ESFFG
-668 SVTKDQVFE
+668 SVNKDQVFE
-677 TVKTE
+677 TVKSE
-682 FDQREAAINSIK
+682 FDKRDAAINSLQ

-707 NVIQNDQPV
+707 NVLQNDQPV
-716 GTRGDINKS
+716 GTRGDVNRS
-725 IADEKKAAEQID
+725 IADEKKAAEQLD
-737 NGERVEVSGEGVD
+737 NGEKVEVSGEGVD
-750 PEVMDKEVSD
+750 PEVMDKEVSS
-760 FVTRFV
+760 FITRFV
-766 KKLVGAGAE
+766 KELVGAGAE
-775 KKVAEM
+775 QKVAEM

-786 GAFFETLGIRLGKSR
+786 DAFFETLGIRLGKSR
-801 KELEQEYAL
+801 KELEQEYEV
-810 RVQRGTENG
+810 RVQRGGGNLEN
-819 DPDGFASMS
+819 PEGFASMS
-828 PQDRLDILNRSRE
+828 PQDKLETLNRSRE

-855 NNFNLGRPSWVLQI
+855 NKFNLGRPSWVLQI
-869 FGVSSA
+869 FGASDR
-875 KQLSVSRRNF
+875 KGINTTKRQF
-885 VHVLFGKDEQSMGAK
+885 VHVLLPKGKKLLGID
-900 GKHGLSHDDL
+900 GKHGLKASEL
-910 RGLLVAVQSP
+910 EGLLVGIQQP
-920 IAVFKSSGINA
+920 IAVFKSATDG
-931 KPGEKAIVL
+931 GIVL
-940 LTELQKDGKNIVV
+940 ITELKRGDSPIIVPIHLTRNKDGDFQIVNFV
-953 PVHLTYSAK
+953 ASTYEKERTSINK
-962 DGTVRI
+962 
-968 SNRIPSAYD
+968 
-977 KKNVKSWVENGLL
+977 WVEKGLL
-990 LGYDKE
+990 LGYDKT
-996 KGPAYLLRGN
+996 KGPNVLPRDFGSNPHLSRSADVTKTSANDKTLNPSVR
-1006 EPNARNQAHQVQD
+1006 P
-1019 LATAESHDPLDGAIV
+1019 IV
-1034 YQNEISVGG
+1034 YQNETSIGDL
-1043 FYQSAPADP
+1043 YQS
-1052 LITVH
+1052 
-1057 NISEENLNKS
+1057 E
-1067 LDLGGFAVPSLGIT
+1067 
-1081 KQRTPYTDFGEI
+1081 
-1093 SLIGTRDMID
+1093 
-1103 PEKGTPVFSQ
+1103 
-1113 DAYTARFP
+1113 
-1121 KPDWSNSLNTEKAKP
+1121 
-1136 LVKEIMEAKKEV
+1136 
-1148 NEDGPSGYYYLQY
+1148 
-1161 EGDRDKAI
+1161 
-1169 KDLLTHASGM
+1169 
-1179 YLFIKHK
+1179 
-1186 GIPFTPIKQQ
+1186 
-1196 AKKPSFAAGFVSDFV
+1196 
-1211 DNNGLDVSTVEEGSA
+1211 
-1226 AHKRISDGVV
+1226 
-1236 EALREKLNEPTGLK
+1236 
-1250 GLRMRAYGDNIDAYE
+1250 
-1265 KTGFIPFKLIEEVKK
+1265 
-1280 FEVER
+1280 
-1285 KKAEA
+1285 
-1290 GDAPVSSGATQI
+1290 
-1302 ELEKLIAPMKD
+1302 
-1313 EFEKF
+1313 
-1318 ISDKVNSVYSAP
+1318 
-1330 LIKVGNSYRPITLS
+1330 
-1344 NVVEAMKSS
+1344 
-1353 SVSNK
+1353 
-1358 ESTLFFGPGKVRA
+1358 
-1371 AAARQFDSI
+1371 
-1380 EDIQGNRGLITDSQT
+1380 
-1395 VNGINAAANDKMSDF
+1395 
-1410 RDLAAR
+1410 
-1416 ENRGDEFSTFDRAME
+1416 
-1431 ALAKV
+1431 
-1436 ASQKSKP
+1436 
-1443 TPARMKSALKK
+1443 SAL
-1454 YGFEPS
+1454 
-1460 DETVKLGV
+1460 
-1468 EILNDIKRAM
+1468 
-1478 TDYFEAKPQRAV
+1478 
-1490 GADEFRGAVVPEGT
+1490 
-1504 SETTIRRLEDAG
+1504 
-1516 LTVVRY
+1516 
-1522 SNEDGAR
+1522 
-1529 ARAVQELTNRL
+1529 
-1540 NEKSGD
+1540 
-1546 ILFQNENAPRG
+1546 RG

-1565 ITLMQSADEST
+1565 ITLMQSANEST

-1597 APDQVKADVQ
+1597 APAQVKADVQ

-1616 DLEEWRNLS
+1616 DLDEWRSLS

-1693 DEQIRAKQEAE
+1693 DEQIRARKEIE
-1704 APTLD
+1704 TPSLFG
-1709 SGMKSE
+1709 GMEPE
-1715 EPTNPV
+1715 ETPANPV
-1721 VKAVQQTAEQVIDQA
+1721 VKAVQQTAERVIDQA

-1745 IRETFGINQP
+1745 IRETLGINQP
-1755 EQQIGENHPHY
+1755 EQQTGENHPHY
-1766 GIPNEEQFMNQNLE
+1766 GVPNEEQFMNQNLE

-1792 LDDGREVSMGDY
+1792 LDDGREVSMGEY

-1810 GQKQELDKANGVSEA
+1810 EQKQELDKSNSISEA
-1825 AQCMLRNGAFDD
+1825 AQCMYRNGAFDD

>member
-19 RGFGVATDMEPTKP
+19 RGFSVAQDTEMTKP

-56 GVNELMADRVEVNYD
+56 GMNELMADRVEVNYD
-71 LDNNEDALSDFKPSQ
+71 LDNNEDAFSDFKPTQ
-86 DQKEQ
+86 DQNEQ
-91 VAERLRQDAKFARLK
+91 VAKRLRQDAKFARLK

-118 GQAAMMIHGLTGSS
+118 GQAAMMIHGLTGSL

-165 RDKGVDASTARKA
+165 RDKGVDEATARKA
-178 GAITGTVNAV
+178 GAITGTVNTV
-188 GMALPGAVGTSYVKS
+188 GMALPGAIGTSYVKS
-203 MLFGGAVNPL
+203 MLFGGLANPA
-213 TDISEQA
+213 TDSIEQA
-220 SIKFVLENA
+220 SIKFVLDNA

-247 VSAAMGIAFGALGA
+247 VSAGMGIAFGALGA

-266 QARYLEAEAAA
+266 QARYEAAEAAA
-277 QPSLPQ
+277 QPSAPQ
-283 TAEGQ
+283 TPEGQ
-288 AAPAVNLNKSVLD
+288 AAPATNMNKSVLD

-314 LQMEKIAAAPN
+314 LRMEKIAAAPN

-340 IIAYVPDDMNILW
+340 IIAYVPEDMNILW
-353 GKRVG
+353 GKRVD
-358 VSADPS
+358 VSVDPS

-388 SSNPQFTDPTVVGA
+388 SSNPSFTDPTVAGA

-424 KYRANLTQDSKEFGI
+424 KYRADLTQDSKEFGI

-497 TKDGEITQKSMDE
+497 TRDGEITQKSMDE

-519 GLIDSS
+519 GLIDSN

-553 RFIANSP
+553 RFITNNP
-560 EDQKIMNVL
+560 EDKKIMNVL

-651 RFREVAEQESGG
+651 RFREVTEQESGG
-663 DGFFG
+663 ESFFG
-668 SVTKDQVFE
+668 SVNKDQVFE
-677 TVKTE
+677 TVKSG
-682 FDQREAAINSIK
+682 FDKRDAAINSLQ

-707 NVIQNDQPV
+707 NVLQNDQPV
-716 GTRGDINKS
+716 GTRGDVNRS
-725 IADEKKAAEQID
+725 IADEKKAAEQLD
-737 NGERVEVSGEGVD
+737 NGEKVEVSGEGVD
-750 PEVMDKEVSD
+750 PEVMDKEVSS
-760 FVTRFV
+760 FITRFV
-766 KKLVGAGAE
+766 KELVGAGAE
-775 KKVAEM
+775 QKVAEM

-786 GAFFETLGIRLGKSR
+786 DAFFETLGIRLGKSR
-801 KELEQEYAL
+801 KELEQEYEV
-810 RVQRGTENG
+810 RVQRGENLEN
-819 DPDGFASMS
+819 PEGFASMS
-828 PQDRLDILNRSRE
+828 PQDKLETLNRSRE

-855 NNFNLGRPSWVLQI
+855 NKFNLGRPSWVLQI
-869 FGVSSA
+869 FGASDR
-875 KQLSVSRRNF
+875 KGINTTKRQF
-885 VHVLFGKDEQSMGAK
+885 VHVLLPKGKKLLGID
-900 GKHGLSHDDL
+900 GKHGLKASEL
-910 RGLLVAVQSP
+910 EGLLVGIQQP
-920 IAVFKSSGINA
+920 IAVFKSATDG
-931 KPGEKAIVL
+931 GIVL
-940 LTELQKDGKNIVV
+940 ITELKRGDSPIIVPIHLTRNKDGDFQIVNFV
-953 PVHLTYSAK
+953 ASTYEKERTSINK
-962 DGTVRI
+962 
-968 SNRIPSAYD
+968 
-977 KKNVKSWVENGLL
+977 WVEKGLL
-990 LGYDKE
+990 LGYDKT
-996 KGPAYLLRGN
+996 KGPNVLPRDFGSNPHLSRSADVTKTSANDKTLNPSVR
-1006 EPNARNQAHQVQD
+1006 P
-1019 LATAESHDPLDGAIV
+1019 IV
-1034 YQNEISVGG
+1034 YQNETSIGDL
-1043 FYQSAPADP
+1043 YQS
-1052 LITVH
+1052 
-1057 NISEENLNKS
+1057 E
-1067 LDLGGFAVPSLGIT
+1067 
-1081 KQRTPYTDFGEI
+1081 
-1093 SLIGTRDMID
+1093 
-1103 PEKGTPVFSQ
+1103 
-1113 DAYTARFP
+1113 
-1121 KPDWSNSLNTEKAKP
+1121 
-1136 LVKEIMEAKKEV
+1136 
-1148 NEDGPSGYYYLQY
+1148 
-1161 EGDRDKAI
+1161 
-1169 KDLLTHASGM
+1169 
-1179 YLFIKHK
+1179 
-1186 GIPFTPIKQQ
+1186 
-1196 AKKPSFAAGFVSDFV
+1196 
-1211 DNNGLDVSTVEEGSA
+1211 
-1226 AHKRISDGVV
+1226 
-1236 EALREKLNEPTGLK
+1236 
-1250 GLRMRAYGDNIDAYE
+1250 
-1265 KTGFIPFKLIEEVKK
+1265 
-1280 FEVER
+1280 
-1285 KKAEA
+1285 
-1290 GDAPVSSGATQI
+1290 
-1302 ELEKLIAPMKD
+1302 
-1313 EFEKF
+1313 
-1318 ISDKVNSVYSAP
+1318 
-1330 LIKVGNSYRPITLS
+1330 
-1344 NVVEAMKSS
+1344 
-1353 SVSNK
+1353 
-1358 ESTLFFGPGKVRA
+1358 
-1371 AAARQFDSI
+1371 
-1380 EDIQGNRGLITDSQT
+1380 
-1395 VNGINAAANDKMSDF
+1395 
-1410 RDLAAR
+1410 
-1416 ENRGDEFSTFDRAME
+1416 
-1431 ALAKV
+1431 
-1436 ASQKSKP
+1436 
-1443 TPARMKSALKK
+1443 SAL
-1454 YGFEPS
+1454 
-1460 DETVKLGV
+1460 
-1468 EILNDIKRAM
+1468 
-1478 TDYFEAKPQRAV
+1478 
-1490 GADEFRGAVVPEGT
+1490 
-1504 SETTIRRLEDAG
+1504 
-1516 LTVVRY
+1516 
-1522 SNEDGAR
+1522 
-1529 ARAVQELTNRL
+1529 
-1540 NEKSGD
+1540 
-1546 ILFQNENAPRG
+1546 RG

-1565 ITLMQSADEST
+1565 ITLMQSANEST

-1597 APDQVKADVQ
+1597 APAQVKADVQ

-1616 DLEEWRNLS
+1616 DLDEWRSLS

-1693 DEQIRAKQEAE
+1693 DEQIRARKEIE
-1704 APTLD
+1704 TPSLFG
-1709 SGMKSE
+1709 GMEPE
-1715 EPTNPV
+1715 ETPANPV
-1721 VKAVQQTAEQVIDQA
+1721 VKAVQQTAERVIDQA

-1745 IRETFGINQP
+1745 IRETLGINQP
-1755 EQQIGENHPHY
+1755 EQQTGENHPHY
-1766 GIPNEEQFMNQNLE
+1766 GVPNEEQFMNQNLE

-1792 LDDGREVSMGDY
+1792 LDDGREVSMGEY

-1810 GQKQELDKANGVSEA
+1810 EQKQELDKSNSISEA
-1825 AQCMLRNGAFDD
+1825 AQCMYRNGAFDD

>member
-19 RGFGVATDMEPTKP
+19 RGFGVAKDMEPTKP

-38 TGEALQKTLPYQ
+38 TGDALEKALPFS

-56 GVNELMADRVEVNYD
+56 GVNELMADRVEVNYG
-71 LDNNEDALSDFKPSQ
+71 LDNNEDAFSDFKPTQ
-86 DQKEQ
+86 EQKEQ
-91 VAERLRQDAKFARLK
+91 VADRLRQDAKFARLK

-118 GQAAMMIHGLTGSS
+118 GQAAMMIHGLTGSL
-132 AKAIGYTVLTGG
+132 AKAIGYTVATGG

-165 RDKGVDASTARKA
+165 RDKGVDASTARTA

-220 SIKFVLENA
+220 SIKFVLDNA

-247 VSAAMGIAFGALGA
+247 VSAGMGIAFGALGA

-266 QARYLEAEAAA
+266 QARYEAAEAAA
-277 QPSLPQ
+277 QPSAPQ
-283 TAEGQ
+283 TPEGQ
-288 AAPAVNLNKSVLD
+288 TAPAANMNKSVLD

-314 LQMEKIAAAPN
+314 LQMKKIAAAPN

-340 IIAYVPDDMNILW
+340 IIAYVPEDMNILW
-353 GKRVG
+353 GKRVD

-388 SSNPQFTDPTVVGA
+388 SSNPGFTDPTVAGA

-424 KYRANLTQDSKEFGI
+424 KYRADLTQDAKEFGI
-439 SKRQIKKMKNP
+439 SKRQLKKMKNP

-497 TKDGEITQKSMDE
+497 TKDGEITRKSMDE

-519 GLIDSS
+519 GLIDSN

-553 RFIANSP
+553 RFIADSP
-560 EDQKIMNVL
+560 EDRKIMNVL
-569 QSVATEVVRLKKIK
+569 QSVATEVVRLKKIE

-627 TPAQRYFRDILLSAN
+627 TPAQRYFREVLLSAN

-663 DGFFG
+663 ESFFG
-668 SVTKDQVFE
+668 SVNKDQVFE
-677 TVKTE
+677 TVKSE
-682 FDQREAAINSIK
+682 FDKRDAAINSLQ

-716 GTRGDINKS
+716 GTRGDVNRS

-737 NGERVEVSGEGVD
+737 NGERVEVSGDGVD
-750 PEVMDKEVSD
+750 PEVMDKNVSD

-766 KKLVGAGAE
+766 KELVGAGAE

-786 GAFFETLGIRLGKSR
+786 DAFFETLGIRLGKSR
-801 KELEQEYAL
+801 KELEQEYEV
-810 RVQRGTENG
+810 RVQRAESAE
-819 DPDGFASMS
+819 GFSQEPISAAEKLRK
-828 PQDRLDILNRSRE
+828 DAEDWGRFVD
-841 FDEQLKLWEQGKGS
+841 DLKLKPTQ
-855 NNFNLGRPSWVLQI
+855 NVVML
-869 FGVSSA
+869 
-875 KQLSVSRRNF
+875 KQTPLVMK
-885 VHVLFGKDEQSMGAK
+885 LIGAK
-900 GKHGLSHDDL
+900 FLTLRATPHMFDGALPGEKKSSPSHHIHPEISKRVLKQIPEALTDPIAIFRDDRRENTYL
-910 RGLLVAVQSP
+910 FMLDLKAENNQNVVVAVKFNGPGRHAEINLAKTSWGPENTLYFPLQEQNNALVYANSQK
-920 IAVFKSSGINA
+920 ISRWNKSSGI
-931 KPGEKAIVL
+931 
-940 LTELQKDGKNIVV
+940 
-953 PVHLTYSAK
+953 YS
-962 DGTVRI
+962 
-968 SNRIPSAYD
+968 
-977 KKNVKSWVENGLL
+977 
-990 LGYDKE
+990 
-996 KGPAYLLRGN
+996 LRGSN
-1006 EPNARNQAHQVQD
+1006 DSGVSVKTEAD
-1019 LATAESHDPLDGAIV
+1019 LVKLRELFPGY
-1034 YQNEISVGG
+1034 YQTSI
-1043 FYQSAPADP
+1043 QDP

-1081 KQRTPYTDFGEI
+1081 KQRTPYADFGEI
-1093 SLIGTRDMID
+1093 SLIGTRDMVD
-1103 PEKGTPVFSQ
+1103 PSRGTPVFSQ

-1121 KPDWSNSLNTEKAKP
+1121 QPDWSKSLNTEKAKP

-1148 NEDGPSGYYYLQY
+1148 NENGPSGYYYLQY

-1196 AKKPSFAAGFVSDFV
+1196 AKKPSFAAGIVSDFV

-1226 AHKRISDGVV
+1226 AHKKISDGVV

-1280 FEVER
+1280 YEVER
-1285 KKAEA
+1285 KKAET
-1290 GDAPVSSGATQI
+1290 GNAPISNGATQL

-1330 LIKVGNSYRPITLS
+1330 LIKVGNSYRLITLQ

-1353 SVSNK
+1353 AVSNK

-1371 AAARQFDSI
+1371 AAARRFDSM
-1380 EDIQGNRGLITDSQT
+1380 EDIQGSRDLITDSQT

-1416 ENRGDEFSTFDRAME
+1416 ENRGDVFSSFDRAME

-1436 ASQKSKP
+1436 AGQKSKP
-1443 TPARMKSALKK
+1443 TPARMRAALKK

-1460 DETVKLGV
+1460 DEKVKLGV
-1468 EILNDIKRAM
+1468 EILNDIKKAM

-1504 SETTIRRLEDAG
+1504 SEATIRRLEQAGITVAKYDAEIEG
-1516 LTVVRY
+1516 
-1522 SNEDGAR
+1522 SR
-1529 ARAVQELTNRL
+1529 AKVIQELTNRL

-1565 ITLMQSADEST
+1565 ITLMQFANEST

-1597 APDQVKADVQ
+1597 APAQVKADVQ
-1607 TLMDWFGVK
+1607 TLMTWFGVK
-1616 DLEEWRNLS
+1616 DLDEWRNLS

-1693 DEQIRAKQEAE
+1693 DEQIRAKEE
-1704 APTLD
+1704 IDTPSLFG
-1709 SGMKSE
+1709 GMEPE
-1715 EPTNPV
+1715 EPPANPV

-1745 IRETFGINQP
+1745 IRETLGINQP
-1755 EQQIGENHPHY
+1755 EPQTGENHPHY
-1766 GIPNEEQFMNQNLE
+1766 GIPNEEQFMDQNLE
-1780 TSAID
+1780 TSAAN

-1804 MREVEA
+1804 MREIEA
-1810 GQKQELDKANGVSEA
+1810 EQKQELDRANSVSEA

>member
-19 RGFGVATDMEPTKP
+19 RGFGVAKDMEPTKP

-38 TGEALQKTLPYQ
+38 TGEALEKALPFS

-71 LDNNEDALSDFKPSQ
+71 LDNNEDAFSDFKPTQ
-86 DQKEQ
+86 EQKEQ
-91 VAERLRQDAKFARLK
+91 VAARLRDEAKFARLK

-118 GQAAMMIHGLTGSS
+118 GRAAMMIHGLTGSL
-132 AKAIGYTVLTGG
+132 AKAIGYTVATGG

-165 RDKGVDASTARKA
+165 RDKGVDASTARTA

-188 GMALPGAVGTSYVKS
+188 GMALPGTVGTSYVKS

-220 SIKFVLENA
+220 SIKFVLDNA

-247 VSAAMGIAFGALGA
+247 VSAGMGIAFGALGA

-266 QARYLEAEAAA
+266 QARYPETEAAA
-277 QPSLPQ
+277 QPSAPQ
-283 TAEGQ
+283 APEGQ
-288 AAPAVNLNKSVLD
+288 AAPVVNLNKSVLD

-340 IIAYVPDDMNILW
+340 IIAYVPEDMNILW
-353 GKRVG
+353 GKRVD

-388 SSNPQFTDPTVVGA
+388 SSNPGFTDPTVAGA
-402 RAIAGNGRIA
+402 RAIAGNGLIA

-424 KYRANLTQDSKEFGI
+424 KYRADLTQDAKEFGI
-439 SKRQIKKMKNP
+439 SKRQIKKMRNP

-482 AAQDARNVRLEEVEF
+482 SAQDARNVRLEEVEF
-497 TKDGEITQKSMDE
+497 TKDGEITRKSMDE

-519 GLIDSS
+519 GLIDSN

-553 RFIANSP
+553 RFIADSP
-560 EDQKIMNVL
+560 EDRKIMNVL

-663 DGFFG
+663 AGFFEA
-668 SVTKDQVFE
+668 VTKDQVFE
-677 TVKTE
+677 TVKSE
-682 FDQREAAINSIK
+682 FDKRDAAINSLQ
-694 PSDVDAAMELQHA
+694 PSDTDAAMELQYA
-707 NVIQNDQPV
+707 NVIQDDQPV
-716 GTRGDINKS
+716 GKGGDVNRS
-725 IADEKKAAEQID
+725 IADERKAAEQID

-750 PEVMDKEVSD
+750 PEVMDKNVSD

-766 KKLVGAGAE
+766 KELVGAGAE

-786 GAFFETLGIRLGKSR
+786 DAFFETLGIRLGRSR
-801 KELEQEYAL
+801 KELEQEFGV
-810 RVQRGTENG
+810 RVQRRENLEN
-819 DPDGFASMS
+819 PEGFASMS
-828 PQDRLDILNRSRE
+828 PQDKLDTLNRSRE
-841 FDEQLKLWEQGKGS
+841 FDERLKLWEQGKGS
-855 NNFNLGRPSWVLQI
+855 NKFNLGRPSWVLQI
-869 FGVSSA
+869 FGASDR
-875 KQLSVSRRNF
+875 KGINTTKRQF
-885 VHVLFGKDEQSMGAK
+885 VHVLLPKGKKLLGID
-900 GKHGLSHDDL
+900 GKHGLKASEL
-910 RGLLVAVQSP
+910 EGLLVGIQQP
-920 IAVFKSSGINA
+920 IAVFKSATDG
-931 KPGEKAIVL
+931 GIVL
-940 LTELQKDGKNIVV
+940 ITELKRGDSPIIVPIHLTRNKDGDFQIVNFV
-953 PVHLTYSAK
+953 ASTYEKERTSINK
-962 DGTVRI
+962 
-968 SNRIPSAYD
+968 
-977 KKNVKSWVENGLL
+977 WVEKGLL
-990 LGYDKE
+990 LGYDKT
-996 KGPAYLLRGN
+996 KGPNVLPRDFGSNPHLSRSADVTKTSANDKTLNPSVR
-1006 EPNARNQAHQVQD
+1006 P
-1019 LATAESHDPLDGAIV
+1019 IV
-1034 YQNEISVGG
+1034 YQNETSIGDL
-1043 FYQSAPADP
+1043 YQS
-1052 LITVH
+1052 
-1057 NISEENLNKS
+1057 E
-1067 LDLGGFAVPSLGIT
+1067 
-1081 KQRTPYTDFGEI
+1081 
-1093 SLIGTRDMID
+1093 
-1103 PEKGTPVFSQ
+1103 
-1113 DAYTARFP
+1113 
-1121 KPDWSNSLNTEKAKP
+1121 
-1136 LVKEIMEAKKEV
+1136 
-1148 NEDGPSGYYYLQY
+1148 
-1161 EGDRDKAI
+1161 
-1169 KDLLTHASGM
+1169 
-1179 YLFIKHK
+1179 
-1186 GIPFTPIKQQ
+1186 
-1196 AKKPSFAAGFVSDFV
+1196 
-1211 DNNGLDVSTVEEGSA
+1211 
-1226 AHKRISDGVV
+1226 
-1236 EALREKLNEPTGLK
+1236 
-1250 GLRMRAYGDNIDAYE
+1250 
-1265 KTGFIPFKLIEEVKK
+1265 
-1280 FEVER
+1280 
-1285 KKAEA
+1285 
-1290 GDAPVSSGATQI
+1290 
-1302 ELEKLIAPMKD
+1302 
-1313 EFEKF
+1313 
-1318 ISDKVNSVYSAP
+1318 
-1330 LIKVGNSYRPITLS
+1330 
-1344 NVVEAMKSS
+1344 
-1353 SVSNK
+1353 
-1358 ESTLFFGPGKVRA
+1358 
-1371 AAARQFDSI
+1371 
-1380 EDIQGNRGLITDSQT
+1380 
-1395 VNGINAAANDKMSDF
+1395 
-1410 RDLAAR
+1410 
-1416 ENRGDEFSTFDRAME
+1416 
-1431 ALAKV
+1431 
-1436 ASQKSKP
+1436 
-1443 TPARMKSALKK
+1443 SAL
-1454 YGFEPS
+1454 
-1460 DETVKLGV
+1460 
-1468 EILNDIKRAM
+1468 
-1478 TDYFEAKPQRAV
+1478 
-1490 GADEFRGAVVPEGT
+1490 
-1504 SETTIRRLEDAG
+1504 
-1516 LTVVRY
+1516 
-1522 SNEDGAR
+1522 
-1529 ARAVQELTNRL
+1529 
-1540 NEKSGD
+1540 
-1546 ILFQNENAPRG
+1546 RG

-1565 ITLMQSADEST
+1565 ITLMQSANEST

-1597 APDQVKADVQ
+1597 APAQVKADVQ

-1616 DLEEWRNLS
+1616 DLEEWRSLS

-1646 GEAPSTA
+1646 GEAPSSA

-1668 YKSSE
+1668 YRSSE

-1684 AVYDRLLAT
+1684 AVYDRLFAT
-1693 DEQIRAKQEAE
+1693 DEQIRAKREAE
-1704 APTLD
+1704 APAFD
-1709 SGMKSE
+1709 FDIKSE
-1715 EPTNPV
+1715 EPTNPA
-1721 VKAVQQTAEQVIDQA
+1721 VKTLQQTAEQMIDAA
-1736 PISEDSKAR
+1736 PIPEEGKTK
-1745 IRETFGINQP
+1745 IKETLGINQP
-1755 EQQIGENHPHY
+1755 EQQTGENHPHY
-1766 GIPNEEQFMNQNLE
+1766 GIPDEEKFIDQNLE

-1804 MREVEA
+1804 MREIESE
-1810 GQKQELDKANGVSEA
+1810 QKQELDRANSVSEA
-1825 AQCMLRNGAFDD
+1825 AQCMYRNGAFDD

>member
-19 RGFGVATDMEPTKP
+19 RGFGVAKDMEPTKP

-38 TGEALQKTLPYQ
+38 TGDALENALPFS

-56 GVNELMADRVEVNYD
+56 GVNELMADRVEVNYG
-71 LDNNEDALSDFKPSQ
+71 LDNNEDAFSDFKPTQ
-86 DQKEQ
+86 EQKEQ
-91 VAERLRQDAKFARLK
+91 VADRLRQDAKFARLK
-106 AQNDYTPNPETT
+106 AQNDYKPNPETT
-118 GQAAMMIHGLTGSS
+118 GQAAIMIHGLTGSL
-132 AKAIGYTVLTGG
+132 AKAIGYTVATGG

-165 RDKGVDASTARKA
+165 RDKGVDASTARTA

-220 SIKFVLENA
+220 SIKFVLDNA

-247 VSAAMGIAFGALGA
+247 VSAGMGIAFGALGA

-266 QARYLEAEAAA
+266 QARYEAAEAAA
-277 QPSLPQ
+277 QPSAPQ
-283 TAEGQ
+283 TPEGQ
-288 AAPAVNLNKSVLD
+288 TAPAANMNKSVLD

-340 IIAYVPDDMNILW
+340 IIAYVPEDMNILW
-353 GKRVG
+353 GKRVD

-388 SSNPQFTDPTVVGA
+388 SSNPGFTDPTVSGA

-424 KYRANLTQDSKEFGI
+424 KYRADLTQDSKEFGI

-519 GLIDSS
+519 GLIDSN

-553 RFIANSP
+553 RFITNSP
-560 EDQKIMNVL
+560 EDKKIMNVL

-627 TPAQRYFRDILLSAN
+627 TPAQRYFREVLLSAN

-663 DGFFG
+663 ESFFG
-668 SVTKDQVFE
+668 SVNKDQVFE
-677 TVKTE
+677 TVKSE
-682 FDQREAAINSIK
+682 FDKRDAAINSLQ

-716 GTRGDINKS
+716 GTRGDVNRS

-737 NGERVEVSGEGVD
+737 NGEKVEVSGEGVD
-750 PEVMDKEVSD
+750 PEVMDKEVSS
-760 FVTRFV
+760 FITRFV
-766 KKLVGAGAE
+766 KELVGAGAE
-775 KKVAEM
+775 QKVAEM

-786 GAFFETLGIRLGKSR
+786 DAFFETLGIRLGKSR
-801 KELEQEYAL
+801 KELEQEYEV
-810 RVQRGTENG
+810 RVQRAESAE
-819 DPDGFASMS
+819 GFSQEPISAAEKLRK
-828 PQDRLDILNRSRE
+828 DAEDWGRFVD
-841 FDEQLKLWEQGKGS
+841 DLKLKPTQ
-855 NNFNLGRPSWVLQI
+855 NVVML
-869 FGVSSA
+869 
-875 KQLSVSRRNF
+875 KQTPLVMK
-885 VHVLFGKDEQSMGAK
+885 LIGAK
-900 GKHGLSHDDL
+900 FLTLRATPHMFDGALPGEKKSSPSHHIHPEISKRVLKQIPEALTDPIAIFRDDRRENTYL
-910 RGLLVAVQSP
+910 FMLDLKAENNQNVVVAVKFNGPGRHAEINLAKTSWGPENTLYFPLQEQNNALVYANSQK
-920 IAVFKSSGINA
+920 ISRWNKSSGI
-931 KPGEKAIVL
+931 
-940 LTELQKDGKNIVV
+940 
-953 PVHLTYSAK
+953 YS
-962 DGTVRI
+962 
-968 SNRIPSAYD
+968 
-977 KKNVKSWVENGLL
+977 
-990 LGYDKE
+990 
-996 KGPAYLLRGN
+996 LRGSN
-1006 EPNARNQAHQVQD
+1006 DSGVSVKTEAD
-1019 LATAESHDPLDGAIV
+1019 LVKLRELFPGY
-1034 YQNEISVGG
+1034 YQTSI
-1043 FYQSAPADP
+1043 QDP

-1081 KQRTPYTDFGEI
+1081 KQRTPYADFGEI
-1093 SLIGTRDMID
+1093 SLIGTRDMVD
-1103 PEKGTPVFSQ
+1103 PSRGTPVFSQ

-1121 KPDWSNSLNTEKAKP
+1121 QPDWSKSLNTEKAKP

-1148 NEDGPSGYYYLQY
+1148 NENGPSGYYYLQY

-1196 AKKPSFAAGFVSDFV
+1196 AKKPSFAAGIVSDFV

-1226 AHKRISDGVV
+1226 AHKKISDGVV

-1280 FEVER
+1280 YEVER
-1285 KKAEA
+1285 KKAEG
-1290 GDAPVSSGATQI
+1290 GDAPVSSGATQL
-1302 ELEKLIAPMKD
+1302 ELEKLIAPMRD

-1330 LIKVGNSYRPITLS
+1330 LIKVGNSYRPITLQ

-1353 SVSNK
+1353 AVSNK

-1371 AAARQFDSI
+1371 AAARRFDSI
-1380 EDIQGNRGLITDSQT
+1380 EDIQGNRDLIADSQT

-1416 ENRGDEFSTFDRAME
+1416 ENRGDEFSTPDRAME

-1436 ASQKSKP
+1436 AGQKSKP

-1468 EILNDIKRAM
+1468 EILNDIKKAM

-1504 SETTIRRLEDAG
+1504 SEATIRRLEQAGITVAKYDAE
-1516 LTVVRY
+1516 V
-1522 SNEDGAR
+1522 EGAR
-1529 ARAVQELTNRL
+1529 AKVIQELTNRL

-1565 ITLMQSADEST
+1565 ITLMQSANEST

-1588 LTDVAMKEN
+1588 LTDVAMKDD
-1597 APDQVKADVQ
+1597 APAQVKADVQ

-1616 DLEEWRNLS
+1616 DLDEWRNLS

-1693 DEQIRAKQEAE
+1693 DEQIRARKGIET
-1704 APTLD
+1704 PSLFG
-1709 SGMKSE
+1709 GMESE
-1715 EPTNPV
+1715 ETPANPV

-1745 IRETFGINQP
+1745 IRETLGINQP
-1755 EQQIGENHPHY
+1755 EQQTGENHPHY

-1792 LDDGREVSMGDY
+1792 LDDGREVSMGEY

-1810 GQKQELDKANGVSEA
+1810 EQKQELDKSNSISEA
-1825 AQCMLRNGAFDD
+1825 AQCMYRNGAFDD

>member
-19 RGFGVATDMEPTKP
+19 SGFGVAQDNELTRPT
-33 SAFQG
+33 AFQG
-38 TGEALQKTLPYQ
+38 TGEAVEKAIPFSYYR
-50 FYQSLS
+50 FVS
-56 GVNELMADRVEVNYD
+56 GANELIADKVEVNYD
-71 LDNNEDALSDFKPSQ
+71 LDNNEDALSDFRPTQ
-86 DQKEQ
+86 DQRDQ
-91 VAERLRQDAKFARLK
+91 AAERIRQDAKFARLK

-118 GQAAMMIHGLTGSS
+118 GQAAMMIHGLTSS
-132 AKAIGYTVLTGG
+132 LTTALTYTLLTGG

-165 RDKGVDASTARKA
+165 RDKGVDAETARKA
-178 GAITGTVNAV
+178 GAITGAVNAV

-220 SIKFVLENA
+220 SIKFVLDNA

-247 VSAAMGIAFGALGA
+247 VSAGMGIAFGALGA

-277 QPSLPQ
+277 QPSAPQ
-283 TAEGQ
+283 APEGQ
-288 AAPAVNLNKSVLD
+288 AAPVVNLNKSVLD

-340 IIAYVPDDMNILW
+340 IIAYVPEDMNILW
-353 GKRVG
+353 GKRVD

-388 SSNPQFTDPTVVGA
+388 SSNPGFTDPTVAGA

-424 KYRANLTQDSKEFGI
+424 KYRADLTQDAKEFGI
-439 SKRQIKKMKNP
+439 SKRQIKKMRNP

-497 TKDGEITQKSMDE
+497 TKDGEITRKSMDE

-519 GLIDSS
+519 GLIDSN

-553 RFIANSP
+553 RFIADSP
-560 EDQKIMNVL
+560 EDRKIMNVL

-663 DGFFG
+663 AGFFEA
-668 SVTKDQVFE
+668 VTKDQVFE
-677 TVKTE
+677 TVKSE
-682 FDQREAAINSIK
+682 FDQRDAAINSIK
-694 PSDVDAAMELQHA
+694 PSDVDAAMELQSA
-707 NVIQNDQPV
+707 NVIQNDQPT
-716 GTRGDINKS
+716 GTRGDVNKS
-725 IADEKKAAEQID
+725 IADEKKAAEQLD

-750 PEVMDKEVSD
+750 PEVMDKEVSS
-760 FVTRFV
+760 FITRFV
-766 KKLVGAGAE
+766 KELVGAGAE
-775 KKVAEM
+775 QKVTEM

-786 GAFFETLGIRLGKSR
+786 DAFFETLGIRLGRSR
-801 KELEQEYAL
+801 KELEQEYGV
-810 RVQRGTENG
+810 RIQRRENLEN
-819 DPDGFASMS
+819 PEGFASMS
-828 PQDRLDILNRSRE
+828 PQDKLDTLNRSRE

-855 NNFNLGRPSWVLQI
+855 NKFNLGRPSWVLQI
-869 FGVSSA
+869 FGASDR
-875 KQLSVSRRNF
+875 KGINTTKRQF
-885 VHVLFGKDEQSMGAK
+885 VHVLLPKGKKLLGID
-900 GKHGLSHDDL
+900 GKHGLKASEL
-910 RGLLVAVQSP
+910 EGLLVGIQQPV
-920 IAVFKSSGINA
+920 AVFKSATDG
-931 KPGEKAIVL
+931 GIVL
-940 LTELQKDGKNIVV
+940 ITELKRGDSPIIVPIHLTRNKDGDFQIVNFV
-953 PVHLTYSAK
+953 ASTYEKERSSINK
-962 DGTVRI
+962 
-968 SNRIPSAYD
+968 
-977 KKNVKSWVENGLL
+977 WVEKGLL
-990 LGYDKE
+990 LGYDKT
-996 KGPAYLLRGN
+996 KGPNVLPRDFGSNSHLSRSAN
-1006 EPNARNQAHQVQD
+1006 VTKT
-1019 LATAESHDPLDGAIV
+1019 LANDKTLNPSVRPII
-1034 YQNEISVGG
+1034 YQNETSIGDM
-1043 FYQSAPADP
+1043 YQNA
-1052 LITVH
+1052 
-1057 NISEENLNKS
+1057 
-1067 LDLGGFAVPSLGIT
+1067 GI
-1081 KQRTPYTDFGEI
+1081 
-1093 SLIGTRDMID
+1093 L
-1103 PEKGTPVFSQ
+1103 
-1113 DAYTARFP
+1113 
-1121 KPDWSNSLNTEKAKP
+1121 
-1136 LVKEIMEAKKEV
+1136 
-1148 NEDGPSGYYYLQY
+1148 
-1161 EGDRDKAI
+1161 
-1169 KDLLTHASGM
+1169 
-1179 YLFIKHK
+1179 
-1186 GIPFTPIKQQ
+1186 
-1196 AKKPSFAAGFVSDFV
+1196 
-1211 DNNGLDVSTVEEGSA
+1211 
-1226 AHKRISDGVV
+1226 
-1236 EALREKLNEPTGLK
+1236 
-1250 GLRMRAYGDNIDAYE
+1250 
-1265 KTGFIPFKLIEEVKK
+1265 
-1280 FEVER
+1280 
-1285 KKAEA
+1285 
-1290 GDAPVSSGATQI
+1290 
-1302 ELEKLIAPMKD
+1302 
-1313 EFEKF
+1313 
-1318 ISDKVNSVYSAP
+1318 
-1330 LIKVGNSYRPITLS
+1330 
-1344 NVVEAMKSS
+1344 
-1353 SVSNK
+1353 
-1358 ESTLFFGPGKVRA
+1358 
-1371 AAARQFDSI
+1371 
-1380 EDIQGNRGLITDSQT
+1380 
-1395 VNGINAAANDKMSDF
+1395 
-1410 RDLAAR
+1410 
-1416 ENRGDEFSTFDRAME
+1416 
-1431 ALAKV
+1431 
-1436 ASQKSKP
+1436 
-1443 TPARMKSALKK
+1443 
-1454 YGFEPS
+1454 
-1460 DETVKLGV
+1460 
-1468 EILNDIKRAM
+1468 
-1478 TDYFEAKPQRAV
+1478 
-1490 GADEFRGAVVPEGT
+1490 
-1504 SETTIRRLEDAG
+1504 
-1516 LTVVRY
+1516 
-1522 SNEDGAR
+1522 
-1529 ARAVQELTNRL
+1529 
-1540 NEKSGD
+1540 
-1546 ILFQNENAPRG
+1546 RG

-1565 ITLMQSADEST
+1565 ITLMQSANEST

-1588 LTDVAMKEN
+1588 LTDVAMKN
-1597 APDQVKADVQ
+1597 DAPSQVKADVQ

-1616 DLEEWRNLS
+1616 DLEEWRSLS

-1693 DEQIRAKQEAE
+1693 DEQIRAKEE
-1704 APTLD
+1704 IDTPSLFG
-1709 SGMKSE
+1709 GMEPE
-1715 EPTNPV
+1715 EPPANPV
-1721 VKAVQQTAEQVIDQA
+1721 VKAVQQTAEQMIDQA

-1745 IRETFGINQP
+1745 IRETLGINQP
-1755 EQQIGENHPHY
+1755 EPQTGENHPHY
-1766 GIPNEEQFMNQNLE
+1766 GIPNEETFMDQNLE
-1780 TSAID
+1780 TSAAN

-1804 MREVEA
+1804 MREIEA
-1810 GQKQELDKANGVSEA
+1810 EQKQEFDRANSVSEA

>member
-19 RGFGVATDMEPTKP
+19 RGFSVAQDTEMTKP

-56 GVNELMADRVEVNYD
+56 GMNELMADRVEVNYD
-71 LDNNEDALSDFKPSQ
+71 LDNNEDAFSDFKLTQ
-86 DQKEQ
+86 DQNEQ
-91 VAERLRQDAKFARLK
+91 VAKRLRQDAKFARLK

-118 GQAAMMIHGLTGSS
+118 GQAAMMIHGLTGSL

-165 RDKGVDASTARKA
+165 RDKGVDESTARKA

-188 GMALPGAVGTSYVKS
+188 GMALPGALGTSYLKS
-203 MLFGGAVNPL
+203 MVFGGMVNPV
-213 TDISEQA
+213 TDISEQMA
-220 SIKFVLENA
+220 IKFVLENA
-229 NYSKQAQEYD
+229 NYSKQSQEYD

-247 VSAAMGIAFGALGA
+247 VSAGMGIAFGVLGA

-266 QARYLEAEAAA
+266 QARYLETETKAAE
-277 QPSLPQ
+277 QTSHQEQ
-283 TAEGQ
+283 TAS
-288 AAPAVNLNKSVLD
+288 NTNMNKSVLD

-314 LQMEKIAAAPN
+314 LQMEKIASAPN

-353 GKRVG
+353 GKRVD

-388 SSNPQFTDPTVVGA
+388 SSNPQFTDPTVAGA

-424 KYRANLTQDSKEFGI
+424 KYRADLTKDSKEFGI

-497 TKDGEITQKSMDE
+497 TRGGEITQKSMDE

-519 GLIDSS
+519 GLIDSN

-553 RFIANSP
+553 RFITNNP
-560 EDQKIMNVL
+560 EDKKIMNVL
-569 QSVATEVVRLKKIK
+569 QSVATEAVRLKKIK

-663 DGFFG
+663 ESFFG
-668 SVTKDQVFE
+668 SVNKDPVFE
-677 TVKTE
+677 TVKSE
-682 FDQREAAINSIK
+682 FDKRDAAINSLQ

-707 NVIQNDQPV
+707 NVLQNDQPV
-716 GTRGDINKS
+716 GTRGDVNRS

-750 PEVMDKEVSD
+750 PEVMDKNVSD

-766 KKLVGAGAE
+766 KELVGAGAE

-786 GAFFETLGIRLGKSR
+786 DAFFETLGIRLGRSR
-801 KELEQEYAL
+801 KELEQEFGV
-810 RVQRGTENG
+810 RVQRRENLEN
-819 DPDGFASMS
+819 PEGFASMS
-828 PQDRLDILNRSRE
+828 PQDKLDTLNRSRE
-841 FDEQLKLWEQGKGS
+841 FDEQLKRWEQGKGS
-855 NNFNLGRPSWVLQI
+855 NKFNLGRPSWVLQI
-869 FGVSSA
+869 FGASDR
-875 KQLSVSRRNF
+875 KGINTTKRQF
-885 VHVLFGKDEQSMGAK
+885 VHVLLPKGKKLLGID
-900 GKHGLSHDDL
+900 GKHGLKASEL
-910 RGLLVAVQSP
+910 EGLLVGIQQP
-920 IAVFKSSGINA
+920 IAVFKSATDG
-931 KPGEKAIVL
+931 GIVL
-940 LTELQKDGKNIVV
+940 ITELKRGDSPIIVPIHLTRNKDGDFQVV
-953 PVHLTYSAK
+953 NFVASTYEKERTSINK
-962 DGTVRI
+962 
-968 SNRIPSAYD
+968 
-977 KKNVKSWVENGLL
+977 WVEKGLL
-990 LGYDKE
+990 LGYDKT
-996 KGPAYLLRGN
+996 KGPNVLPRDFGSNPHLSRSADVTKTSANDKTLNPSVR
-1006 EPNARNQAHQVQD
+1006 P
-1019 LATAESHDPLDGAIV
+1019 IV
-1034 YQNEISVGG
+1034 YQNETSIGDL
-1043 FYQSAPADP
+1043 YQS
-1052 LITVH
+1052 
-1057 NISEENLNKS
+1057 E
-1067 LDLGGFAVPSLGIT
+1067 
-1081 KQRTPYTDFGEI
+1081 
-1093 SLIGTRDMID
+1093 
-1103 PEKGTPVFSQ
+1103 
-1113 DAYTARFP
+1113 
-1121 KPDWSNSLNTEKAKP
+1121 
-1136 LVKEIMEAKKEV
+1136 
-1148 NEDGPSGYYYLQY
+1148 
-1161 EGDRDKAI
+1161 
-1169 KDLLTHASGM
+1169 
-1179 YLFIKHK
+1179 
-1186 GIPFTPIKQQ
+1186 
-1196 AKKPSFAAGFVSDFV
+1196 
-1211 DNNGLDVSTVEEGSA
+1211 
-1226 AHKRISDGVV
+1226 
-1236 EALREKLNEPTGLK
+1236 
-1250 GLRMRAYGDNIDAYE
+1250 
-1265 KTGFIPFKLIEEVKK
+1265 
-1280 FEVER
+1280 
-1285 KKAEA
+1285 
-1290 GDAPVSSGATQI
+1290 
-1302 ELEKLIAPMKD
+1302 
-1313 EFEKF
+1313 
-1318 ISDKVNSVYSAP
+1318 
-1330 LIKVGNSYRPITLS
+1330 
-1344 NVVEAMKSS
+1344 
-1353 SVSNK
+1353 
-1358 ESTLFFGPGKVRA
+1358 
-1371 AAARQFDSI
+1371 
-1380 EDIQGNRGLITDSQT
+1380 
-1395 VNGINAAANDKMSDF
+1395 
-1410 RDLAAR
+1410 
-1416 ENRGDEFSTFDRAME
+1416 
-1431 ALAKV
+1431 
-1436 ASQKSKP
+1436 
-1443 TPARMKSALKK
+1443 SAL
-1454 YGFEPS
+1454 
-1460 DETVKLGV
+1460 
-1468 EILNDIKRAM
+1468 
-1478 TDYFEAKPQRAV
+1478 
-1490 GADEFRGAVVPEGT
+1490 
-1504 SETTIRRLEDAG
+1504 
-1516 LTVVRY
+1516 
-1522 SNEDGAR
+1522 
-1529 ARAVQELTNRL
+1529 
-1540 NEKSGD
+1540 
-1546 ILFQNENAPRG
+1546 RG

-1565 ITLMQSADEST
+1565 ITLMQSANEST

-1597 APDQVKADVQ
+1597 APAQVKADVQ

-1616 DLEEWRNLS
+1616 DLEEWRSLS

-1646 GEAPSTA
+1646 GEAPSSA

-1693 DEQIRAKQEAE
+1693 DEQIRARKEIE
-1704 APTLD
+1704 TPSLFG
-1709 SGMKSE
+1709 SMEPE
-1715 EPTNPV
+1715 EPPANPV
-1721 VKAVQQTAEQVIDQA
+1721 VKAVQQTAKQVIDQA

-1745 IRETFGINQP
+1745 IRETLGINQP
-1755 EQQIGENHPHY
+1755 EQQTGENHPHY

-1804 MREVEA
+1804 MREIESE
-1810 GQKQELDKANGVSEA
+1810 QKQELDRANSVSEA
-1825 AQCMLRNGAFDD
+1825 AQCMYRNGAFDD